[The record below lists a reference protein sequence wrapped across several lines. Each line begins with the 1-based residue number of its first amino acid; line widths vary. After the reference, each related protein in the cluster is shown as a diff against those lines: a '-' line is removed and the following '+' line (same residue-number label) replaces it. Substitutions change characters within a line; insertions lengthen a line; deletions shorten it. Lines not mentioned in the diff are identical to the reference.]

1 MRNALSKVTAWV
13 LTFMMLFTALPVNI
27 IAEGVQPQGIV
38 EERSVDVPAPQQNEE
53 EVSPA
58 SAPSEQESIKEQT
71 PVEPQSVIPDDAFY
85 RTYVFM
91 AEEQE
96 VARQIVKNGD
106 TLLQPAAPAKEGYR
120 FDGWY
125 AGESRFT
132 GFGVVTGITATETVT
147 LTAAFTDV
155 FYVFFKN
162 TNGAV
167 VATRSGRNG
176 ETISTS
182 GVSFPVAGDEAIT
195 GWLLNGTTVDSVTLD
210 GADVTLTAQ
219 VSKGFWIT
227 FDSKGGSYVA
237 PAFYAQGQTA
247 AAPAAPARPG
257 YVFNGWFT
265 EAGAAADFAAIA
277 ENTTLVAGWKAGNAS
292 YTVIHFL
299 ENADDNG
306 YSSKDIETRT
316 GATGSQ
322 TAAAAKSYTGFTAQ
336 TITQATIAGD
346 GSTIVKVY
354 YTRNVYEVKFYN
366 RQSNRWVENTSLRI
380 TAKHGANISDKWPTY
395 NGSSTWSTTGS
406 YSYGGGLSGPYQVN
420 IQTMPLGGASFYGPK
435 TGSGSETAYYY
446 VEVLPGESGGQTY
459 NGVSYKLHHKDVSP
473 GTGYTV
479 TDEDKYPITGFTYKE
494 GTRNGDRYN
503 NAKFY
508 YTRNSYQIKFIN
520 GGSVD
525 KTESRKFQQSIADAE
540 YTPAAPAGKEGYIFA
555 GWYDNEQGEGEQ
567 FAFAG
572 KTMPAQNITLYAKWV
587 APVHTVTFYQEDKVT
602 VVKAVVGI
610 PHGTAMENGDIPAY
624 TPAEGYA
631 FLGWVMEDGSPF
643 NPSMLITRDYHIYAR
658 VGSLNAYTVTYDAN
672 GGTGDVPV
680 DDGRYAEG
688 AAARVLS
695 GAGLTGPADKPQFLG
710 WALSAEAAAPD
721 YYPGSQLILGRENVT
736 LYAVW
741 GVKENTVSLTYHS
754 NFGTDATYTV
764 EALAV
769 NGRVEVLSYDT
780 TGLPARQGYNF
791 LGWSTS
797 ASGSVSFAP
806 GSSLRVNAGGSND
819 LYAVWEPASD
829 TPYRV
834 ETYYQQL
841 DGSYLDDPHHAEIR
855 KGTTGTTVS
864 VTENDKLPKST
875 AYVFD
880 EGYAGNVLSGVVAA
894 DGSLKL
900 KLYFK
905 LNTAP
910 YTIHHYLKGTTVQVA
925 ADQTGWLVIGSTLT
939 ANAASDLYAEYAAA
953 TVYVYDPGR
962 RITITAG
969 NNEIIVYYTLP
980 LTLTAGS
987 AEKVYDGAPLTQPA
1001 FTAEGLVN
1009 GDTAEKISLSM
1020 TAESTITNVG
1030 SVSNVIDRTTVQYDG
1045 GALPAYYT
1053 LTLQPG
1059 TLTVTQAEEAVVEVR
1074 GGTDTVVYNGSEQSV
1089 EGWEIESNP
1098 ADAIVTLKEGKRA
1111 RAAGTD
1117 VNTYYM
1123 GLTAEDFTAV
1133 SPNYKTVTVRYT
1145 DGWLKITPITDEVT
1159 VTITGNTDT
1168 VVYNGTEQS
1177 VTGYTTDVGEKT
1189 IDVTLNQSGK
1199 DTAKGTNA
1207 GKYMMGLTV
1216 ADFTVTSRNYSNIRV
1231 VVVDGWLEITP
1242 ITDEVEVKVYGNTNT
1257 VVYNGTEQKV
1267 EGYTVDAT
1275 LDPTITVS
1283 LAEGSKAEAK
1293 GTDVNKYMMGLT
1305 AADFVA
1311 ASANYTNLKVTV
1323 ADGWLEITPI
1333 TDEVEVKVYGNTST
1347 VVYNGTEQK
1356 VEGYT
1361 VDATLDP
1368 TITVSLAEGSKA
1380 EAKGTDVNKYMM
1392 GLTAADFV
1400 AASAN
1405 YTNLKIT
1412 VVDGWLEITPVTGEI
1427 TVTITGNTDTVV
1439 YNGTEQSV
1447 TGYTTD
1453 VGEKAIDVTLN
1464 QSGKDTAKGTNVGKY
1479 MMGLTVA
1486 DFTVTSGN
1494 YSNIRVV
1501 VVDGW
1506 LEITPASIE
1515 QYATLT
1521 PQNVSKY
1528 YDGTPLAAGTATAAD
1543 SNGGELLVEYSVD
1556 GETWVTD
1563 PASITAL
1570 NVSDS
1575 KTLQVRASGSNY
1587 AGYLTGT
1594 QKVTINR
1601 RPVTLTSATAE
1612 KVYDGTPLTDGTVTV
1627 SEMGFVQG
1635 EGADYSVTGS
1645 QLHKGFSTNAFT
1657 YTLHE
1662 NTLEENYLIK
1672 TVSGTLTV
1680 TARPLTITAGSA
1692 SKQYD
1697 GTPLTRNS
1705 YTSEGLAAGDAIQ
1718 TVTVTGTITYT
1729 GSVPN
1734 VPSDAVIHNGAG
1746 EDVTG
1751 DYEIT
1756 YNNGTLTIT
1765 VNEKILKVEANSNSW
1780 KYDGEKHRDGGYT
1793 VIYDGVSYTVAAG
1806 DSLTLPTG
1814 DKVTV
1819 TITAVVKNVSDTAAG
1834 NNAIVKLDL
1843 QHADQYKIK
1852 EEKDG
1857 TLTITARELTL
1868 TSGSD
1873 EKEYDGTP
1881 LTSKVVDIT
1890 GDGFVKGEGAQFDV
1904 TGSQTEA
1911 GESDNTFT
1919 YTLNRNTLAENYEI
1933 TPVLGS
1939 LTVTRRGAGEKK
1951 VKIIANSYTVEYDG
1965 RFHGANGY
1973 TTEYLAPGH
1982 KVKKLILAGGRTD
1995 AGEYPGEFVPY
2006 DAAIVD
2012 ANGNDVTHNYVITYV
2027 AGDLTITKR
2036 GLDPKN
2042 PVIVRADNS
2051 EVEYDGQPH
2060 GYVGHNASNLAE
2072 GHSVQSVESSF
2083 TATEAGYYEAMID
2096 VSDAVIVDAK
2106 GNDVTRNYAITYI
2119 FGNLRITKRGAGE
2132 RKVLIIAR
2140 DNTVEYDGQ
2149 PHGQNGFDT
2158 DYLAPG
2164 HRVADVTIDGEKI
2177 NAGRYAALLYPY
2189 DAVIVDAEGNDVT
2202 HNYKLTY
2209 VKGTLEITPYA
2220 GEVVVTITGNHDRV
2234 HYDGAEHTVSGYTV
2248 DIDTALYTEADFRF
2262 KGTASVTKVYPGTYA
2277 MGLQEKDFVNLNENL
2292 TNVKFVV
2299 TDGYLDIYT
2308 KKFMVAWMYDTNQM
2322 VNGSQPS
2329 EAFTAMTDYIHRKD
2343 VSLVLHTGNMVENA
2357 ADAGQWKVF
2366 NDAMQKLYDD
2376 AGKDVLM
2383 VAGEK
2388 EAAAGS
2394 LFLQQPVREGFDEK
2408 DLFEGGKGFVYRFRI
2423 GDKRMILVGL
2433 GEDAMTEEGLKWAK
2447 ERFDSDKKA
2456 VGILM
2461 VHTYLLADMTQ
2472 KQKIADSALKLE
2484 ENVVKPCSNV
2494 RLVLSS
2500 NAGYASH
2507 HYFYYGMRKTT
2518 AINVDIEAAAKEGYF
2533 TMLTFDKDFHYVAVN
2548 SLSPYRNDYIY
2559 NDEKAELERYHLGEL
2574 Y

>member
-265 EAGAAADFAAIA
+265 EAGAAADFAAIT

-299 ENADDNG
+299 ENADDDG

-406 YSYGGGLSGPYQVN
+406 YDYWNGLSGPYQVN

-435 TGSGSETAYYY
+435 TDSGSETAYYY

-459 NGVSYKLHHKDVSP
+459 NGVSYKLHHKDTSP

-479 TDEDKYPITGFTYKE
+479 TKEDKYPITGFTYKE
-494 GTRNGDRYN
+494 GTRNGSDYD
-503 NAKFY
+503 NARFY

-525 KTESRKFQQSIADAE
+525 KTESRKFQQSIADAD
-540 YTPAAPAGKEGYIFA
+540 YTPTAPAGKEGYIFA

-602 VVKAVVGI
+602 VVKAVAGI
-610 PHGTAMENGDIPAY
+610 PHGIAMENGDIPAY

-710 WALSAEAAAPD
+710 WALSAEASAPD

-819 LYAVWEPASD
+819 LYAVWEPAAD

-855 KGTTGTTVS
+855 KGTTGTPVS
-864 VTENDKLPKST
+864 VTEKDKLSRST

-925 ADQTGWLVIGSTLT
+925 ADQTGRLVIGSTLT
-939 ANAASDLYAEYAAA
+939 ANAAADLYAEYAAA
-953 TVYVYDPGR
+953 TVNVYDPGR

-1059 TLTVTQAEEAVVEVR
+1059 TLTVT
-1074 GGTDTVVYNGSEQSV
+1074 
-1089 EGWEIESNP
+1089 
-1098 ADAIVTLKEGKRA
+1098 
-1111 RAAGTD
+1111 
-1117 VNTYYM
+1117 
-1123 GLTAEDFTAV
+1123 
-1133 SPNYKTVTVRYT
+1133 
-1145 DGWLKITPITDEVT
+1145 
-1159 VTITGNTDT
+1159 
-1168 VVYNGTEQS
+1168 
-1177 VTGYTTDVGEKT
+1177 
-1189 IDVTLNQSGK
+1189 
-1199 DTAKGTNA
+1199 
-1207 GKYMMGLTV
+1207 
-1216 ADFTVTSRNYSNIRV
+1216 
-1231 VVVDGWLEITP
+1231 
-1242 ITDEVEVKVYGNTNT
+1242 
-1257 VVYNGTEQKV
+1257 
-1267 EGYTVDAT
+1267 
-1275 LDPTITVS
+1275 
-1283 LAEGSKAEAK
+1283 
-1293 GTDVNKYMMGLT
+1293 
-1305 AADFVA
+1305 
-1311 ASANYTNLKVTV
+1311 
-1323 ADGWLEITPI
+1323 
-1333 TDEVEVKVYGNTST
+1333 
-1347 VVYNGTEQK
+1347 
-1356 VEGYT
+1356 
-1361 VDATLDP
+1361 
-1368 TITVSLAEGSKA
+1368 
-1380 EAKGTDVNKYMM
+1380 
-1392 GLTAADFV
+1392 
-1400 AASAN
+1400 
-1405 YTNLKIT
+1405 
-1412 VVDGWLEITPVTGEI
+1412 
-1427 TVTITGNTDTVV
+1427 
-1439 YNGTEQSV
+1439 
-1447 TGYTTD
+1447 
-1453 VGEKAIDVTLN
+1453 
-1464 QSGKDTAKGTNVGKY
+1464 
-1479 MMGLTVA
+1479 
-1486 DFTVTSGN
+1486 
-1494 YSNIRVV
+1494 
-1501 VVDGW
+1501 
-1506 LEITPASIE
+1506 
-1515 QYATLT
+1515 
-1521 PQNVSKY
+1521 
-1528 YDGTPLAAGTATAAD
+1528 
-1543 SNGGELLVEYSVD
+1543 
-1556 GETWVTD
+1556 
-1563 PASITAL
+1563 
-1570 NVSDS
+1570 
-1575 KTLQVRASGSNY
+1575 
-1587 AGYLTGT
+1587 
-1594 QKVTINR
+1594 
-1601 RPVTLTSATAE
+1601 
-1612 KVYDGTPLTDGTVTV
+1612 
-1627 SEMGFVQG
+1627 
-1635 EGADYSVTGS
+1635 
-1645 QLHKGFSTNAFT
+1645 
-1657 YTLHE
+1657 
-1662 NTLEENYLIK
+1662 
-1672 TVSGTLTV
+1672 
-1680 TARPLTITAGSA
+1680 
-1692 SKQYD
+1692 
-1697 GTPLTRNS
+1697 
-1705 YTSEGLAAGDAIQ
+1705 
-1718 TVTVTGTITYT
+1718 
-1729 GSVPN
+1729 
-1734 VPSDAVIHNGAG
+1734 
-1746 EDVTG
+1746 
-1751 DYEIT
+1751 
-1756 YNNGTLTIT
+1756 
-1765 VNEKILKVEANSNSW
+1765 
-1780 KYDGEKHRDGGYT
+1780 
-1793 VIYDGVSYTVAAG
+1793 
-1806 DSLTLPTG
+1806 
-1814 DKVTV
+1814 
-1819 TITAVVKNVSDTAAG
+1819 
-1834 NNAIVKLDL
+1834 
-1843 QHADQYKIK
+1843 
-1852 EEKDG
+1852 
-1857 TLTITARELTL
+1857 
-1868 TSGSD
+1868 
-1873 EKEYDGTP
+1873 
-1881 LTSKVVDIT
+1881 
-1890 GDGFVKGEGAQFDV
+1890 
-1904 TGSQTEA
+1904 
-1911 GESDNTFT
+1911 
-1919 YTLNRNTLAENYEI
+1919 
-1933 TPVLGS
+1933 
-1939 LTVTRRGAGEKK
+1939 RRGAGEKK

-2012 ANGNDVTHNYVITYV
+2012 ANGNDVTHNYEITYV

-2060 GYVGHNASNLAE
+2060 GYVGHTASNLAE

-2083 TATEAGYYEAMID
+2083 TATEAGYYETMID

-2119 FGNLRITKRGAGE
+2119 YGNLRITKRGAGE

-2149 PHGQNGFDT
+2149 PHGQNGIDT

-2292 TNVKFVV
+2292 ANVKFVV
-2299 TDGYLDIYT
+2299 TDGYLEIYT

-2388 EAAAGS
+2388 EAAEGS

>member
-195 GWLLNGTTVDSVTLD
+195 GWLLNGIPVDSVTLD

-265 EAGAAADFAAIA
+265 EAGAAADFAAIT
-277 ENTTLVAGWKAGNAS
+277 ENTTLVAGWKAGTAS

-299 ENADDNG
+299 ENADDDG

-354 YTRNVYEVKFYN
+354 YTRNVYEVKFY
-366 RQSNRWVENTSLRI
+366 SNSGWISESQEYTSLRI
-380 TAKHGANISDKWPTY
+380 TAKYGANISDKWPTY
-395 NGSSTWSTTGS
+395 NGSNSWATSD
-406 YSYGGGLSGPYQVN
+406 GGNTYQVN
-420 IQTMPLGGASFYGPK
+420 IQTMPLGGTSFYGPK

-446 VEVLPGESGGQTY
+446 TEILPGESGDVTR
-459 NGVSYKLHHKDVSP
+459 NGVTYKLHHKDTSP

-479 TDEDKYPITGFTYKE
+479 TKEDKYPITGFTYKE
-494 GTRNGDRYN
+494 GTRNGSDYD
-503 NAKFY
+503 NARFY

-540 YTPAAPAGKEGYIFA
+540 YTPTAPAGKEGYIFA

-602 VVKAVVGI
+602 VVKAVAGI

-710 WALSAEAAAPD
+710 WALSAEASAPD

-819 LYAVWEPASD
+819 LYAVWEPAAD

-855 KGTTGTTVS
+855 KGTTGTPVS
-864 VTENDKLPKST
+864 VTEKDKLSRST

-925 ADQTGWLVIGSTLT
+925 ADQTGRLVIGSTLT
-939 ANAASDLYAEYAAA
+939 ANAAADLYAEYAAA
-953 TVYVYDPGR
+953 TVNAYDPGR

-1059 TLTVTQAEEAVVEVR
+1059 T
-1074 GGTDTVVYNGSEQSV
+1074 
-1089 EGWEIESNP
+1089 
-1098 ADAIVTLKEGKRA
+1098 
-1111 RAAGTD
+1111 
-1117 VNTYYM
+1117 
-1123 GLTAEDFTAV
+1123 
-1133 SPNYKTVTVRYT
+1133 
-1145 DGWLKITPITDEVT
+1145 
-1159 VTITGNTDT
+1159 
-1168 VVYNGTEQS
+1168 
-1177 VTGYTTDVGEKT
+1177 
-1189 IDVTLNQSGK
+1189 
-1199 DTAKGTNA
+1199 
-1207 GKYMMGLTV
+1207 
-1216 ADFTVTSRNYSNIRV
+1216 
-1231 VVVDGWLEITP
+1231 
-1242 ITDEVEVKVYGNTNT
+1242 
-1257 VVYNGTEQKV
+1257 
-1267 EGYTVDAT
+1267 
-1275 LDPTITVS
+1275 
-1283 LAEGSKAEAK
+1283 
-1293 GTDVNKYMMGLT
+1293 
-1305 AADFVA
+1305 
-1311 ASANYTNLKVTV
+1311 
-1323 ADGWLEITPI
+1323 
-1333 TDEVEVKVYGNTST
+1333 
-1347 VVYNGTEQK
+1347 
-1356 VEGYT
+1356 
-1361 VDATLDP
+1361 
-1368 TITVSLAEGSKA
+1368 
-1380 EAKGTDVNKYMM
+1380 
-1392 GLTAADFV
+1392 
-1400 AASAN
+1400 
-1405 YTNLKIT
+1405 
-1412 VVDGWLEITPVTGEI
+1412 
-1427 TVTITGNTDTVV
+1427 
-1439 YNGTEQSV
+1439 
-1447 TGYTTD
+1447 
-1453 VGEKAIDVTLN
+1453 
-1464 QSGKDTAKGTNVGKY
+1464 
-1479 MMGLTVA
+1479 
-1486 DFTVTSGN
+1486 
-1494 YSNIRVV
+1494 
-1501 VVDGW
+1501 
-1506 LEITPASIE
+1506 
-1515 QYATLT
+1515 
-1521 PQNVSKY
+1521 
-1528 YDGTPLAAGTATAAD
+1528 
-1543 SNGGELLVEYSVD
+1543 
-1556 GETWVTD
+1556 
-1563 PASITAL
+1563 
-1570 NVSDS
+1570 
-1575 KTLQVRASGSNY
+1575 
-1587 AGYLTGT
+1587 
-1594 QKVTINR
+1594 
-1601 RPVTLTSATAE
+1601 
-1612 KVYDGTPLTDGTVTV
+1612 
-1627 SEMGFVQG
+1627 
-1635 EGADYSVTGS
+1635 
-1645 QLHKGFSTNAFT
+1645 
-1657 YTLHE
+1657 
-1662 NTLEENYLIK
+1662 
-1672 TVSGTLTV
+1672 
-1680 TARPLTITAGSA
+1680 
-1692 SKQYD
+1692 
-1697 GTPLTRNS
+1697 
-1705 YTSEGLAAGDAIQ
+1705 
-1718 TVTVTGTITYT
+1718 
-1729 GSVPN
+1729 
-1734 VPSDAVIHNGAG
+1734 
-1746 EDVTG
+1746 
-1751 DYEIT
+1751 
-1756 YNNGTLTIT
+1756 
-1765 VNEKILKVEANSNSW
+1765 
-1780 KYDGEKHRDGGYT
+1780 
-1793 VIYDGVSYTVAAG
+1793 
-1806 DSLTLPTG
+1806 
-1814 DKVTV
+1814 
-1819 TITAVVKNVSDTAAG
+1819 
-1834 NNAIVKLDL
+1834 
-1843 QHADQYKIK
+1843 
-1852 EEKDG
+1852 
-1857 TLTITARELTL
+1857 
-1868 TSGSD
+1868 
-1873 EKEYDGTP
+1873 
-1881 LTSKVVDIT
+1881 
-1890 GDGFVKGEGAQFDV
+1890 
-1904 TGSQTEA
+1904 
-1911 GESDNTFT
+1911 
-1919 YTLNRNTLAENYEI
+1919 
-1933 TPVLGS
+1933 

-2060 GYVGHNASNLAE
+2060 GYVGHTASNLAE

-2096 VSDAVIVDAK
+2096 VSDAVIVDAN

-2177 NAGRYAALLYPY
+2177 NAGRYADLMYPH

-2209 VKGTLEITPYA
+2209 VKGTLEITLYA

-2248 DIDTALYTEADFRF
+2248 DINTALYTEADFRF

-2277 MGLQEKDFVNLNENL
+2277 MGLQEKDFVNLNENFA
-2292 TNVKFVV
+2292 NVKFVV

>member
-195 GWLLNGTTVDSVTLD
+195 GWLLNGIPVDSVTLD

-265 EAGAAADFAAIA
+265 EAGAAADFAAIT
-277 ENTTLVAGWKAGNAS
+277 ENTTLVAGWKAGTAS

-299 ENADDNG
+299 ENADDDG

-354 YTRNVYEVKFYN
+354 YTRNVYEVKFY
-366 RQSNRWVENTSLRI
+366 SNSGWISESQEYTSLRI
-380 TAKHGANISDKWPTY
+380 TAKYGANISDKWPTY
-395 NGSSTWSTTGS
+395 NGSNSWATSD
-406 YSYGGGLSGPYQVN
+406 GGNTYQVN
-420 IQTMPLGGASFYGPK
+420 IQTMPLGGTSFYGPK

-446 VEVLPGESGGQTY
+446 TEILPGESGDVTR
-459 NGVSYKLHHKDVSP
+459 NGVTYKLHHKDTSP

-479 TDEDKYPITGFTYKE
+479 TKEDKYPITGFTYKE
-494 GTRNGDRYN
+494 GTRNGSDYD
-503 NAKFY
+503 NARFY

-540 YTPAAPAGKEGYIFA
+540 YTPTAPAGKEGYIFA

-602 VVKAVVGI
+602 VVKAVAGI

-710 WALSAEAAAPD
+710 WALSAEASAPD

-791 LGWSTS
+791 LGWSNS

-819 LYAVWEPASD
+819 LYAVWEPAAD

-855 KGTTGTTVS
+855 KGTTGTPVS
-864 VTENDKLPKST
+864 VTEKDKLSSST
-875 AYVFD
+875 DYVFD

-925 ADQTGWLVIGSTLT
+925 ADQTGRLVIGSTLT
-939 ANAASDLYAEYAAA
+939 ANAAADLYAEYAAA
-953 TVYVYDPGR
+953 TVNVYDPGR

-1089 EGWEIESNP
+1089 EGWVIESNP

-1177 VTGYTTDVGEKT
+1177 VTGYTTDV
-1189 IDVTLNQSGK
+1189 D
-1199 DTAKGTNA
+1199 
-1207 GKYMMGLTV
+1207 
-1216 ADFTVTSRNYSNIRV
+1216 
-1231 VVVDGWLEITP
+1231 
-1242 ITDEVEVKVYGNTNT
+1242 
-1257 VVYNGTEQKV
+1257 
-1267 EGYTVDAT
+1267 
-1275 LDPTITVS
+1275 
-1283 LAEGSKAEAK
+1283 
-1293 GTDVNKYMMGLT
+1293 
-1305 AADFVA
+1305 
-1311 ASANYTNLKVTV
+1311 
-1323 ADGWLEITPI
+1323 
-1333 TDEVEVKVYGNTST
+1333 
-1347 VVYNGTEQK
+1347 
-1356 VEGYT
+1356 
-1361 VDATLDP
+1361 
-1368 TITVSLAEGSKA
+1368 
-1380 EAKGTDVNKYMM
+1380 
-1392 GLTAADFV
+1392 
-1400 AASAN
+1400 
-1405 YTNLKIT
+1405 
-1412 VVDGWLEITPVTGEI
+1412 
-1427 TVTITGNTDTVV
+1427 
-1439 YNGTEQSV
+1439 
-1447 TGYTTD
+1447 
-1453 VGEKAIDVTLN
+1453 EKAIDVTLN

-1521 PQNVSKY
+1521 PQDVSKY

-1563 PASITAL
+1563 PAGITAL

-1627 SEMGFVQG
+1627 SEMGFAQG

-1645 QLHKGFSTNAFT
+1645 QLHKGFSANAFT

-1672 TVSGTLTV
+1672 TVPGTLTV

-1697 GTPLTRNS
+1697 GTPLARNS

-1780 KYDGEKHRDGGYT
+1780 KYDGENHRDGGYT

-1857 TLTITARELTL
+1857 TLTITARKLTL

-1881 LTSKVVDIT
+1881 LTSKVVDVT

-2060 GYVGHNASNLAE
+2060 GYVGHTASNLAE

-2083 TATEAGYYEAMID
+2083 TATEAGYYETMID

-2149 PHGQNGFDT
+2149 PHGQNGIDT

-2234 HYDGAEHTVSGYTV
+2234 HYDGEEHTVSGYTV

-2277 MGLQEKDFVNLNENL
+2277 MGLQEKDFVNLNENFA
-2292 TNVKFVV
+2292 NVKFVV

>member
-38 EERSVDVPAPQQNEE
+38 EERSVDVPAPQQNEK

-162 TNGAV
+162 TSGAV

-195 GWLLNGTTVDSVTLD
+195 GWLLNGTPVDSVTLD

-406 YSYGGGLSGPYQVN
+406 YDYWNGLSGPYQVN

-459 NGVSYKLHHKDVSP
+459 NGVSYKLHHKDTSP

-479 TDEDKYPITGFTYKE
+479 TKEDKYPITGFTYKE
-494 GTRNGDRYN
+494 GTRNGSDYD
-503 NAKFY
+503 NARFY

-540 YTPAAPAGKEGYIFA
+540 YTPTAPAGKEGYIFA

-602 VVKAVVGI
+602 VVKAVAGI

-710 WALSAEAAAPD
+710 WALSAEASAPD

-819 LYAVWEPASD
+819 LYAVWEPAAD

-855 KGTTGTTVS
+855 KGTTGTPVS
-864 VTENDKLPKST
+864 VTEKDKLSRST

-925 ADQTGWLVIGSTLT
+925 ADQTGRLVIGSTLT
-939 ANAASDLYAEYAAA
+939 ANAAADLYAEYAAA
-953 TVYVYDPGR
+953 TVNVYDPGR

-1059 TLTVTQAEEAVVEVR
+1059 TLTVT
-1074 GGTDTVVYNGSEQSV
+1074 
-1089 EGWEIESNP
+1089 
-1098 ADAIVTLKEGKRA
+1098 
-1111 RAAGTD
+1111 
-1117 VNTYYM
+1117 
-1123 GLTAEDFTAV
+1123 
-1133 SPNYKTVTVRYT
+1133 
-1145 DGWLKITPITDEVT
+1145 
-1159 VTITGNTDT
+1159 
-1168 VVYNGTEQS
+1168 
-1177 VTGYTTDVGEKT
+1177 
-1189 IDVTLNQSGK
+1189 
-1199 DTAKGTNA
+1199 
-1207 GKYMMGLTV
+1207 
-1216 ADFTVTSRNYSNIRV
+1216 
-1231 VVVDGWLEITP
+1231 
-1242 ITDEVEVKVYGNTNT
+1242 
-1257 VVYNGTEQKV
+1257 
-1267 EGYTVDAT
+1267 
-1275 LDPTITVS
+1275 
-1283 LAEGSKAEAK
+1283 
-1293 GTDVNKYMMGLT
+1293 
-1305 AADFVA
+1305 
-1311 ASANYTNLKVTV
+1311 
-1323 ADGWLEITPI
+1323 
-1333 TDEVEVKVYGNTST
+1333 
-1347 VVYNGTEQK
+1347 
-1356 VEGYT
+1356 
-1361 VDATLDP
+1361 
-1368 TITVSLAEGSKA
+1368 
-1380 EAKGTDVNKYMM
+1380 
-1392 GLTAADFV
+1392 
-1400 AASAN
+1400 
-1405 YTNLKIT
+1405 
-1412 VVDGWLEITPVTGEI
+1412 
-1427 TVTITGNTDTVV
+1427 
-1439 YNGTEQSV
+1439 
-1447 TGYTTD
+1447 
-1453 VGEKAIDVTLN
+1453 
-1464 QSGKDTAKGTNVGKY
+1464 
-1479 MMGLTVA
+1479 
-1486 DFTVTSGN
+1486 
-1494 YSNIRVV
+1494 
-1501 VVDGW
+1501 
-1506 LEITPASIE
+1506 
-1515 QYATLT
+1515 
-1521 PQNVSKY
+1521 
-1528 YDGTPLAAGTATAAD
+1528 
-1543 SNGGELLVEYSVD
+1543 
-1556 GETWVTD
+1556 
-1563 PASITAL
+1563 
-1570 NVSDS
+1570 
-1575 KTLQVRASGSNY
+1575 
-1587 AGYLTGT
+1587 
-1594 QKVTINR
+1594 
-1601 RPVTLTSATAE
+1601 
-1612 KVYDGTPLTDGTVTV
+1612 
-1627 SEMGFVQG
+1627 
-1635 EGADYSVTGS
+1635 
-1645 QLHKGFSTNAFT
+1645 
-1657 YTLHE
+1657 
-1662 NTLEENYLIK
+1662 
-1672 TVSGTLTV
+1672 
-1680 TARPLTITAGSA
+1680 
-1692 SKQYD
+1692 
-1697 GTPLTRNS
+1697 
-1705 YTSEGLAAGDAIQ
+1705 
-1718 TVTVTGTITYT
+1718 
-1729 GSVPN
+1729 
-1734 VPSDAVIHNGAG
+1734 
-1746 EDVTG
+1746 
-1751 DYEIT
+1751 
-1756 YNNGTLTIT
+1756 
-1765 VNEKILKVEANSNSW
+1765 
-1780 KYDGEKHRDGGYT
+1780 
-1793 VIYDGVSYTVAAG
+1793 
-1806 DSLTLPTG
+1806 
-1814 DKVTV
+1814 
-1819 TITAVVKNVSDTAAG
+1819 
-1834 NNAIVKLDL
+1834 
-1843 QHADQYKIK
+1843 
-1852 EEKDG
+1852 
-1857 TLTITARELTL
+1857 
-1868 TSGSD
+1868 
-1873 EKEYDGTP
+1873 
-1881 LTSKVVDIT
+1881 
-1890 GDGFVKGEGAQFDV
+1890 
-1904 TGSQTEA
+1904 
-1911 GESDNTFT
+1911 
-1919 YTLNRNTLAENYEI
+1919 
-1933 TPVLGS
+1933 
-1939 LTVTRRGAGEKK
+1939 RRGAGEKK

-1965 RFHGANGY
+1965 RFHGANGF

-2060 GYVGHNASNLAE
+2060 GYVGHTASNLAE

-2083 TATEAGYYEAMID
+2083 TATEAGYHETMID

-2119 FGNLRITKRGAGE
+2119 FGDLRITKRGAGE

-2149 PHGQNGFDT
+2149 PHGQNGIDT

-2234 HYDGAEHTVSGYTV
+2234 HYDGEEHTVSGYTV

-2292 TNVKFVV
+2292 ANVKFVV
-2299 TDGYLDIYT
+2299 TDGYLEIYT

-2366 NDAMQKLYDD
+2366 NDAMQKLYGD

-2518 AINVDIEAAAKEGYF
+2518 AINMDIEAAAKEGYF

>member
-162 TNGAV
+162 TSGAV

-195 GWLLNGTTVDSVTLD
+195 GWLLNGIPVDSVTLD

-277 ENTTLVAGWKAGNAS
+277 ENTTLVAGWKAGTAS

-299 ENADDNG
+299 ENADDDG

-406 YSYGGGLSGPYQVN
+406 YDYWNGLSGPYQVN

-435 TGSGSETAYYY
+435 TDSGSETAYYY

-459 NGVSYKLHHKDVSP
+459 NGVSYKLHHKDTSP

-494 GTRNGDRYN
+494 GTRNGNGYN
-503 NAKFY
+503 NARFY

-525 KTESRKFQQSIADAE
+525 KTESRKFQQSIADAD
-540 YTPAAPAGKEGYIFA
+540 YTPTAPAGKEGYIFA

-602 VVKAVVGI
+602 VVKAVAGI

-624 TPAEGYA
+624 TPAEGYT

-741 GVKENTVSLTYHS
+741 GVKENTVSLIYHS

-819 LYAVWEPASD
+819 LYAVWEPAAD

-864 VTENDKLPKST
+864 VTEKDKLSRST

-925 ADQTGWLVIGSTLT
+925 ADQTGRLVIGSTLT
-939 ANAASDLYAEYAAA
+939 ANAAADLYAEYAAA

-1045 GALPAYYT
+1045 GALPAYYI

-1089 EGWEIESNP
+1089 EGWVIESNS

-1168 VVYNGTEQS
+1168 VVYNGS
-1177 VTGYTTDVGEKT
+1177 
-1189 IDVTLNQSGK
+1189 
-1199 DTAKGTNA
+1199 
-1207 GKYMMGLTV
+1207 
-1216 ADFTVTSRNYSNIRV
+1216 
-1231 VVVDGWLEITP
+1231 
-1242 ITDEVEVKVYGNTNT
+1242 
-1257 VVYNGTEQKV
+1257 
-1267 EGYTVDAT
+1267 
-1275 LDPTITVS
+1275 
-1283 LAEGSKAEAK
+1283 
-1293 GTDVNKYMMGLT
+1293 
-1305 AADFVA
+1305 
-1311 ASANYTNLKVTV
+1311 
-1323 ADGWLEITPI
+1323 
-1333 TDEVEVKVYGNTST
+1333 
-1347 VVYNGTEQK
+1347 
-1356 VEGYT
+1356 
-1361 VDATLDP
+1361 
-1368 TITVSLAEGSKA
+1368 
-1380 EAKGTDVNKYMM
+1380 
-1392 GLTAADFV
+1392 
-1400 AASAN
+1400 
-1405 YTNLKIT
+1405 
-1412 VVDGWLEITPVTGEI
+1412 
-1427 TVTITGNTDTVV
+1427 
-1439 YNGTEQSV
+1439 EQSV

-1563 PASITAL
+1563 PAGITAL

-1627 SEMGFVQG
+1627 SEMGFAQG

-1780 KYDGEKHRDGGYT
+1780 KYDGENHRDGGYT

-1939 LTVTRRGAGEKK
+1939 LTVTRRGAGE
-1951 VKIIANSYTVEYDG
+1951 
-1965 RFHGANGY
+1965 
-1973 TTEYLAPGH
+1973 
-1982 KVKKLILAGGRTD
+1982 
-1995 AGEYPGEFVPY
+1995 
-2006 DAAIVD
+2006 
-2012 ANGNDVTHNYVITYV
+2012 
-2027 AGDLTITKR
+2027 
-2036 GLDPKN
+2036 
-2042 PVIVRADNS
+2042 
-2051 EVEYDGQPH
+2051 
-2060 GYVGHNASNLAE
+2060 
-2072 GHSVQSVESSF
+2072 
-2083 TATEAGYYEAMID
+2083 
-2096 VSDAVIVDAK
+2096 
-2106 GNDVTRNYAITYI
+2106 
-2119 FGNLRITKRGAGE
+2119 

-2234 HYDGAEHTVSGYTV
+2234 HYDGEEHTVSGYTV

-2292 TNVKFVV
+2292 ANVKFVV
-2299 TDGYLDIYT
+2299 TDGYLEIYT

>member
-195 GWLLNGTTVDSVTLD
+195 GWLLNGIPVDSVTLD

-265 EAGAAADFAAIA
+265 EAGAAADFAAIT
-277 ENTTLVAGWKAGNAS
+277 ENTTLVAGWKAGTAS

-299 ENADDNG
+299 ENADDDG

-354 YTRNVYEVKFYN
+354 YTRNVYEVKFY
-366 RQSNRWVENTSLRI
+366 SNSGWISESQEYTSLRI
-380 TAKHGANISDKWPTY
+380 TAKYGANISDKWPTY
-395 NGSSTWSTTGS
+395 NGSNSWATSD
-406 YSYGGGLSGPYQVN
+406 GGNTYQVN
-420 IQTMPLGGASFYGPK
+420 IQTMPLGGTSFYGPK

-446 VEVLPGESGGQTY
+446 TEILPGESGDVTR
-459 NGVSYKLHHKDVSP
+459 NGVTYKLHHKDTSP

-479 TDEDKYPITGFTYKE
+479 TKEDKYPITGFTYKE
-494 GTRNGDRYN
+494 GTRNGSDYD
-503 NAKFY
+503 NARFY

-540 YTPAAPAGKEGYIFA
+540 YTPTAPAGKEGYIFA

-602 VVKAVVGI
+602 VVKAVAGI

-710 WALSAEAAAPD
+710 WALSAEASAPD

-819 LYAVWEPASD
+819 LYAVWEPAAD

-855 KGTTGTTVS
+855 KGTTGTPVS
-864 VTENDKLPKST
+864 VTEKDKLSRST

-925 ADQTGWLVIGSTLT
+925 ADQTGRLVIGSTLT
-939 ANAASDLYAEYAAA
+939 ANAAADLYAEYAAA
-953 TVYVYDPGR
+953 TVNVYDPGR

-1059 TLTVTQAEEAVVEVR
+1059 TLTVT
-1074 GGTDTVVYNGSEQSV
+1074 
-1089 EGWEIESNP
+1089 
-1098 ADAIVTLKEGKRA
+1098 
-1111 RAAGTD
+1111 
-1117 VNTYYM
+1117 
-1123 GLTAEDFTAV
+1123 
-1133 SPNYKTVTVRYT
+1133 
-1145 DGWLKITPITDEVT
+1145 
-1159 VTITGNTDT
+1159 
-1168 VVYNGTEQS
+1168 
-1177 VTGYTTDVGEKT
+1177 
-1189 IDVTLNQSGK
+1189 
-1199 DTAKGTNA
+1199 
-1207 GKYMMGLTV
+1207 
-1216 ADFTVTSRNYSNIRV
+1216 
-1231 VVVDGWLEITP
+1231 
-1242 ITDEVEVKVYGNTNT
+1242 
-1257 VVYNGTEQKV
+1257 
-1267 EGYTVDAT
+1267 
-1275 LDPTITVS
+1275 
-1283 LAEGSKAEAK
+1283 
-1293 GTDVNKYMMGLT
+1293 
-1305 AADFVA
+1305 
-1311 ASANYTNLKVTV
+1311 
-1323 ADGWLEITPI
+1323 
-1333 TDEVEVKVYGNTST
+1333 
-1347 VVYNGTEQK
+1347 
-1356 VEGYT
+1356 
-1361 VDATLDP
+1361 
-1368 TITVSLAEGSKA
+1368 
-1380 EAKGTDVNKYMM
+1380 
-1392 GLTAADFV
+1392 
-1400 AASAN
+1400 
-1405 YTNLKIT
+1405 
-1412 VVDGWLEITPVTGEI
+1412 
-1427 TVTITGNTDTVV
+1427 
-1439 YNGTEQSV
+1439 
-1447 TGYTTD
+1447 
-1453 VGEKAIDVTLN
+1453 
-1464 QSGKDTAKGTNVGKY
+1464 
-1479 MMGLTVA
+1479 
-1486 DFTVTSGN
+1486 
-1494 YSNIRVV
+1494 
-1501 VVDGW
+1501 
-1506 LEITPASIE
+1506 
-1515 QYATLT
+1515 
-1521 PQNVSKY
+1521 
-1528 YDGTPLAAGTATAAD
+1528 
-1543 SNGGELLVEYSVD
+1543 
-1556 GETWVTD
+1556 
-1563 PASITAL
+1563 
-1570 NVSDS
+1570 
-1575 KTLQVRASGSNY
+1575 
-1587 AGYLTGT
+1587 
-1594 QKVTINR
+1594 
-1601 RPVTLTSATAE
+1601 
-1612 KVYDGTPLTDGTVTV
+1612 
-1627 SEMGFVQG
+1627 
-1635 EGADYSVTGS
+1635 
-1645 QLHKGFSTNAFT
+1645 
-1657 YTLHE
+1657 
-1662 NTLEENYLIK
+1662 
-1672 TVSGTLTV
+1672 
-1680 TARPLTITAGSA
+1680 
-1692 SKQYD
+1692 
-1697 GTPLTRNS
+1697 
-1705 YTSEGLAAGDAIQ
+1705 
-1718 TVTVTGTITYT
+1718 
-1729 GSVPN
+1729 
-1734 VPSDAVIHNGAG
+1734 
-1746 EDVTG
+1746 
-1751 DYEIT
+1751 
-1756 YNNGTLTIT
+1756 
-1765 VNEKILKVEANSNSW
+1765 
-1780 KYDGEKHRDGGYT
+1780 
-1793 VIYDGVSYTVAAG
+1793 
-1806 DSLTLPTG
+1806 
-1814 DKVTV
+1814 
-1819 TITAVVKNVSDTAAG
+1819 
-1834 NNAIVKLDL
+1834 
-1843 QHADQYKIK
+1843 
-1852 EEKDG
+1852 
-1857 TLTITARELTL
+1857 
-1868 TSGSD
+1868 
-1873 EKEYDGTP
+1873 
-1881 LTSKVVDIT
+1881 
-1890 GDGFVKGEGAQFDV
+1890 
-1904 TGSQTEA
+1904 
-1911 GESDNTFT
+1911 
-1919 YTLNRNTLAENYEI
+1919 
-1933 TPVLGS
+1933 
-1939 LTVTRRGAGEKK
+1939 RRGAGEKK

-2012 ANGNDVTHNYVITYV
+2012 ANGNDVTHNYEITYV

-2060 GYVGHNASNLAE
+2060 GYVGHTASNLAE

-2083 TATEAGYYEAMID
+2083 TATEAGYYETMID

-2149 PHGQNGFDT
+2149 PHGQNGIDT

-2292 TNVKFVV
+2292 ANVKFVV
-2299 TDGYLDIYT
+2299 TDGYLEIYT

>member
-195 GWLLNGTTVDSVTLD
+195 GWLLNGIPVDSVTLD

-265 EAGAAADFAAIA
+265 EAGAAADFAAIT
-277 ENTTLVAGWKAGNAS
+277 ENTTLVAGWKAGTAS

-299 ENADDNG
+299 ENADDDG

-354 YTRNVYEVKFYN
+354 YTRNVYEVKFY
-366 RQSNRWVENTSLRI
+366 SNSGWISESQEYTSLRI
-380 TAKHGANISDKWPTY
+380 TAKYGANISDKWPTY
-395 NGSSTWSTTGS
+395 NGSNSWATSD
-406 YSYGGGLSGPYQVN
+406 GGNTYQVN
-420 IQTMPLGGASFYGPK
+420 IQTMPLGGTSFYGPK

-446 VEVLPGESGGQTY
+446 TEILPGESGDVTR
-459 NGVSYKLHHKDVSP
+459 NGVTYKLHHKDTSP

-479 TDEDKYPITGFTYKE
+479 TKEDKYPITGFTYKE
-494 GTRNGDRYN
+494 GTRNGSDYD
-503 NAKFY
+503 NARFY

-540 YTPAAPAGKEGYIFA
+540 YTPTAPAGKEGYIFA

-602 VVKAVVGI
+602 VVKAVAGI

-710 WALSAEAAAPD
+710 WALSAEASAPD

-819 LYAVWEPASD
+819 LYAVWEPAAD

-855 KGTTGTTVS
+855 KGTTGTPVS
-864 VTENDKLPKST
+864 VTEKDKLSSST
-875 AYVFD
+875 DYVFD

-925 ADQTGWLVIGSTLT
+925 ADQTGRLVIGSTLT
-939 ANAASDLYAEYAAA
+939 ANAAADLYAEYAAA
-953 TVYVYDPGR
+953 TVNVYDPGR

-1089 EGWEIESNP
+1089 EGWVIESNP

-1145 DGWLKITPITDEVT
+1145 DGWLKITPITDEV
-1159 VTITGNTDT
+1159 
-1168 VVYNGTEQS
+1168 
-1177 VTGYTTDVGEKT
+1177 
-1189 IDVTLNQSGK
+1189 
-1199 DTAKGTNA
+1199 
-1207 GKYMMGLTV
+1207 
-1216 ADFTVTSRNYSNIRV
+1216 
-1231 VVVDGWLEITP
+1231 
-1242 ITDEVEVKVYGNTNT
+1242 
-1257 VVYNGTEQKV
+1257 
-1267 EGYTVDAT
+1267 
-1275 LDPTITVS
+1275 
-1283 LAEGSKAEAK
+1283 
-1293 GTDVNKYMMGLT
+1293 
-1305 AADFVA
+1305 
-1311 ASANYTNLKVTV
+1311 
-1323 ADGWLEITPI
+1323 
-1333 TDEVEVKVYGNTST
+1333 
-1347 VVYNGTEQK
+1347 
-1356 VEGYT
+1356 
-1361 VDATLDP
+1361 
-1368 TITVSLAEGSKA
+1368 
-1380 EAKGTDVNKYMM
+1380 
-1392 GLTAADFV
+1392 
-1400 AASAN
+1400 
-1405 YTNLKIT
+1405 
-1412 VVDGWLEITPVTGEI
+1412 

-1521 PQNVSKY
+1521 PQDVSKY

-1563 PASITAL
+1563 PAGITAL

-1627 SEMGFVQG
+1627 SEMGFAQG

-1645 QLHKGFSTNAFT
+1645 QLHKGFSANAFT

-1672 TVSGTLTV
+1672 TVPGTLTV

-1697 GTPLTRNS
+1697 GTPLARNS

-1780 KYDGEKHRDGGYT
+1780 KYDGENHRDGGYT

-1857 TLTITARELTL
+1857 TLTITARKLTL

-1881 LTSKVVDIT
+1881 LTSKVVDVT

-2060 GYVGHNASNLAE
+2060 GYVGHTASNLAE

-2083 TATEAGYYEAMID
+2083 TATEAGYYETMID

-2149 PHGQNGFDT
+2149 PHGQNGIDT

-2189 DAVIVDAEGNDVT
+2189 DAVIVYAEGNDVT

-2234 HYDGAEHTVSGYTV
+2234 HYDGEEHTVSGYTV

-2277 MGLQEKDFVNLNENL
+2277 MGLQEKDFVNLNENFA
-2292 TNVKFVV
+2292 NVKFVV

>member
-195 GWLLNGTTVDSVTLD
+195 GWLLNGIPVDSVTLD

-265 EAGAAADFAAIA
+265 EAGAAADFAAIT
-277 ENTTLVAGWKAGNAS
+277 ENTTLVAGWKAGTAS

-299 ENADDNG
+299 ENADDDG

-354 YTRNVYEVKFYN
+354 YTRNVYEVKFY
-366 RQSNRWVENTSLRI
+366 SNSGWISESQEYTSLRI
-380 TAKHGANISDKWPTY
+380 TAKYGANISDKWPTY
-395 NGSSTWSTTGS
+395 NGSNSWATSD
-406 YSYGGGLSGPYQVN
+406 GGNTYQVN
-420 IQTMPLGGASFYGPK
+420 IQTMPLGGTSFYGPK

-446 VEVLPGESGGQTY
+446 TEILPGESGDVTR
-459 NGVSYKLHHKDVSP
+459 NGVTYKLHHKDTSP

-479 TDEDKYPITGFTYKE
+479 TKEDKYPITGFTYKE
-494 GTRNGDRYN
+494 GTRNGSDYD
-503 NAKFY
+503 NARFY

-540 YTPAAPAGKEGYIFA
+540 YTPTAPAGKEGYIFA

-602 VVKAVVGI
+602 VVKAVAGI

-710 WALSAEAAAPD
+710 WALSAEASAPD

-819 LYAVWEPASD
+819 LYAVWEPAAD

-855 KGTTGTTVS
+855 KGTTGTPVS
-864 VTENDKLPKST
+864 VTEKDKLSSST
-875 AYVFD
+875 DYVFD

-925 ADQTGWLVIGSTLT
+925 ADQTGRLVIGSTLT
-939 ANAASDLYAEYAAA
+939 ANAAADLYAEYAAA
-953 TVYVYDPGR
+953 TVNVYDPGR

-1089 EGWEIESNP
+1089 EGWVIESNP

-1145 DGWLKITPITDEVT
+1145 DGWLKITPITDEV
-1159 VTITGNTDT
+1159 
-1168 VVYNGTEQS
+1168 
-1177 VTGYTTDVGEKT
+1177 
-1189 IDVTLNQSGK
+1189 
-1199 DTAKGTNA
+1199 
-1207 GKYMMGLTV
+1207 
-1216 ADFTVTSRNYSNIRV
+1216 
-1231 VVVDGWLEITP
+1231 
-1242 ITDEVEVKVYGNTNT
+1242 
-1257 VVYNGTEQKV
+1257 
-1267 EGYTVDAT
+1267 
-1275 LDPTITVS
+1275 
-1283 LAEGSKAEAK
+1283 
-1293 GTDVNKYMMGLT
+1293 
-1305 AADFVA
+1305 
-1311 ASANYTNLKVTV
+1311 
-1323 ADGWLEITPI
+1323 
-1333 TDEVEVKVYGNTST
+1333 
-1347 VVYNGTEQK
+1347 
-1356 VEGYT
+1356 
-1361 VDATLDP
+1361 
-1368 TITVSLAEGSKA
+1368 
-1380 EAKGTDVNKYMM
+1380 
-1392 GLTAADFV
+1392 
-1400 AASAN
+1400 
-1405 YTNLKIT
+1405 
-1412 VVDGWLEITPVTGEI
+1412 

-1521 PQNVSKY
+1521 PQDVSKY

-1563 PASITAL
+1563 PAGITAL

-1627 SEMGFVQG
+1627 SEMGFAQG

-1645 QLHKGFSTNAFT
+1645 QLHKGFSANAFT

-1672 TVSGTLTV
+1672 TVPGTLTV

-1697 GTPLTRNS
+1697 GTPLARNS

-1780 KYDGEKHRDGGYT
+1780 KYDGENHRDGGYT

-1857 TLTITARELTL
+1857 TLTITARKLTL

-1881 LTSKVVDIT
+1881 LTSKVVDVT

-2060 GYVGHNASNLAE
+2060 GYVGHTASNLAE

-2096 VSDAVIVDAK
+2096 VSDAVIVDA
-2106 GNDVTRNYAITYI
+2106 N
-2119 FGNLRITKRGAGE
+2119 
-2132 RKVLIIAR
+2132 
-2140 DNTVEYDGQ
+2140 
-2149 PHGQNGFDT
+2149 
-2158 DYLAPG
+2158 
-2164 HRVADVTIDGEKI
+2164 
-2177 NAGRYAALLYPY
+2177 
-2189 DAVIVDAEGNDVT
+2189 GNDVT

-2209 VKGTLEITPYA
+2209 VKGTLEITLYA

-2234 HYDGAEHTVSGYTV
+2234 HYDGEEHTVSGYTV

-2292 TNVKFVV
+2292 ANVKFVV
-2299 TDGYLDIYT
+2299 TDGYLEIYT

>member
-1 MRNALSKVTAWV
+1 M
-13 LTFMMLFTALPVNI
+13 
-27 IAEGVQPQGIV
+27 
-38 EERSVDVPAPQQNEE
+38 
-53 EVSPA
+53 
-58 SAPSEQESIKEQT
+58 
-71 PVEPQSVIPDDAFY
+71 
-85 RTYVFM
+85 
-91 AEEQE
+91 
-96 VARQIVKNGD
+96 
-106 TLLQPAAPAKEGYR
+106 
-120 FDGWY
+120 
-125 AGESRFT
+125 
-132 GFGVVTGITATETVT
+132 
-147 LTAAFTDV
+147 
-155 FYVFFKN
+155 
-162 TNGAV
+162 
-167 VATRSGRNG
+167 
-176 ETISTS
+176 
-182 GVSFPVAGDEAIT
+182 
-195 GWLLNGTTVDSVTLD
+195 
-210 GADVTLTAQ
+210 
-219 VSKGFWIT
+219 
-227 FDSKGGSYVA
+227 
-237 PAFYAQGQTA
+237 
-247 AAPAAPARPG
+247 
-257 YVFNGWFT
+257 
-265 EAGAAADFAAIA
+265 
-277 ENTTLVAGWKAGNAS
+277 
-292 YTVIHFL
+292 IHFL
-299 ENADDNG
+299 ENADDDG

-354 YTRNVYEVKFYN
+354 YTRNVYEVKFY
-366 RQSNRWVENTSLRI
+366 SNSGWISESQEYTSLRI
-380 TAKHGANISDKWPTY
+380 TAKYGANISDKWPTY
-395 NGSSTWSTTGS
+395 NGSNSWATSD
-406 YSYGGGLSGPYQVN
+406 GGNTYQVN
-420 IQTMPLGGASFYGPK
+420 IQTMPLGGTSFYGPK

-446 VEVLPGESGGQTY
+446 TEILPGESGDVTR
-459 NGVSYKLHHKDVSP
+459 NGVTYKLHHKDTSP

-479 TDEDKYPITGFTYKE
+479 TKEDKYPITGFTYKE
-494 GTRNGDRYN
+494 GTRNGSDYD
-503 NAKFY
+503 NARFY

-540 YTPAAPAGKEGYIFA
+540 YTPTAPAGKEGYIFA

-602 VVKAVVGI
+602 VVKAVAGI

-710 WALSAEAAAPD
+710 WALSAEASAPD

-819 LYAVWEPASD
+819 LYAVWEPAAD

-855 KGTTGTTVS
+855 KGTTGTPVS
-864 VTENDKLPKST
+864 VTEKDKLSRST

-925 ADQTGWLVIGSTLT
+925 ADQTGRLVIGSTLT
-939 ANAASDLYAEYAAA
+939 ANAAADLYAEYAAA
-953 TVYVYDPGR
+953 TVNVYDPGR

-1059 TLTVTQAEEAVVEVR
+1059 T
-1074 GGTDTVVYNGSEQSV
+1074 
-1089 EGWEIESNP
+1089 
-1098 ADAIVTLKEGKRA
+1098 
-1111 RAAGTD
+1111 
-1117 VNTYYM
+1117 
-1123 GLTAEDFTAV
+1123 
-1133 SPNYKTVTVRYT
+1133 
-1145 DGWLKITPITDEVT
+1145 
-1159 VTITGNTDT
+1159 
-1168 VVYNGTEQS
+1168 
-1177 VTGYTTDVGEKT
+1177 
-1189 IDVTLNQSGK
+1189 
-1199 DTAKGTNA
+1199 
-1207 GKYMMGLTV
+1207 
-1216 ADFTVTSRNYSNIRV
+1216 
-1231 VVVDGWLEITP
+1231 
-1242 ITDEVEVKVYGNTNT
+1242 
-1257 VVYNGTEQKV
+1257 
-1267 EGYTVDAT
+1267 
-1275 LDPTITVS
+1275 
-1283 LAEGSKAEAK
+1283 
-1293 GTDVNKYMMGLT
+1293 
-1305 AADFVA
+1305 
-1311 ASANYTNLKVTV
+1311 
-1323 ADGWLEITPI
+1323 
-1333 TDEVEVKVYGNTST
+1333 
-1347 VVYNGTEQK
+1347 
-1356 VEGYT
+1356 
-1361 VDATLDP
+1361 
-1368 TITVSLAEGSKA
+1368 
-1380 EAKGTDVNKYMM
+1380 
-1392 GLTAADFV
+1392 
-1400 AASAN
+1400 
-1405 YTNLKIT
+1405 
-1412 VVDGWLEITPVTGEI
+1412 
-1427 TVTITGNTDTVV
+1427 
-1439 YNGTEQSV
+1439 
-1447 TGYTTD
+1447 
-1453 VGEKAIDVTLN
+1453 
-1464 QSGKDTAKGTNVGKY
+1464 
-1479 MMGLTVA
+1479 
-1486 DFTVTSGN
+1486 
-1494 YSNIRVV
+1494 
-1501 VVDGW
+1501 
-1506 LEITPASIE
+1506 
-1515 QYATLT
+1515 
-1521 PQNVSKY
+1521 
-1528 YDGTPLAAGTATAAD
+1528 
-1543 SNGGELLVEYSVD
+1543 
-1556 GETWVTD
+1556 
-1563 PASITAL
+1563 
-1570 NVSDS
+1570 
-1575 KTLQVRASGSNY
+1575 
-1587 AGYLTGT
+1587 
-1594 QKVTINR
+1594 
-1601 RPVTLTSATAE
+1601 
-1612 KVYDGTPLTDGTVTV
+1612 
-1627 SEMGFVQG
+1627 
-1635 EGADYSVTGS
+1635 
-1645 QLHKGFSTNAFT
+1645 
-1657 YTLHE
+1657 
-1662 NTLEENYLIK
+1662 
-1672 TVSGTLTV
+1672 
-1680 TARPLTITAGSA
+1680 
-1692 SKQYD
+1692 
-1697 GTPLTRNS
+1697 
-1705 YTSEGLAAGDAIQ
+1705 
-1718 TVTVTGTITYT
+1718 
-1729 GSVPN
+1729 
-1734 VPSDAVIHNGAG
+1734 
-1746 EDVTG
+1746 
-1751 DYEIT
+1751 
-1756 YNNGTLTIT
+1756 
-1765 VNEKILKVEANSNSW
+1765 
-1780 KYDGEKHRDGGYT
+1780 
-1793 VIYDGVSYTVAAG
+1793 
-1806 DSLTLPTG
+1806 
-1814 DKVTV
+1814 
-1819 TITAVVKNVSDTAAG
+1819 
-1834 NNAIVKLDL
+1834 
-1843 QHADQYKIK
+1843 
-1852 EEKDG
+1852 
-1857 TLTITARELTL
+1857 
-1868 TSGSD
+1868 
-1873 EKEYDGTP
+1873 
-1881 LTSKVVDIT
+1881 
-1890 GDGFVKGEGAQFDV
+1890 
-1904 TGSQTEA
+1904 
-1911 GESDNTFT
+1911 
-1919 YTLNRNTLAENYEI
+1919 
-1933 TPVLGS
+1933 

-2060 GYVGHNASNLAE
+2060 GYVGHTASNLAE

-2096 VSDAVIVDAK
+2096 VSDAVIVDAN

-2177 NAGRYAALLYPY
+2177 NAGRYADLMYPH

-2209 VKGTLEITPYA
+2209 VKGTLEITLYA

-2248 DIDTALYTEADFRF
+2248 DINTALYTEADFRF

-2277 MGLQEKDFVNLNENL
+2277 MGLQEKDFVNLNENFA
-2292 TNVKFVV
+2292 NVKFVV

>member
-195 GWLLNGTTVDSVTLD
+195 GWLLNGTPVDSVTLD

-247 AAPAAPARPG
+247 AAPAAPACPG

-265 EAGAAADFAAIA
+265 EAGVAADFAAIT

-406 YSYGGGLSGPYQVN
+406 YDYWNGLSGPYQVN

-459 NGVSYKLHHKDVSP
+459 NGVSYKLHHKDTSP

-479 TDEDKYPITGFTYKE
+479 TKEDKYPITGFTYKE
-494 GTRNGDRYN
+494 GTRNGSDYD
-503 NAKFY
+503 NARFY

-540 YTPAAPAGKEGYIFA
+540 YTPTAPAGKEGYIFA

-602 VVKAVVGI
+602 VVKAVAGI

-710 WALSAEAAAPD
+710 WALSAEASAPD

-819 LYAVWEPASD
+819 LYAVWEPAAD

-855 KGTTGTTVS
+855 KGTTGTPVS
-864 VTENDKLPKST
+864 VTEKDKLSRST

-925 ADQTGWLVIGSTLT
+925 ADQTGRLVIGSTLT
-939 ANAASDLYAEYAAA
+939 ANAAADLYAEYAAA
-953 TVYVYDPGR
+953 TVNVYDPGR

-1059 TLTVTQAEEAVVEVR
+1059 T
-1074 GGTDTVVYNGSEQSV
+1074 
-1089 EGWEIESNP
+1089 
-1098 ADAIVTLKEGKRA
+1098 
-1111 RAAGTD
+1111 
-1117 VNTYYM
+1117 
-1123 GLTAEDFTAV
+1123 
-1133 SPNYKTVTVRYT
+1133 
-1145 DGWLKITPITDEVT
+1145 
-1159 VTITGNTDT
+1159 
-1168 VVYNGTEQS
+1168 
-1177 VTGYTTDVGEKT
+1177 
-1189 IDVTLNQSGK
+1189 
-1199 DTAKGTNA
+1199 
-1207 GKYMMGLTV
+1207 
-1216 ADFTVTSRNYSNIRV
+1216 
-1231 VVVDGWLEITP
+1231 
-1242 ITDEVEVKVYGNTNT
+1242 
-1257 VVYNGTEQKV
+1257 
-1267 EGYTVDAT
+1267 
-1275 LDPTITVS
+1275 
-1283 LAEGSKAEAK
+1283 
-1293 GTDVNKYMMGLT
+1293 
-1305 AADFVA
+1305 
-1311 ASANYTNLKVTV
+1311 
-1323 ADGWLEITPI
+1323 
-1333 TDEVEVKVYGNTST
+1333 
-1347 VVYNGTEQK
+1347 
-1356 VEGYT
+1356 
-1361 VDATLDP
+1361 
-1368 TITVSLAEGSKA
+1368 
-1380 EAKGTDVNKYMM
+1380 
-1392 GLTAADFV
+1392 
-1400 AASAN
+1400 
-1405 YTNLKIT
+1405 
-1412 VVDGWLEITPVTGEI
+1412 
-1427 TVTITGNTDTVV
+1427 
-1439 YNGTEQSV
+1439 
-1447 TGYTTD
+1447 
-1453 VGEKAIDVTLN
+1453 
-1464 QSGKDTAKGTNVGKY
+1464 
-1479 MMGLTVA
+1479 
-1486 DFTVTSGN
+1486 
-1494 YSNIRVV
+1494 
-1501 VVDGW
+1501 
-1506 LEITPASIE
+1506 
-1515 QYATLT
+1515 
-1521 PQNVSKY
+1521 
-1528 YDGTPLAAGTATAAD
+1528 
-1543 SNGGELLVEYSVD
+1543 
-1556 GETWVTD
+1556 
-1563 PASITAL
+1563 
-1570 NVSDS
+1570 
-1575 KTLQVRASGSNY
+1575 
-1587 AGYLTGT
+1587 
-1594 QKVTINR
+1594 
-1601 RPVTLTSATAE
+1601 
-1612 KVYDGTPLTDGTVTV
+1612 
-1627 SEMGFVQG
+1627 
-1635 EGADYSVTGS
+1635 
-1645 QLHKGFSTNAFT
+1645 
-1657 YTLHE
+1657 
-1662 NTLEENYLIK
+1662 
-1672 TVSGTLTV
+1672 
-1680 TARPLTITAGSA
+1680 
-1692 SKQYD
+1692 
-1697 GTPLTRNS
+1697 
-1705 YTSEGLAAGDAIQ
+1705 
-1718 TVTVTGTITYT
+1718 
-1729 GSVPN
+1729 
-1734 VPSDAVIHNGAG
+1734 
-1746 EDVTG
+1746 
-1751 DYEIT
+1751 
-1756 YNNGTLTIT
+1756 
-1765 VNEKILKVEANSNSW
+1765 
-1780 KYDGEKHRDGGYT
+1780 
-1793 VIYDGVSYTVAAG
+1793 
-1806 DSLTLPTG
+1806 
-1814 DKVTV
+1814 
-1819 TITAVVKNVSDTAAG
+1819 
-1834 NNAIVKLDL
+1834 
-1843 QHADQYKIK
+1843 
-1852 EEKDG
+1852 
-1857 TLTITARELTL
+1857 
-1868 TSGSD
+1868 
-1873 EKEYDGTP
+1873 
-1881 LTSKVVDIT
+1881 
-1890 GDGFVKGEGAQFDV
+1890 
-1904 TGSQTEA
+1904 
-1911 GESDNTFT
+1911 
-1919 YTLNRNTLAENYEI
+1919 
-1933 TPVLGS
+1933 

-2060 GYVGHNASNLAE
+2060 GYVGHTASNLAE

-2083 TATEAGYYEAMID
+2083 TATEAGYHETMID

-2119 FGNLRITKRGAGE
+2119 FGDLRITKRGAGE

-2149 PHGQNGFDT
+2149 PHGQNGIDT

-2234 HYDGAEHTVSGYTV
+2234 HYDGEEHTVSGYTV

-2292 TNVKFVV
+2292 ANVKFVV
-2299 TDGYLDIYT
+2299 TDGYLEIYT

-2518 AINVDIEAAAKEGYF
+2518 AINMDIEAAAKEGYF

>member
-1 MRNALSKVTAWV
+1 MQHGKKKKEEQTMRNALSKVTAWV

-38 EERSVDVPAPQQNEE
+38 EERSVDVPAPQQNEK

-162 TNGAV
+162 TSGAV

-195 GWLLNGTTVDSVTLD
+195 GWLLNGTPVDSVTLD

-406 YSYGGGLSGPYQVN
+406 YDYWNGLSGPYQVN

-459 NGVSYKLHHKDVSP
+459 NGVSYKLHHKDTSP

-479 TDEDKYPITGFTYKE
+479 TKEDKYPITGFTYKE
-494 GTRNGDRYN
+494 GTRNGSDYD
-503 NAKFY
+503 NARFY

-540 YTPAAPAGKEGYIFA
+540 YTPTAPAGKEGYIFA

-602 VVKAVVGI
+602 VVKAVAGI

-710 WALSAEAAAPD
+710 WALSAEASAPD

-819 LYAVWEPASD
+819 LYAVWEPAAD

-855 KGTTGTTVS
+855 KGTTGTPVS
-864 VTENDKLPKST
+864 VTEKDKLSRST

-925 ADQTGWLVIGSTLT
+925 ADQTGRLVIGSTLT
-939 ANAASDLYAEYAAA
+939 ANAAADLYAEYAAA
-953 TVYVYDPGR
+953 TVNVYDPGR

-1059 TLTVTQAEEAVVEVR
+1059 T
-1074 GGTDTVVYNGSEQSV
+1074 
-1089 EGWEIESNP
+1089 
-1098 ADAIVTLKEGKRA
+1098 
-1111 RAAGTD
+1111 
-1117 VNTYYM
+1117 
-1123 GLTAEDFTAV
+1123 
-1133 SPNYKTVTVRYT
+1133 
-1145 DGWLKITPITDEVT
+1145 
-1159 VTITGNTDT
+1159 
-1168 VVYNGTEQS
+1168 
-1177 VTGYTTDVGEKT
+1177 
-1189 IDVTLNQSGK
+1189 
-1199 DTAKGTNA
+1199 
-1207 GKYMMGLTV
+1207 
-1216 ADFTVTSRNYSNIRV
+1216 
-1231 VVVDGWLEITP
+1231 
-1242 ITDEVEVKVYGNTNT
+1242 
-1257 VVYNGTEQKV
+1257 
-1267 EGYTVDAT
+1267 
-1275 LDPTITVS
+1275 
-1283 LAEGSKAEAK
+1283 
-1293 GTDVNKYMMGLT
+1293 
-1305 AADFVA
+1305 
-1311 ASANYTNLKVTV
+1311 
-1323 ADGWLEITPI
+1323 
-1333 TDEVEVKVYGNTST
+1333 
-1347 VVYNGTEQK
+1347 
-1356 VEGYT
+1356 
-1361 VDATLDP
+1361 
-1368 TITVSLAEGSKA
+1368 
-1380 EAKGTDVNKYMM
+1380 
-1392 GLTAADFV
+1392 
-1400 AASAN
+1400 
-1405 YTNLKIT
+1405 
-1412 VVDGWLEITPVTGEI
+1412 
-1427 TVTITGNTDTVV
+1427 
-1439 YNGTEQSV
+1439 
-1447 TGYTTD
+1447 
-1453 VGEKAIDVTLN
+1453 
-1464 QSGKDTAKGTNVGKY
+1464 
-1479 MMGLTVA
+1479 
-1486 DFTVTSGN
+1486 
-1494 YSNIRVV
+1494 
-1501 VVDGW
+1501 
-1506 LEITPASIE
+1506 
-1515 QYATLT
+1515 
-1521 PQNVSKY
+1521 
-1528 YDGTPLAAGTATAAD
+1528 
-1543 SNGGELLVEYSVD
+1543 
-1556 GETWVTD
+1556 
-1563 PASITAL
+1563 
-1570 NVSDS
+1570 
-1575 KTLQVRASGSNY
+1575 
-1587 AGYLTGT
+1587 
-1594 QKVTINR
+1594 
-1601 RPVTLTSATAE
+1601 
-1612 KVYDGTPLTDGTVTV
+1612 
-1627 SEMGFVQG
+1627 
-1635 EGADYSVTGS
+1635 
-1645 QLHKGFSTNAFT
+1645 
-1657 YTLHE
+1657 
-1662 NTLEENYLIK
+1662 
-1672 TVSGTLTV
+1672 
-1680 TARPLTITAGSA
+1680 
-1692 SKQYD
+1692 
-1697 GTPLTRNS
+1697 
-1705 YTSEGLAAGDAIQ
+1705 
-1718 TVTVTGTITYT
+1718 
-1729 GSVPN
+1729 
-1734 VPSDAVIHNGAG
+1734 
-1746 EDVTG
+1746 
-1751 DYEIT
+1751 
-1756 YNNGTLTIT
+1756 
-1765 VNEKILKVEANSNSW
+1765 
-1780 KYDGEKHRDGGYT
+1780 
-1793 VIYDGVSYTVAAG
+1793 
-1806 DSLTLPTG
+1806 
-1814 DKVTV
+1814 
-1819 TITAVVKNVSDTAAG
+1819 
-1834 NNAIVKLDL
+1834 
-1843 QHADQYKIK
+1843 
-1852 EEKDG
+1852 
-1857 TLTITARELTL
+1857 
-1868 TSGSD
+1868 
-1873 EKEYDGTP
+1873 
-1881 LTSKVVDIT
+1881 
-1890 GDGFVKGEGAQFDV
+1890 
-1904 TGSQTEA
+1904 
-1911 GESDNTFT
+1911 
-1919 YTLNRNTLAENYEI
+1919 
-1933 TPVLGS
+1933 

-2060 GYVGHNASNLAE
+2060 GYVGHTASNLAE

-2083 TATEAGYYEAMID
+2083 TATEVGYYETMID
-2096 VSDAVIVDAK
+2096 VSDTVIVDAK

-2149 PHGQNGFDT
+2149 PHGQNGIDT

-2234 HYDGAEHTVSGYTV
+2234 HYDGEEHTVSGYTV

-2299 TDGYLDIYT
+2299 TDGYLEIYT

>member
-1 MRNALSKVTAWV
+1 
-13 LTFMMLFTALPVNI
+13 MMLFTALPVNI

-38 EERSVDVPAPQQNEE
+38 EERSVDVPAPQQNEK

-162 TNGAV
+162 TSGAV

-195 GWLLNGTTVDSVTLD
+195 GWLLNGTTVDSVTLN

-406 YSYGGGLSGPYQVN
+406 YDYWNGLSGPYQVN

-459 NGVSYKLHHKDVSP
+459 NGVSYKLHHKDTSP

-479 TDEDKYPITGFTYKE
+479 TKEDKYPITGFTYKE
-494 GTRNGDRYN
+494 GTRNGSDYD
-503 NAKFY
+503 NARFY

-540 YTPAAPAGKEGYIFA
+540 YTPTAPAGKEGYIFA

-602 VVKAVVGI
+602 VVKAVAGI

-710 WALSAEAAAPD
+710 WALSAEASAPD

-819 LYAVWEPASD
+819 LYAVWEPAAD

-855 KGTTGTTVS
+855 KGTTGTPVS
-864 VTENDKLPKST
+864 VTEKDKLSRST

-925 ADQTGWLVIGSTLT
+925 ADQTGRLVIGSTLT
-939 ANAASDLYAEYAAA
+939 ANAAADLYAEYAAA
-953 TVYVYDPGR
+953 TVNVYDPGR

-1053 LTLQPG
+1053 LTLQP
-1059 TLTVTQAEEAVVEVR
+1059 
-1074 GGTDTVVYNGSEQSV
+1074 
-1089 EGWEIESNP
+1089 
-1098 ADAIVTLKEGKRA
+1098 
-1111 RAAGTD
+1111 
-1117 VNTYYM
+1117 
-1123 GLTAEDFTAV
+1123 
-1133 SPNYKTVTVRYT
+1133 
-1145 DGWLKITPITDEVT
+1145 
-1159 VTITGNTDT
+1159 
-1168 VVYNGTEQS
+1168 
-1177 VTGYTTDVGEKT
+1177 
-1189 IDVTLNQSGK
+1189 
-1199 DTAKGTNA
+1199 
-1207 GKYMMGLTV
+1207 
-1216 ADFTVTSRNYSNIRV
+1216 
-1231 VVVDGWLEITP
+1231 
-1242 ITDEVEVKVYGNTNT
+1242 
-1257 VVYNGTEQKV
+1257 
-1267 EGYTVDAT
+1267 
-1275 LDPTITVS
+1275 
-1283 LAEGSKAEAK
+1283 
-1293 GTDVNKYMMGLT
+1293 
-1305 AADFVA
+1305 
-1311 ASANYTNLKVTV
+1311 
-1323 ADGWLEITPI
+1323 
-1333 TDEVEVKVYGNTST
+1333 
-1347 VVYNGTEQK
+1347 
-1356 VEGYT
+1356 
-1361 VDATLDP
+1361 
-1368 TITVSLAEGSKA
+1368 
-1380 EAKGTDVNKYMM
+1380 
-1392 GLTAADFV
+1392 
-1400 AASAN
+1400 
-1405 YTNLKIT
+1405 
-1412 VVDGWLEITPVTGEI
+1412 
-1427 TVTITGNTDTVV
+1427 
-1439 YNGTEQSV
+1439 
-1447 TGYTTD
+1447 
-1453 VGEKAIDVTLN
+1453 
-1464 QSGKDTAKGTNVGKY
+1464 
-1479 MMGLTVA
+1479 
-1486 DFTVTSGN
+1486 
-1494 YSNIRVV
+1494 
-1501 VVDGW
+1501 
-1506 LEITPASIE
+1506 
-1515 QYATLT
+1515 
-1521 PQNVSKY
+1521 
-1528 YDGTPLAAGTATAAD
+1528 
-1543 SNGGELLVEYSVD
+1543 
-1556 GETWVTD
+1556 
-1563 PASITAL
+1563 
-1570 NVSDS
+1570 
-1575 KTLQVRASGSNY
+1575 
-1587 AGYLTGT
+1587 
-1594 QKVTINR
+1594 
-1601 RPVTLTSATAE
+1601 
-1612 KVYDGTPLTDGTVTV
+1612 
-1627 SEMGFVQG
+1627 
-1635 EGADYSVTGS
+1635 
-1645 QLHKGFSTNAFT
+1645 
-1657 YTLHE
+1657 
-1662 NTLEENYLIK
+1662 
-1672 TVSGTLTV
+1672 
-1680 TARPLTITAGSA
+1680 
-1692 SKQYD
+1692 
-1697 GTPLTRNS
+1697 
-1705 YTSEGLAAGDAIQ
+1705 
-1718 TVTVTGTITYT
+1718 
-1729 GSVPN
+1729 
-1734 VPSDAVIHNGAG
+1734 
-1746 EDVTG
+1746 
-1751 DYEIT
+1751 
-1756 YNNGTLTIT
+1756 
-1765 VNEKILKVEANSNSW
+1765 
-1780 KYDGEKHRDGGYT
+1780 
-1793 VIYDGVSYTVAAG
+1793 
-1806 DSLTLPTG
+1806 
-1814 DKVTV
+1814 
-1819 TITAVVKNVSDTAAG
+1819 
-1834 NNAIVKLDL
+1834 
-1843 QHADQYKIK
+1843 
-1852 EEKDG
+1852 
-1857 TLTITARELTL
+1857 
-1868 TSGSD
+1868 
-1873 EKEYDGTP
+1873 
-1881 LTSKVVDIT
+1881 
-1890 GDGFVKGEGAQFDV
+1890 
-1904 TGSQTEA
+1904 
-1911 GESDNTFT
+1911 
-1919 YTLNRNTLAENYEI
+1919 
-1933 TPVLGS
+1933 GS

-2060 GYVGHNASNLAE
+2060 GYVGHTASNLAE

-2177 NAGRYAALLYPY
+2177 NAGRYADLMYPH

-2209 VKGTLEITPYA
+2209 VKGTLEITLYA

-2248 DIDTALYTEADFRF
+2248 DINTALYTEADFRF

-2277 MGLQEKDFVNLNENL
+2277 MGLQEKDFVNLNENFA
-2292 TNVKFVV
+2292 NVKFVV
-2299 TDGYLDIYT
+2299 TDGYLEIYT

-2322 VNGSQPS
+2322 INGSQPS

-2559 NDEKAELERYHLGEL
+2559 NNEKAELERYHLGEL

>member
-195 GWLLNGTTVDSVTLD
+195 GWLLNGIPVDSVTLD

-265 EAGAAADFAAIA
+265 EAGAAADFAAIT
-277 ENTTLVAGWKAGNAS
+277 ENTTLVAGWKAGTAS

-299 ENADDNG
+299 ENADDDG

-354 YTRNVYEVKFYN
+354 YTRNVYEVKFY
-366 RQSNRWVENTSLRI
+366 SNSGWISESQEYTSLRI
-380 TAKHGANISDKWPTY
+380 TAKYGANISDKWPTY
-395 NGSSTWSTTGS
+395 NGSNSWATSD
-406 YSYGGGLSGPYQVN
+406 GGNTYQVN
-420 IQTMPLGGASFYGPK
+420 IQTMPLGGTSFYGPK

-446 VEVLPGESGGQTY
+446 TEILPGESGDVTR
-459 NGVSYKLHHKDVSP
+459 NGVTYKLHHKDTSP

-479 TDEDKYPITGFTYKE
+479 TKEDKYPITGFTYKE
-494 GTRNGDRYN
+494 GTRNGSDYD
-503 NAKFY
+503 NARFY

-540 YTPAAPAGKEGYIFA
+540 YTPTAPAGKEGYIFA

-602 VVKAVVGI
+602 VVKAVAGI

-710 WALSAEAAAPD
+710 WALSAEASAPD

-819 LYAVWEPASD
+819 LYAVWEPAAD

-855 KGTTGTTVS
+855 KGTTGTPVS
-864 VTENDKLPKST
+864 VTEKDKLSSST
-875 AYVFD
+875 DYVFD

-925 ADQTGWLVIGSTLT
+925 ADQTGRLVIGSTLT
-939 ANAASDLYAEYAAA
+939 ANAAADLYAEYAAA
-953 TVYVYDPGR
+953 TVNVYDPGR

-1089 EGWEIESNP
+1089 EGWVIESNP

-1145 DGWLKITPITDEVT
+1145 DGWLKITPITDEV
-1159 VTITGNTDT
+1159 
-1168 VVYNGTEQS
+1168 
-1177 VTGYTTDVGEKT
+1177 
-1189 IDVTLNQSGK
+1189 
-1199 DTAKGTNA
+1199 
-1207 GKYMMGLTV
+1207 
-1216 ADFTVTSRNYSNIRV
+1216 
-1231 VVVDGWLEITP
+1231 
-1242 ITDEVEVKVYGNTNT
+1242 
-1257 VVYNGTEQKV
+1257 
-1267 EGYTVDAT
+1267 
-1275 LDPTITVS
+1275 
-1283 LAEGSKAEAK
+1283 
-1293 GTDVNKYMMGLT
+1293 
-1305 AADFVA
+1305 
-1311 ASANYTNLKVTV
+1311 
-1323 ADGWLEITPI
+1323 
-1333 TDEVEVKVYGNTST
+1333 
-1347 VVYNGTEQK
+1347 
-1356 VEGYT
+1356 
-1361 VDATLDP
+1361 
-1368 TITVSLAEGSKA
+1368 
-1380 EAKGTDVNKYMM
+1380 
-1392 GLTAADFV
+1392 
-1400 AASAN
+1400 
-1405 YTNLKIT
+1405 
-1412 VVDGWLEITPVTGEI
+1412 

-1521 PQNVSKY
+1521 PQDVSKY

-1563 PASITAL
+1563 PAGITAL

-1627 SEMGFVQG
+1627 SEMGFAQG

-1645 QLHKGFSTNAFT
+1645 QLHKGFSANAFT

-1672 TVSGTLTV
+1672 TVPGTLTV

-1697 GTPLTRNS
+1697 GTPLARNS

-1780 KYDGEKHRDGGYT
+1780 KYDGENHRDGGYT

-1857 TLTITARELTL
+1857 TLTITARKLTL

-1881 LTSKVVDIT
+1881 LTSKVVDVT

-1933 TPVLGS
+1933 TLVLGS

-1995 AGEYPGEFVPY
+1995 AGEHPGEFVPY

-2060 GYVGHNASNLAE
+2060 GYVGHTASNLAE

-2083 TATEAGYYEAMID
+2083 TATEAGYYETMID

-2149 PHGQNGFDT
+2149 PHGQNGIDT

-2234 HYDGAEHTVSGYTV
+2234 HYDGEEHTVSGYTV

-2277 MGLQEKDFVNLNENL
+2277 MGLQEKDFVNLNENFA
-2292 TNVKFVV
+2292 NVKFVV

>member
-71 PVEPQSVIPDDAFY
+71 PVEPLSVIPDDAFY

-162 TNGAV
+162 TSGAV

-265 EAGAAADFAAIA
+265 EAGAAADFAAIT

-299 ENADDNG
+299 ENADDDG

-406 YSYGGGLSGPYQVN
+406 YDYWNGLSGPYQVN

-435 TGSGSETAYYY
+435 TDSGSETAYYY

-459 NGVSYKLHHKDVSP
+459 NGVSYKLHHKDTSP

-494 GTRNGDRYN
+494 GTRNGNGYN
-503 NAKFY
+503 NARFY

-525 KTESRKFQQSIADAE
+525 KTESRKFQQPIANAD
-540 YTPAAPAGKEGYIFA
+540 YTPTAPAGKEGYIFA

-602 VVKAVVGI
+602 VVKAVAGI

-780 TGLPARQGYNF
+780 TGLPAWQGYNF

-819 LYAVWEPASD
+819 LYAVWEPAAD

-864 VTENDKLPKST
+864 VTKNDKLSRST
-875 AYVFD
+875 DYVFD

-925 ADQTGWLVIGSTLT
+925 ADQTGRLVIGSTLT
-939 ANAASDLYAEYAAA
+939 ANAAADLYAEYAAA
-953 TVYVYDPGR
+953 TVNVYDPGR

-1089 EGWEIESNP
+1089 EGWVIESNP

-1177 VTGYTTDVGEKT
+1177 VTGYTTDVGEK
-1189 IDVTLNQSGK
+1189 
-1199 DTAKGTNA
+1199 
-1207 GKYMMGLTV
+1207 
-1216 ADFTVTSRNYSNIRV
+1216 
-1231 VVVDGWLEITP
+1231 
-1242 ITDEVEVKVYGNTNT
+1242 
-1257 VVYNGTEQKV
+1257 
-1267 EGYTVDAT
+1267 
-1275 LDPTITVS
+1275 
-1283 LAEGSKAEAK
+1283 
-1293 GTDVNKYMMGLT
+1293 
-1305 AADFVA
+1305 
-1311 ASANYTNLKVTV
+1311 
-1323 ADGWLEITPI
+1323 
-1333 TDEVEVKVYGNTST
+1333 
-1347 VVYNGTEQK
+1347 
-1356 VEGYT
+1356 
-1361 VDATLDP
+1361 
-1368 TITVSLAEGSKA
+1368 
-1380 EAKGTDVNKYMM
+1380 
-1392 GLTAADFV
+1392 
-1400 AASAN
+1400 
-1405 YTNLKIT
+1405 
-1412 VVDGWLEITPVTGEI
+1412 
-1427 TVTITGNTDTVV
+1427 
-1439 YNGTEQSV
+1439 
-1447 TGYTTD
+1447 
-1453 VGEKAIDVTLN
+1453 AIGVTLN

-1521 PQNVSKY
+1521 PQDVGKY

-1563 PASITAL
+1563 PAGITAL

-1627 SEMGFVQG
+1627 SEMGFAHG

-1645 QLHKGFSTNAFT
+1645 QLHKGFSANAFT

-1780 KYDGEKHRDGGYT
+1780 KYDGENHRDGGYT

-1857 TLTITARELTL
+1857 TPTITARKLTL

-1881 LTSKVVDIT
+1881 LTSKVVDVT

-2060 GYVGHNASNLAE
+2060 GYVGHTASNLAE

-2083 TATEAGYYEAMID
+2083 TATEAGYHETMID

-2119 FGNLRITKRGAGE
+2119 FGDLRITKRGAGE

-2140 DNTVEYDGQ
+2140 DNTVEYDGK
-2149 PHGQNGFDT
+2149 PHGQNGIDT

-2234 HYDGAEHTVSGYTV
+2234 HYDGEEHTVSGYTV

-2292 TNVKFVV
+2292 ANVKFVV
-2299 TDGYLDIYT
+2299 TDGYLEIYT

>member
-162 TNGAV
+162 TSGAV

-265 EAGAAADFAAIA
+265 EAGAAADFAAIT

-299 ENADDNG
+299 ENADDDG

-336 TITQATIAGD
+336 AITQATIAGD

-354 YTRNVYEVKFYN
+354 YTRNVYEVKFY
-366 RQSNRWVENTSLRI
+366 SNSGWIIESQEYTSLRI
-380 TAKHGANISDKWPTY
+380 TAKYGANISDKWPTY
-395 NGSSTWSTTGS
+395 NGSNSWATSD
-406 YSYGGGLSGPYQVN
+406 GGNTYQVN

-446 VEVLPGESGGQTY
+446 VEVLPGETGDVIR
-459 NGVSYKLHHKDVSP
+459 NGVAYKLHHKDVSP
-473 GTGYTV
+473 GTGFAV

-494 GTRNGDRYN
+494 GTRNGSDYD
-503 NAKFY
+503 NARFY

-540 YTPAAPAGKEGYIFA
+540 YTPTAPAGKEGYIFA
-555 GWYDNEQGEGEQ
+555 GWYDNERGEGEQ

-602 VVKAVVGI
+602 VVKAVAGI
-610 PHGTAMENGDIPAY
+610 PHGTAMENSDIPAY
-624 TPAEGYA
+624 TPAEGYT

-819 LYAVWEPASD
+819 LYAVWEPAAD

-864 VTENDKLPKST
+864 VTKNDKLSRST
-875 AYVFD
+875 DYVFD

-925 ADQTGWLVIGSTLT
+925 ADQTGRLVIGSTLT
-939 ANAASDLYAEYAAA
+939 ANAAADLYAEYAAA

-1045 GALPAYYT
+1045 GALPAYYI

-1089 EGWEIESNP
+1089 EGWVIESNP

-1145 DGWLKITPITDEVT
+1145 DGWLKINPITDEV
-1159 VTITGNTDT
+1159 
-1168 VVYNGTEQS
+1168 
-1177 VTGYTTDVGEKT
+1177 
-1189 IDVTLNQSGK
+1189 
-1199 DTAKGTNA
+1199 
-1207 GKYMMGLTV
+1207 
-1216 ADFTVTSRNYSNIRV
+1216 
-1231 VVVDGWLEITP
+1231 
-1242 ITDEVEVKVYGNTNT
+1242 
-1257 VVYNGTEQKV
+1257 
-1267 EGYTVDAT
+1267 
-1275 LDPTITVS
+1275 
-1283 LAEGSKAEAK
+1283 
-1293 GTDVNKYMMGLT
+1293 
-1305 AADFVA
+1305 
-1311 ASANYTNLKVTV
+1311 
-1323 ADGWLEITPI
+1323 
-1333 TDEVEVKVYGNTST
+1333 
-1347 VVYNGTEQK
+1347 
-1356 VEGYT
+1356 
-1361 VDATLDP
+1361 
-1368 TITVSLAEGSKA
+1368 
-1380 EAKGTDVNKYMM
+1380 
-1392 GLTAADFV
+1392 
-1400 AASAN
+1400 
-1405 YTNLKIT
+1405 
-1412 VVDGWLEITPVTGEI
+1412 

-1521 PQNVSKY
+1521 PQDVSKY

-1563 PASITAL
+1563 PAGITAL

-1575 KTLQVRASGSNY
+1575 MTLQVRASGSNY

-1627 SEMGFVQG
+1627 SEMGFAQG

-1680 TARPLTITAGSA
+1680 TARTLTITAGSA

-1780 KYDGEKHRDGGYT
+1780 KYDGENHRDGGYT
-1793 VIYDGVSYTVAAG
+1793 VIYDGVRYTVAAG

-1857 TLTITARELTL
+1857 TLTITARKLTL

-1881 LTSKVVDIT
+1881 LTSKVVDVS

-2060 GYVGHNASNLAE
+2060 GYVGHTASNLAE

-2083 TATEAGYYEAMID
+2083 TATEAGYHETMID

-2119 FGNLRITKRGAGE
+2119 FGDLRITKRGAGE

-2140 DNTVEYDGQ
+2140 DNTVEYDGK
-2149 PHGQNGFDT
+2149 PHGQNGIDT

-2177 NAGRYAALLYPY
+2177 NAGRYAALLYPH

-2234 HYDGAEHTVSGYTV
+2234 HYDGEEHTVSGYTV

-2292 TNVKFVV
+2292 ANVKFVV
-2299 TDGYLDIYT
+2299 TDGYLEIYT

>member
-71 PVEPQSVIPDDAFY
+71 PVEPLSVIPDDAFY

-162 TNGAV
+162 TSGAV

-195 GWLLNGTTVDSVTLD
+195 GWLLNGIPVDSVTLD

-265 EAGAAADFAAIA
+265 EAGAAADFAAIT

-299 ENADDNG
+299 ENADDDG

-406 YSYGGGLSGPYQVN
+406 YDYWNGLSGPYQVN

-435 TGSGSETAYYY
+435 TDSGSETAYYY

-459 NGVSYKLHHKDVSP
+459 NGVSYKLHHKDTSP

-494 GTRNGDRYN
+494 GTRNGNGYN
-503 NAKFY
+503 NARFY

-540 YTPAAPAGKEGYIFA
+540 YTPTAPAGKEGYIFA
-555 GWYDNEQGEGEQ
+555 GWYDNEKGEGEQ

-572 KTMPAQNITLYAKWV
+572 KTMPAQNIILYAKWV

-602 VVKAVVGI
+602 VVKAVAGI

-631 FLGWVMEDGSPF
+631 FLGWAMEDGSPF

-819 LYAVWEPASD
+819 LYAVWEPAAD

-864 VTENDKLPKST
+864 VTEKDKLSRST

-925 ADQTGWLVIGSTLT
+925 ADQTGRLVIGSTLT
-939 ANAASDLYAEYAAA
+939 ANAAADLYAEYAAA

-1089 EGWEIESNP
+1089 EGWVIESNP

-1145 DGWLKITPITDEVT
+1145 DGWLKITPITDEV
-1159 VTITGNTDT
+1159 
-1168 VVYNGTEQS
+1168 
-1177 VTGYTTDVGEKT
+1177 
-1189 IDVTLNQSGK
+1189 
-1199 DTAKGTNA
+1199 
-1207 GKYMMGLTV
+1207 
-1216 ADFTVTSRNYSNIRV
+1216 
-1231 VVVDGWLEITP
+1231 
-1242 ITDEVEVKVYGNTNT
+1242 
-1257 VVYNGTEQKV
+1257 
-1267 EGYTVDAT
+1267 
-1275 LDPTITVS
+1275 
-1283 LAEGSKAEAK
+1283 
-1293 GTDVNKYMMGLT
+1293 
-1305 AADFVA
+1305 
-1311 ASANYTNLKVTV
+1311 
-1323 ADGWLEITPI
+1323 
-1333 TDEVEVKVYGNTST
+1333 
-1347 VVYNGTEQK
+1347 
-1356 VEGYT
+1356 
-1361 VDATLDP
+1361 
-1368 TITVSLAEGSKA
+1368 
-1380 EAKGTDVNKYMM
+1380 
-1392 GLTAADFV
+1392 
-1400 AASAN
+1400 
-1405 YTNLKIT
+1405 
-1412 VVDGWLEITPVTGEI
+1412 

-1521 PQNVSKY
+1521 PQDVSKY
-1528 YDGTPLAAGTATAAD
+1528 YDGTPLAAGTATAAG

-1563 PASITAL
+1563 PAGITAL

-1627 SEMGFVQG
+1627 SEMGFAQG

-1645 QLHKGFSTNAFT
+1645 QLHKGFSANAFT

-1765 VNEKILKVEANSNSW
+1765 VNEKILKVEANSNRW
-1780 KYDGEKHRDGGYT
+1780 KYDGENHRDGGYT

-1857 TLTITARELTL
+1857 TLTITARKLTL

-1881 LTSKVVDIT
+1881 LTSKVVDVT

-1939 LTVTRRGAGEKK
+1939 LTVTRRGAGEKR
-1951 VKIIANSYTVEYDG
+1951 VKIIANSYTVEYNG

-2060 GYVGHNASNLAE
+2060 GYVGHTASNLAE

-2083 TATEAGYYEAMID
+2083 TATEAGYYETMID

-2149 PHGQNGFDT
+2149 PHGQNGIDT

-2234 HYDGAEHTVSGYTV
+2234 HYDGVEHTVSGYTV

-2299 TDGYLDIYT
+2299 TDGYLEIYT

>member
-1 MRNALSKVTAWV
+1 MQHGKKKKEEQTMRNALSKVTAWV

-38 EERSVDVPAPQQNEE
+38 EERSVDVPAPQQNEK

-162 TNGAV
+162 TSGAV

-195 GWLLNGTTVDSVTLD
+195 GWLLNGTPVDSVTLD

-406 YSYGGGLSGPYQVN
+406 YDYWNGLSGPYQVN

-459 NGVSYKLHHKDVSP
+459 NGVSYKLHHKDTSP

-479 TDEDKYPITGFTYKE
+479 TKEDKYPITGFTYKE
-494 GTRNGDRYN
+494 GTRNGSDYD
-503 NAKFY
+503 NARFY

-540 YTPAAPAGKEGYIFA
+540 YTPTAPAGKEGYIFA

-602 VVKAVVGI
+602 VVKAVAGI

-710 WALSAEAAAPD
+710 WALSAEASAPD

-819 LYAVWEPASD
+819 LYAVWEPAAD

-855 KGTTGTTVS
+855 KGTTGTPVS
-864 VTENDKLPKST
+864 VTEKDKLSRST

-925 ADQTGWLVIGSTLT
+925 ADQTGRLVIGSTLT
-939 ANAASDLYAEYAAA
+939 ANAAADLYAEYAAA
-953 TVYVYDPGR
+953 TVNVYDPGR

-1059 TLTVTQAEEAVVEVR
+1059 T
-1074 GGTDTVVYNGSEQSV
+1074 
-1089 EGWEIESNP
+1089 
-1098 ADAIVTLKEGKRA
+1098 
-1111 RAAGTD
+1111 
-1117 VNTYYM
+1117 
-1123 GLTAEDFTAV
+1123 
-1133 SPNYKTVTVRYT
+1133 
-1145 DGWLKITPITDEVT
+1145 
-1159 VTITGNTDT
+1159 
-1168 VVYNGTEQS
+1168 
-1177 VTGYTTDVGEKT
+1177 
-1189 IDVTLNQSGK
+1189 
-1199 DTAKGTNA
+1199 
-1207 GKYMMGLTV
+1207 
-1216 ADFTVTSRNYSNIRV
+1216 
-1231 VVVDGWLEITP
+1231 
-1242 ITDEVEVKVYGNTNT
+1242 
-1257 VVYNGTEQKV
+1257 
-1267 EGYTVDAT
+1267 
-1275 LDPTITVS
+1275 
-1283 LAEGSKAEAK
+1283 
-1293 GTDVNKYMMGLT
+1293 
-1305 AADFVA
+1305 
-1311 ASANYTNLKVTV
+1311 
-1323 ADGWLEITPI
+1323 
-1333 TDEVEVKVYGNTST
+1333 
-1347 VVYNGTEQK
+1347 
-1356 VEGYT
+1356 
-1361 VDATLDP
+1361 
-1368 TITVSLAEGSKA
+1368 
-1380 EAKGTDVNKYMM
+1380 
-1392 GLTAADFV
+1392 
-1400 AASAN
+1400 
-1405 YTNLKIT
+1405 
-1412 VVDGWLEITPVTGEI
+1412 
-1427 TVTITGNTDTVV
+1427 
-1439 YNGTEQSV
+1439 
-1447 TGYTTD
+1447 
-1453 VGEKAIDVTLN
+1453 
-1464 QSGKDTAKGTNVGKY
+1464 
-1479 MMGLTVA
+1479 
-1486 DFTVTSGN
+1486 
-1494 YSNIRVV
+1494 
-1501 VVDGW
+1501 
-1506 LEITPASIE
+1506 
-1515 QYATLT
+1515 
-1521 PQNVSKY
+1521 
-1528 YDGTPLAAGTATAAD
+1528 
-1543 SNGGELLVEYSVD
+1543 
-1556 GETWVTD
+1556 
-1563 PASITAL
+1563 
-1570 NVSDS
+1570 
-1575 KTLQVRASGSNY
+1575 
-1587 AGYLTGT
+1587 
-1594 QKVTINR
+1594 
-1601 RPVTLTSATAE
+1601 
-1612 KVYDGTPLTDGTVTV
+1612 
-1627 SEMGFVQG
+1627 
-1635 EGADYSVTGS
+1635 
-1645 QLHKGFSTNAFT
+1645 
-1657 YTLHE
+1657 
-1662 NTLEENYLIK
+1662 
-1672 TVSGTLTV
+1672 
-1680 TARPLTITAGSA
+1680 
-1692 SKQYD
+1692 
-1697 GTPLTRNS
+1697 
-1705 YTSEGLAAGDAIQ
+1705 
-1718 TVTVTGTITYT
+1718 
-1729 GSVPN
+1729 
-1734 VPSDAVIHNGAG
+1734 
-1746 EDVTG
+1746 
-1751 DYEIT
+1751 
-1756 YNNGTLTIT
+1756 
-1765 VNEKILKVEANSNSW
+1765 
-1780 KYDGEKHRDGGYT
+1780 
-1793 VIYDGVSYTVAAG
+1793 
-1806 DSLTLPTG
+1806 
-1814 DKVTV
+1814 
-1819 TITAVVKNVSDTAAG
+1819 
-1834 NNAIVKLDL
+1834 
-1843 QHADQYKIK
+1843 
-1852 EEKDG
+1852 
-1857 TLTITARELTL
+1857 
-1868 TSGSD
+1868 
-1873 EKEYDGTP
+1873 
-1881 LTSKVVDIT
+1881 
-1890 GDGFVKGEGAQFDV
+1890 
-1904 TGSQTEA
+1904 
-1911 GESDNTFT
+1911 
-1919 YTLNRNTLAENYEI
+1919 
-1933 TPVLGS
+1933 

-2060 GYVGHNASNLAE
+2060 GYVGHTASNLAE

-2083 TATEAGYYEAMID
+2083 TATEVGYYETMID

-2149 PHGQNGFDT
+2149 PHGQNGIDT

-2234 HYDGAEHTVSGYTV
+2234 HYDGEEHTVSGYTV

-2299 TDGYLDIYT
+2299 TDGYLEIYT
-2308 KKFMVAWMYDTNQM
+2308 KKFMMAWMYDTNQM

>member
-1 MRNALSKVTAWV
+1 MQHGKKKKEEQTMRNALSKVTAWV

-195 GWLLNGTTVDSVTLD
+195 GWLLNGIPVDSVTLD

-265 EAGAAADFAAIA
+265 EAGAAADFAAIT
-277 ENTTLVAGWKAGNAS
+277 ENTTLVAGWKAGTAS

-299 ENADDNG
+299 ENADDDG

-354 YTRNVYEVKFYN
+354 YTRNVYEVKFY
-366 RQSNRWVENTSLRI
+366 SNSGWISESQEYTSLRI
-380 TAKHGANISDKWPTY
+380 TAKYGANISDKWPTY
-395 NGSSTWSTTGS
+395 NGSNSWATSD
-406 YSYGGGLSGPYQVN
+406 GGNTYQVN
-420 IQTMPLGGASFYGPK
+420 IQTMPLGGTSFYGPK

-446 VEVLPGESGGQTY
+446 TEILPGESGDVTR
-459 NGVSYKLHHKDVSP
+459 NGVTYKLHHKDTSP

-479 TDEDKYPITGFTYKE
+479 TKEDKYPITGFTYKE
-494 GTRNGDRYN
+494 GTRNGSDYD
-503 NAKFY
+503 NARFY

-540 YTPAAPAGKEGYIFA
+540 YTPTAPAGKEGYIFA

-602 VVKAVVGI
+602 VVKAVAGI

-710 WALSAEAAAPD
+710 WALSAEASAPD

-819 LYAVWEPASD
+819 LYAVWEPAAD

-855 KGTTGTTVS
+855 KGTTGTPVS
-864 VTENDKLPKST
+864 VTEKDKLSSST
-875 AYVFD
+875 DYVFD

-925 ADQTGWLVIGSTLT
+925 ADQTGRLVIGSTLT
-939 ANAASDLYAEYAAA
+939 ANAAADLYAEYAAA
-953 TVYVYDPGR
+953 TVNVYDPGR

-1089 EGWEIESNP
+1089 EGWVIESNP

-1145 DGWLKITPITDEVT
+1145 DGWLKITPITDEV
-1159 VTITGNTDT
+1159 
-1168 VVYNGTEQS
+1168 
-1177 VTGYTTDVGEKT
+1177 
-1189 IDVTLNQSGK
+1189 
-1199 DTAKGTNA
+1199 
-1207 GKYMMGLTV
+1207 
-1216 ADFTVTSRNYSNIRV
+1216 
-1231 VVVDGWLEITP
+1231 
-1242 ITDEVEVKVYGNTNT
+1242 
-1257 VVYNGTEQKV
+1257 
-1267 EGYTVDAT
+1267 
-1275 LDPTITVS
+1275 
-1283 LAEGSKAEAK
+1283 
-1293 GTDVNKYMMGLT
+1293 
-1305 AADFVA
+1305 
-1311 ASANYTNLKVTV
+1311 
-1323 ADGWLEITPI
+1323 
-1333 TDEVEVKVYGNTST
+1333 
-1347 VVYNGTEQK
+1347 
-1356 VEGYT
+1356 
-1361 VDATLDP
+1361 
-1368 TITVSLAEGSKA
+1368 
-1380 EAKGTDVNKYMM
+1380 
-1392 GLTAADFV
+1392 
-1400 AASAN
+1400 
-1405 YTNLKIT
+1405 
-1412 VVDGWLEITPVTGEI
+1412 

-1521 PQNVSKY
+1521 PQDVSKY

-1563 PASITAL
+1563 PAGITAL

-1627 SEMGFVQG
+1627 SEMGFAQG

-1645 QLHKGFSTNAFT
+1645 QLHKGFSANAFT

-1672 TVSGTLTV
+1672 TVPGTLTV

-1697 GTPLTRNS
+1697 GTPLARNS

-1780 KYDGEKHRDGGYT
+1780 KYDGENHRDGGYT

-1857 TLTITARELTL
+1857 TLTITARKLTL

-1881 LTSKVVDIT
+1881 LTSKVVDVT

-2060 GYVGHNASNLAE
+2060 GYVGHTASNLAE

-2083 TATEAGYYEAMID
+2083 TATEAGYYETMID

-2149 PHGQNGFDT
+2149 PHGQNGIDT

-2234 HYDGAEHTVSGYTV
+2234 HYDGEEHTVSGYTV

-2292 TNVKFVV
+2292 ANVKFVV
-2299 TDGYLDIYT
+2299 TDGYLEIYT

-2447 ERFDSDKKA
+2447 ERFESDKKA

>member
-71 PVEPQSVIPDDAFY
+71 PVEPLSVIPDDAFY

-265 EAGAAADFAAIA
+265 EAGAAADFAAIT

-299 ENADDNG
+299 ENADDDG

-366 RQSNRWVENTSLRI
+366 RKSNRWVENTSLRI

-406 YSYGGGLSGPYQVN
+406 YDYWNGLSGPYQVN
-420 IQTMPLGGASFYGPK
+420 IQTMPLGGASFYDPK
-435 TGSGSETAYYY
+435 TDSGSETAYYY

-459 NGVSYKLHHKDVSP
+459 NGVSYKLHHKDTSP

-494 GTRNGDRYN
+494 GTRNGNGYN
-503 NAKFY
+503 NARFY

-540 YTPAAPAGKEGYIFA
+540 YTPTAPAGKEGYIFA

-602 VVKAVVGI
+602 VVKAVAGI
-610 PHGTAMENGDIPAY
+610 PHGTAMENSDIPAY
-624 TPAEGYA
+624 TPAEGYT

-672 GGTGDVPV
+672 SGTGDVPV

-819 LYAVWEPASD
+819 LYAVWEPAAD

-864 VTENDKLPKST
+864 VTEKDKLSRST
-875 AYVFD
+875 DYVFD

-900 KLYFK
+900 KLHFK

-925 ADQTGWLVIGSTLT
+925 ADQTGRLVIGSTLT
-939 ANAASDLYAEYAAA
+939 ANAAADLYAEYAAA
-953 TVYVYDPGR
+953 TVNVYDPAR

-1089 EGWEIESNP
+1089 EGWVIESNP

-1145 DGWLKITPITDEVT
+1145 DGWLKITPITDEV
-1159 VTITGNTDT
+1159 
-1168 VVYNGTEQS
+1168 
-1177 VTGYTTDVGEKT
+1177 
-1189 IDVTLNQSGK
+1189 
-1199 DTAKGTNA
+1199 
-1207 GKYMMGLTV
+1207 
-1216 ADFTVTSRNYSNIRV
+1216 
-1231 VVVDGWLEITP
+1231 
-1242 ITDEVEVKVYGNTNT
+1242 
-1257 VVYNGTEQKV
+1257 
-1267 EGYTVDAT
+1267 
-1275 LDPTITVS
+1275 
-1283 LAEGSKAEAK
+1283 
-1293 GTDVNKYMMGLT
+1293 
-1305 AADFVA
+1305 
-1311 ASANYTNLKVTV
+1311 
-1323 ADGWLEITPI
+1323 
-1333 TDEVEVKVYGNTST
+1333 
-1347 VVYNGTEQK
+1347 
-1356 VEGYT
+1356 
-1361 VDATLDP
+1361 
-1368 TITVSLAEGSKA
+1368 
-1380 EAKGTDVNKYMM
+1380 
-1392 GLTAADFV
+1392 
-1400 AASAN
+1400 
-1405 YTNLKIT
+1405 
-1412 VVDGWLEITPVTGEI
+1412 

-1521 PQNVSKY
+1521 PQDVSKY

-1563 PASITAL
+1563 PAGITAL

-1627 SEMGFVQG
+1627 SEMGFAQG

-1645 QLHKGFSTNAFT
+1645 QLHKGFSANAFT

-1780 KYDGEKHRDGGYT
+1780 KYDGENHRDGGYT

-1881 LTSKVVDIT
+1881 LTSKVVDVT

-2060 GYVGHNASNLAE
+2060 GYVGHTASNLAE

-2083 TATEAGYYEAMID
+2083 TATEAGYYETMID

-2149 PHGQNGFDT
+2149 PHGQNGIDT

-2234 HYDGAEHTVSGYTV
+2234 HYDGEEHTVSGYTV

-2292 TNVKFVV
+2292 ANVKFVV
-2299 TDGYLDIYT
+2299 TDGYLEIYT

>member
-38 EERSVDVPAPQQNEE
+38 EERSVDVPAPQQNEK

-162 TNGAV
+162 TSGAV

-195 GWLLNGTTVDSVTLD
+195 GWLLNGTPVDSVTLD

-354 YTRNVYEVKFYN
+354 YTRNVYEVKFY
-366 RQSNRWVENTSLRI
+366 SNSGWISESQEYTSLRI
-380 TAKHGANISDKWPTY
+380 TAKYGANISDKWPTY
-395 NGSSTWSTTGS
+395 NGSNSWATSD
-406 YSYGGGLSGPYQVN
+406 GGNTYQVN
-420 IQTMPLGGASFYGPK
+420 IQTMPLGGTSFYGPK

-446 VEVLPGESGGQTY
+446 TEILPGESGDVTR
-459 NGVSYKLHHKDVSP
+459 NGVTYKLHHKDTSP

-479 TDEDKYPITGFTYKE
+479 TKEDKYPITGFTYKE
-494 GTRNGDRYN
+494 GTRNGSDYD
-503 NAKFY
+503 NARFY

-540 YTPAAPAGKEGYIFA
+540 YTPTAPAGKEGYIFA

-572 KTMPAQNITLYAKWV
+572 KTMLAQNITLYAKWV

-602 VVKAVVGI
+602 VVKAVAGI

-710 WALSAEAAAPD
+710 WALSAEASAPD

-819 LYAVWEPASD
+819 LYAVWEPAAD

-855 KGTTGTTVS
+855 KGTTGTPVS
-864 VTENDKLPKST
+864 VTEKDKLSSST
-875 AYVFD
+875 DYVFD

-925 ADQTGWLVIGSTLT
+925 ADQTGRLVIGSTLT
-939 ANAASDLYAEYAAA
+939 ANAAADLYAEYAAA
-953 TVYVYDPGR
+953 TVNVYDPGR

-1089 EGWEIESNP
+1089 EGWVIESNP

-1145 DGWLKITPITDEVT
+1145 DGWLKITPITDEV
-1159 VTITGNTDT
+1159 
-1168 VVYNGTEQS
+1168 
-1177 VTGYTTDVGEKT
+1177 
-1189 IDVTLNQSGK
+1189 
-1199 DTAKGTNA
+1199 
-1207 GKYMMGLTV
+1207 
-1216 ADFTVTSRNYSNIRV
+1216 
-1231 VVVDGWLEITP
+1231 
-1242 ITDEVEVKVYGNTNT
+1242 
-1257 VVYNGTEQKV
+1257 
-1267 EGYTVDAT
+1267 
-1275 LDPTITVS
+1275 
-1283 LAEGSKAEAK
+1283 
-1293 GTDVNKYMMGLT
+1293 
-1305 AADFVA
+1305 
-1311 ASANYTNLKVTV
+1311 
-1323 ADGWLEITPI
+1323 
-1333 TDEVEVKVYGNTST
+1333 
-1347 VVYNGTEQK
+1347 
-1356 VEGYT
+1356 
-1361 VDATLDP
+1361 
-1368 TITVSLAEGSKA
+1368 
-1380 EAKGTDVNKYMM
+1380 
-1392 GLTAADFV
+1392 
-1400 AASAN
+1400 
-1405 YTNLKIT
+1405 
-1412 VVDGWLEITPVTGEI
+1412 

-1521 PQNVSKY
+1521 PQDVSKY

-1563 PASITAL
+1563 PAGITAL

-1627 SEMGFVQG
+1627 SEMGFAQG

-1645 QLHKGFSTNAFT
+1645 QLHKGFSANAFT

-1672 TVSGTLTV
+1672 TVPGTLTV

-1697 GTPLTRNS
+1697 GTPLARNS

-1780 KYDGEKHRDGGYT
+1780 KYDGENHRDGGYT

-1857 TLTITARELTL
+1857 TLTITARKLTL

-1881 LTSKVVDIT
+1881 LTSKVVDVT

-2060 GYVGHNASNLAE
+2060 GYVGHTASNLAE

-2083 TATEAGYYEAMID
+2083 TATEAGYYETMID

-2149 PHGQNGFDT
+2149 PHGQNGIDT

-2234 HYDGAEHTVSGYTV
+2234 HYDGEEHTVSGYTV

-2299 TDGYLDIYT
+2299 TDGYLEIYT

>member
-38 EERSVDVPAPQQNEE
+38 EERSVDVPAPQQNEK

-162 TNGAV
+162 TSGAV

-195 GWLLNGTTVDSVTLD
+195 GWLLNGTPVDSVTLD

-406 YSYGGGLSGPYQVN
+406 YDYWNGLSGPYQVN

-459 NGVSYKLHHKDVSP
+459 NGVSYKLHHKDTSP

-479 TDEDKYPITGFTYKE
+479 TKEDKYPITGFTYKE
-494 GTRNGDRYN
+494 GTRNGSDYD
-503 NAKFY
+503 NARFY

-540 YTPAAPAGKEGYIFA
+540 YTPTAPAGKEGYIFA

-602 VVKAVVGI
+602 VVKAVAGI

-710 WALSAEAAAPD
+710 WALSAEASAPD

-819 LYAVWEPASD
+819 LYAVWEPAAD

-855 KGTTGTTVS
+855 KGTTGTPVS
-864 VTENDKLPKST
+864 VTEKDKLSRST

-925 ADQTGWLVIGSTLT
+925 ADQTGRLVIGSTLT
-939 ANAASDLYAEYAAA
+939 ANAAADLYAEYAAA
-953 TVYVYDPGR
+953 TVNVYDPGR

-1059 TLTVTQAEEAVVEVR
+1059 T
-1074 GGTDTVVYNGSEQSV
+1074 
-1089 EGWEIESNP
+1089 
-1098 ADAIVTLKEGKRA
+1098 
-1111 RAAGTD
+1111 
-1117 VNTYYM
+1117 
-1123 GLTAEDFTAV
+1123 
-1133 SPNYKTVTVRYT
+1133 
-1145 DGWLKITPITDEVT
+1145 
-1159 VTITGNTDT
+1159 
-1168 VVYNGTEQS
+1168 
-1177 VTGYTTDVGEKT
+1177 
-1189 IDVTLNQSGK
+1189 
-1199 DTAKGTNA
+1199 
-1207 GKYMMGLTV
+1207 
-1216 ADFTVTSRNYSNIRV
+1216 
-1231 VVVDGWLEITP
+1231 
-1242 ITDEVEVKVYGNTNT
+1242 
-1257 VVYNGTEQKV
+1257 
-1267 EGYTVDAT
+1267 
-1275 LDPTITVS
+1275 
-1283 LAEGSKAEAK
+1283 
-1293 GTDVNKYMMGLT
+1293 
-1305 AADFVA
+1305 
-1311 ASANYTNLKVTV
+1311 
-1323 ADGWLEITPI
+1323 
-1333 TDEVEVKVYGNTST
+1333 
-1347 VVYNGTEQK
+1347 
-1356 VEGYT
+1356 
-1361 VDATLDP
+1361 
-1368 TITVSLAEGSKA
+1368 
-1380 EAKGTDVNKYMM
+1380 
-1392 GLTAADFV
+1392 
-1400 AASAN
+1400 
-1405 YTNLKIT
+1405 
-1412 VVDGWLEITPVTGEI
+1412 
-1427 TVTITGNTDTVV
+1427 
-1439 YNGTEQSV
+1439 
-1447 TGYTTD
+1447 
-1453 VGEKAIDVTLN
+1453 
-1464 QSGKDTAKGTNVGKY
+1464 
-1479 MMGLTVA
+1479 
-1486 DFTVTSGN
+1486 
-1494 YSNIRVV
+1494 
-1501 VVDGW
+1501 
-1506 LEITPASIE
+1506 
-1515 QYATLT
+1515 
-1521 PQNVSKY
+1521 
-1528 YDGTPLAAGTATAAD
+1528 
-1543 SNGGELLVEYSVD
+1543 
-1556 GETWVTD
+1556 
-1563 PASITAL
+1563 
-1570 NVSDS
+1570 
-1575 KTLQVRASGSNY
+1575 
-1587 AGYLTGT
+1587 
-1594 QKVTINR
+1594 
-1601 RPVTLTSATAE
+1601 
-1612 KVYDGTPLTDGTVTV
+1612 
-1627 SEMGFVQG
+1627 
-1635 EGADYSVTGS
+1635 
-1645 QLHKGFSTNAFT
+1645 
-1657 YTLHE
+1657 
-1662 NTLEENYLIK
+1662 
-1672 TVSGTLTV
+1672 
-1680 TARPLTITAGSA
+1680 
-1692 SKQYD
+1692 
-1697 GTPLTRNS
+1697 
-1705 YTSEGLAAGDAIQ
+1705 
-1718 TVTVTGTITYT
+1718 
-1729 GSVPN
+1729 
-1734 VPSDAVIHNGAG
+1734 
-1746 EDVTG
+1746 
-1751 DYEIT
+1751 
-1756 YNNGTLTIT
+1756 
-1765 VNEKILKVEANSNSW
+1765 
-1780 KYDGEKHRDGGYT
+1780 
-1793 VIYDGVSYTVAAG
+1793 
-1806 DSLTLPTG
+1806 
-1814 DKVTV
+1814 
-1819 TITAVVKNVSDTAAG
+1819 
-1834 NNAIVKLDL
+1834 
-1843 QHADQYKIK
+1843 
-1852 EEKDG
+1852 
-1857 TLTITARELTL
+1857 
-1868 TSGSD
+1868 
-1873 EKEYDGTP
+1873 
-1881 LTSKVVDIT
+1881 
-1890 GDGFVKGEGAQFDV
+1890 
-1904 TGSQTEA
+1904 
-1911 GESDNTFT
+1911 
-1919 YTLNRNTLAENYEI
+1919 
-1933 TPVLGS
+1933 

-2060 GYVGHNASNLAE
+2060 GYVGHTASNLAE

-2083 TATEAGYYEAMID
+2083 TATEAGYHETMID

-2119 FGNLRITKRGAGE
+2119 FGDLRITKRGAGE

-2149 PHGQNGFDT
+2149 PHGQNGIDT

-2234 HYDGAEHTVSGYTV
+2234 HYDGEEHTVSGYTV

-2292 TNVKFVV
+2292 ANVKFVV
-2299 TDGYLDIYT
+2299 TDGYLEIYT

-2366 NDAMQKLYDD
+2366 NDAMQKLYGD

-2518 AINVDIEAAAKEGYF
+2518 AINMDIEAAAKEGYF

>member
-1 MRNALSKVTAWV
+1 M
-13 LTFMMLFTALPVNI
+13 
-27 IAEGVQPQGIV
+27 
-38 EERSVDVPAPQQNEE
+38 
-53 EVSPA
+53 
-58 SAPSEQESIKEQT
+58 
-71 PVEPQSVIPDDAFY
+71 EPLSVIPDDAFY

-162 TNGAV
+162 TSGAV

-195 GWLLNGTTVDSVTLD
+195 GWLLNGIPVDSVTLD

-265 EAGAAADFAAIA
+265 EAGAAADFAAIT
-277 ENTTLVAGWKAGNAS
+277 ENTTLVAGWKAGTAS

-299 ENADDNG
+299 ENADDDG

-406 YSYGGGLSGPYQVN
+406 YDYWNGLSGPYQVN

-435 TGSGSETAYYY
+435 TDSGSETAYYY

-459 NGVSYKLHHKDVSP
+459 NGVSYKLHHKDTSP

-494 GTRNGDRYN
+494 GTRNGNGYN
-503 NAKFY
+503 NARFY

-525 KTESRKFQQSIADAE
+525 KTESRKFQQSIANAE
-540 YTPAAPAGKEGYIFA
+540 YTPTAPAGKEGYIFA

-602 VVKAVVGI
+602 VVKAVAGI

-710 WALSAEAAAPD
+710 WALSAEASAPD

-819 LYAVWEPASD
+819 LYAVWEPAAD

-864 VTENDKLPKST
+864 VTKNDKLSRST
-875 AYVFD
+875 DYVFD

-910 YTIHHYLKGTTVQVA
+910 YTIHHYLKDTTVQVA
-925 ADQTGWLVIGSTLT
+925 ADQTGRLVIGSTLT
-939 ANAASDLYAEYAAA
+939 ANAAADLYAEYAAA

-1074 GGTDTVVYNGSEQSV
+1074 GGTDTVAYNGSEQSV
-1089 EGWEIESNP
+1089 EGWVIESNP

-1145 DGWLKITPITDEVT
+1145 DGWLKITPITDEV
-1159 VTITGNTDT
+1159 
-1168 VVYNGTEQS
+1168 
-1177 VTGYTTDVGEKT
+1177 
-1189 IDVTLNQSGK
+1189 
-1199 DTAKGTNA
+1199 
-1207 GKYMMGLTV
+1207 
-1216 ADFTVTSRNYSNIRV
+1216 
-1231 VVVDGWLEITP
+1231 
-1242 ITDEVEVKVYGNTNT
+1242 
-1257 VVYNGTEQKV
+1257 
-1267 EGYTVDAT
+1267 
-1275 LDPTITVS
+1275 
-1283 LAEGSKAEAK
+1283 
-1293 GTDVNKYMMGLT
+1293 
-1305 AADFVA
+1305 
-1311 ASANYTNLKVTV
+1311 
-1323 ADGWLEITPI
+1323 
-1333 TDEVEVKVYGNTST
+1333 
-1347 VVYNGTEQK
+1347 
-1356 VEGYT
+1356 
-1361 VDATLDP
+1361 
-1368 TITVSLAEGSKA
+1368 
-1380 EAKGTDVNKYMM
+1380 
-1392 GLTAADFV
+1392 
-1400 AASAN
+1400 
-1405 YTNLKIT
+1405 
-1412 VVDGWLEITPVTGEI
+1412 

-1521 PQNVSKY
+1521 PQDVSKY
-1528 YDGTPLAAGTATAAD
+1528 YDGTPLAAGTATAAG

-1563 PASITAL
+1563 PAGITAL

-1627 SEMGFVQG
+1627 SEMGFAQG

-1645 QLHKGFSTNAFT
+1645 QLHKGFNTNAFT

-1672 TVSGTLTV
+1672 TVPGTLTV

-1780 KYDGEKHRDGGYT
+1780 KYDGENHRDGGYT

-1857 TLTITARELTL
+1857 TLTITARKLTL

-1881 LTSKVVDIT
+1881 LTSKVVDVT

-2060 GYVGHNASNLAE
+2060 GYVGHTASNLAE

-2083 TATEAGYYEAMID
+2083 TATEAGYYETMID

-2149 PHGQNGFDT
+2149 PHGQNGIDT

-2234 HYDGAEHTVSGYTV
+2234 HYDGEEHTVSGYTV

-2292 TNVKFVV
+2292 ANVKFVV
-2299 TDGYLDIYT
+2299 TDGYLEIYT

>member
-1 MRNALSKVTAWV
+1 MQHGKKKKEEQTMRNALSKVTAWV

-195 GWLLNGTTVDSVTLD
+195 GWLLNGIPVDSVTLD

-265 EAGAAADFAAIA
+265 EAGAAADFAAIT
-277 ENTTLVAGWKAGNAS
+277 ENTTLVAGWKAGTAS

-299 ENADDNG
+299 ENADDDG

-354 YTRNVYEVKFYN
+354 YTRNVYEVKFY
-366 RQSNRWVENTSLRI
+366 SNSGWISESQEYTSLRI
-380 TAKHGANISDKWPTY
+380 TAKYGANISDKWPTY
-395 NGSSTWSTTGS
+395 NGSNSWATSD
-406 YSYGGGLSGPYQVN
+406 GGNTYQVN
-420 IQTMPLGGASFYGPK
+420 IQTMPLGGTSFYGPK

-446 VEVLPGESGGQTY
+446 TEILPGESGDVTR
-459 NGVSYKLHHKDVSP
+459 NGVTYKLHHKDTSP

-479 TDEDKYPITGFTYKE
+479 TKEDKYPITGFTYKE
-494 GTRNGDRYN
+494 GTRNGSDYD
-503 NAKFY
+503 NARFY

-540 YTPAAPAGKEGYIFA
+540 YTPTAPAGKEGYIFA

-602 VVKAVVGI
+602 VVKAVAGI

-710 WALSAEAAAPD
+710 WALSAEASAPD

-819 LYAVWEPASD
+819 LYAVWEPAAD

-855 KGTTGTTVS
+855 KGTTGTPVS
-864 VTENDKLPKST
+864 VTEKDKLSSST
-875 AYVFD
+875 DYVFD

-925 ADQTGWLVIGSTLT
+925 ADQTGRLVIGSTLT
-939 ANAASDLYAEYAAA
+939 ANAAADLYAEYAAA
-953 TVYVYDPGR
+953 TVNVYDPGR

-1089 EGWEIESNP
+1089 EGWVIESNP

-1145 DGWLKITPITDEVT
+1145 DGWLKITPITDEV
-1159 VTITGNTDT
+1159 
-1168 VVYNGTEQS
+1168 
-1177 VTGYTTDVGEKT
+1177 
-1189 IDVTLNQSGK
+1189 
-1199 DTAKGTNA
+1199 
-1207 GKYMMGLTV
+1207 
-1216 ADFTVTSRNYSNIRV
+1216 
-1231 VVVDGWLEITP
+1231 
-1242 ITDEVEVKVYGNTNT
+1242 
-1257 VVYNGTEQKV
+1257 
-1267 EGYTVDAT
+1267 
-1275 LDPTITVS
+1275 
-1283 LAEGSKAEAK
+1283 
-1293 GTDVNKYMMGLT
+1293 
-1305 AADFVA
+1305 
-1311 ASANYTNLKVTV
+1311 
-1323 ADGWLEITPI
+1323 
-1333 TDEVEVKVYGNTST
+1333 
-1347 VVYNGTEQK
+1347 
-1356 VEGYT
+1356 
-1361 VDATLDP
+1361 
-1368 TITVSLAEGSKA
+1368 
-1380 EAKGTDVNKYMM
+1380 
-1392 GLTAADFV
+1392 
-1400 AASAN
+1400 
-1405 YTNLKIT
+1405 
-1412 VVDGWLEITPVTGEI
+1412 

-1563 PASITAL
+1563 PAGITAL

-1627 SEMGFVQG
+1627 SEMGFAQG

-1645 QLHKGFSTNAFT
+1645 QLHKGFSANAFT

-1672 TVSGTLTV
+1672 TVPGTLTV

-1697 GTPLTRNS
+1697 GTPLARNS

-1780 KYDGEKHRDGGYT
+1780 KYDGENHRDGGYT

-1857 TLTITARELTL
+1857 TLTITARKLTL

-1881 LTSKVVDIT
+1881 LTSKVVDVT

-2060 GYVGHNASNLAE
+2060 GYVGHTASNLAE

-2083 TATEAGYYEAMID
+2083 TATEAGYYETMID

-2149 PHGQNGFDT
+2149 PHGQNGIDT

-2234 HYDGAEHTVSGYTV
+2234 HYDGEEHTVSGYTV

-2292 TNVKFVV
+2292 ANVKFVV
-2299 TDGYLDIYT
+2299 TDGYLEIYT

>member
-71 PVEPQSVIPDDAFY
+71 PVEPLSVIPDDAFY

-162 TNGAV
+162 TSGAV

-195 GWLLNGTTVDSVTLD
+195 GWLLNGIPVDSVTLD

-299 ENADDNG
+299 ENADDDG

-395 NGSSTWSTTGS
+395 TGSSTWSTTGS
-406 YSYGGGLSGPYQVN
+406 YDYWNGLSGPYQVN

-435 TGSGSETAYYY
+435 TDSGSETAYYY

-459 NGVSYKLHHKDVSP
+459 NGVSYKLHHKDTSP

-494 GTRNGDRYN
+494 GTRNGNGYN
-503 NAKFY
+503 NARFY

-520 GGSVD
+520 GGNVD
-525 KTESRKFQQSIADAE
+525 KTESRKFQQSIVNAD

-555 GWYDNEQGEGEQ
+555 DWYDNEQGEGEQ

-602 VVKAVVGI
+602 VVKAVAGI
-610 PHGTAMENGDIPAY
+610 PHGTAMENSDIPAY

-780 TGLPARQGYNF
+780 TGLPTRQGYNF

-819 LYAVWEPASD
+819 LYAVWEPAAD

-864 VTENDKLPKST
+864 VTKNDKLSRST
-875 AYVFD
+875 DYVFD

-925 ADQTGWLVIGSTLT
+925 ADQTGRLVIGSTLT
-939 ANAASDLYAEYAAA
+939 ANAAADLYAEYAAA
-953 TVYVYDPGR
+953 TVNVYDPAR

-969 NNEIIVYYTLP
+969 NNEISVYYTLP

-1089 EGWEIESNP
+1089 EGWVIENNP

-1111 RAAGTD
+1111 RAAGTN

-1177 VTGYTTDVGEKT
+1177 VTGYTTDVGEK
-1189 IDVTLNQSGK
+1189 
-1199 DTAKGTNA
+1199 
-1207 GKYMMGLTV
+1207 
-1216 ADFTVTSRNYSNIRV
+1216 
-1231 VVVDGWLEITP
+1231 
-1242 ITDEVEVKVYGNTNT
+1242 
-1257 VVYNGTEQKV
+1257 
-1267 EGYTVDAT
+1267 
-1275 LDPTITVS
+1275 
-1283 LAEGSKAEAK
+1283 
-1293 GTDVNKYMMGLT
+1293 
-1305 AADFVA
+1305 
-1311 ASANYTNLKVTV
+1311 
-1323 ADGWLEITPI
+1323 
-1333 TDEVEVKVYGNTST
+1333 
-1347 VVYNGTEQK
+1347 
-1356 VEGYT
+1356 
-1361 VDATLDP
+1361 
-1368 TITVSLAEGSKA
+1368 
-1380 EAKGTDVNKYMM
+1380 
-1392 GLTAADFV
+1392 
-1400 AASAN
+1400 
-1405 YTNLKIT
+1405 
-1412 VVDGWLEITPVTGEI
+1412 
-1427 TVTITGNTDTVV
+1427 
-1439 YNGTEQSV
+1439 
-1447 TGYTTD
+1447 
-1453 VGEKAIDVTLN
+1453 AIDVTLN
-1464 QSGKDTAKGTNVGKY
+1464 QSGKDTAKGTNVGRY

-1521 PQNVSKY
+1521 PQDVSKY

-1563 PASITAL
+1563 PAGITAL

-1627 SEMGFVQG
+1627 SEMGFAQG

-1645 QLHKGFSTNAFT
+1645 QLHKGFSANAFT

-1780 KYDGEKHRDGGYT
+1780 KYDGENHRDGGYT

-1857 TLTITARELTL
+1857 TLTITARKLTL

-1881 LTSKVVDIT
+1881 LTSKVVDVT

-2060 GYVGHNASNLAE
+2060 GYVGHTASNLAE

-2083 TATEAGYYEAMID
+2083 TATEAGYYETMID

-2149 PHGQNGFDT
+2149 PHGQNGIDT

-2234 HYDGAEHTVSGYTV
+2234 HYDGEEHTVSGYTV

-2299 TDGYLDIYT
+2299 TDGYLEIYT

-2447 ERFDSDKKA
+2447 ERFDSDKNA

>member
-1 MRNALSKVTAWV
+1 MQHGKKKKEEQTMRNALSKVTAWV

-58 SAPSEQESIKEQT
+58 SAPSEQESIKEET

-237 PAFYAQGQTA
+237 SAFYAQGQTA

-354 YTRNVYEVKFYN
+354 YTRNVYEVKFY
-366 RQSNRWVENTSLRI
+366 SNSNWTSGPQEYTSLRI
-380 TAKHGANISDKWPTY
+380 TAKYGANISDKWPTY
-395 NGSSTWSTTGS
+395 NGSNSWATSD
-406 YSYGGGLSGPYQVN
+406 GGNTYQVN
-420 IQTMPLGGASFYGPK
+420 IQTMPLGGTSFYGPK

-459 NGVSYKLHHKDVSP
+459 NGVSYKLHHKDTSP
-473 GTGYTV
+473 GTGFTV
-479 TDEDKYPITGFTYKE
+479 TEEDKYPITGFTYKE
-494 GTRNGDRYN
+494 GTRNGGRYN

-540 YTPAAPAGKEGYIFA
+540 YTPTAPAGKEGYIFA
-555 GWYDNEQGEGEQ
+555 GWYDNEKGEGEQ

-572 KTMPAQNITLYAKWV
+572 KTMPAQTITLYAKWV

-602 VVKAVVGI
+602 VVKAVAGI

-764 EALAV
+764 KALAV

-791 LGWSTS
+791 QGWSTS

-819 LYAVWEPASD
+819 LYAVWEPAAD

-841 DGSYLDDPHHAEIR
+841 DGSYLDDPYHAEIR

-864 VTENDKLPKST
+864 VTKNDKLSGST
-875 AYVFD
+875 DYVFD

-939 ANAASDLYAEYAAA
+939 ANAAADLYAEYAAA
-953 TVYVYDPGR
+953 TVNVYDPGR

-1168 VVYNGTEQS
+1168 VVYNGSEQS

-1189 IDVTLNQSGK
+1189 
-1199 DTAKGTNA
+1199 
-1207 GKYMMGLTV
+1207 
-1216 ADFTVTSRNYSNIRV
+1216 
-1231 VVVDGWLEITP
+1231 
-1242 ITDEVEVKVYGNTNT
+1242 
-1257 VVYNGTEQKV
+1257 
-1267 EGYTVDAT
+1267 
-1275 LDPTITVS
+1275 
-1283 LAEGSKAEAK
+1283 
-1293 GTDVNKYMMGLT
+1293 
-1305 AADFVA
+1305 
-1311 ASANYTNLKVTV
+1311 
-1323 ADGWLEITPI
+1323 
-1333 TDEVEVKVYGNTST
+1333 
-1347 VVYNGTEQK
+1347 
-1356 VEGYT
+1356 
-1361 VDATLDP
+1361 
-1368 TITVSLAEGSKA
+1368 
-1380 EAKGTDVNKYMM
+1380 
-1392 GLTAADFV
+1392 
-1400 AASAN
+1400 
-1405 YTNLKIT
+1405 
-1412 VVDGWLEITPVTGEI
+1412 
-1427 TVTITGNTDTVV
+1427 
-1439 YNGTEQSV
+1439 
-1447 TGYTTD
+1447 
-1453 VGEKAIDVTLN
+1453 IDVTLN

-1627 SEMGFVQG
+1627 SEMGFAQG

-1645 QLHKGFSTNAFT
+1645 QLHKGFSANAFT

-1780 KYDGEKHRDGGYT
+1780 KYDGENHRDGGYT

-2060 GYVGHNASNLAE
+2060 GYVGHTASNLAE

-2083 TATEAGYYEAMID
+2083 TATEAGYYETMID

-2149 PHGQNGFDT
+2149 PHGQNGIDT

-2234 HYDGAEHTVSGYTV
+2234 HYDGEEHTVSGYTV

-2292 TNVKFVV
+2292 ANVKFVV
-2299 TDGYLDIYT
+2299 TDGYLEIYT

>member
-195 GWLLNGTTVDSVTLD
+195 GWLLNGIPVDSVTLD

-265 EAGAAADFAAIA
+265 EAGAAADFAAIT
-277 ENTTLVAGWKAGNAS
+277 ENTTLVAGWKAGTAS

-299 ENADDNG
+299 ENADDDG

-354 YTRNVYEVKFYN
+354 YTRNVYEVKFY
-366 RQSNRWVENTSLRI
+366 SNSGWISESQEYTSLRI
-380 TAKHGANISDKWPTY
+380 TAKYGANISDKWPTY
-395 NGSSTWSTTGS
+395 NGSNSWATSD
-406 YSYGGGLSGPYQVN
+406 GGNTYQVN
-420 IQTMPLGGASFYGPK
+420 IQTMPLGGTSFYGPK

-446 VEVLPGESGGQTY
+446 TEILPGESGDVTR
-459 NGVSYKLHHKDVSP
+459 NGVTYKLHHKDTSP

-479 TDEDKYPITGFTYKE
+479 TKEDKYPITGFTYKE
-494 GTRNGDRYN
+494 GTRNGSDYD
-503 NAKFY
+503 NARFY

-540 YTPAAPAGKEGYIFA
+540 YTPTAPAGKEGYIFA

-602 VVKAVVGI
+602 VVKAVAGI

-710 WALSAEAAAPD
+710 WALSAEASAPD

-819 LYAVWEPASD
+819 LYAVWEPAAD

-855 KGTTGTTVS
+855 KGTTGTPVS
-864 VTENDKLPKST
+864 VTEKDKLSSST
-875 AYVFD
+875 DYVFD

-925 ADQTGWLVIGSTLT
+925 ADQTGRLVIGSTLT
-939 ANAASDLYAEYAAA
+939 ANAAADLYAEYAAA
-953 TVYVYDPGR
+953 TVNVYDPGR

-1089 EGWEIESNP
+1089 EGWVIESNP

-1145 DGWLKITPITDEVT
+1145 DGWLKITPITDEV
-1159 VTITGNTDT
+1159 
-1168 VVYNGTEQS
+1168 
-1177 VTGYTTDVGEKT
+1177 
-1189 IDVTLNQSGK
+1189 
-1199 DTAKGTNA
+1199 
-1207 GKYMMGLTV
+1207 
-1216 ADFTVTSRNYSNIRV
+1216 
-1231 VVVDGWLEITP
+1231 
-1242 ITDEVEVKVYGNTNT
+1242 
-1257 VVYNGTEQKV
+1257 
-1267 EGYTVDAT
+1267 
-1275 LDPTITVS
+1275 
-1283 LAEGSKAEAK
+1283 
-1293 GTDVNKYMMGLT
+1293 
-1305 AADFVA
+1305 
-1311 ASANYTNLKVTV
+1311 
-1323 ADGWLEITPI
+1323 
-1333 TDEVEVKVYGNTST
+1333 
-1347 VVYNGTEQK
+1347 
-1356 VEGYT
+1356 
-1361 VDATLDP
+1361 
-1368 TITVSLAEGSKA
+1368 
-1380 EAKGTDVNKYMM
+1380 
-1392 GLTAADFV
+1392 
-1400 AASAN
+1400 
-1405 YTNLKIT
+1405 
-1412 VVDGWLEITPVTGEI
+1412 

-1521 PQNVSKY
+1521 PQDVSKY

-1563 PASITAL
+1563 PAGITAL

-1627 SEMGFVQG
+1627 SEMGFAQG

-1645 QLHKGFSTNAFT
+1645 QLHKGFSANAFT

-1672 TVSGTLTV
+1672 TVPGTLTV

-1697 GTPLTRNS
+1697 GTPLARNS

-1780 KYDGEKHRDGGYT
+1780 KYDGENHRDGGYT

-1857 TLTITARELTL
+1857 TLTITARKLTL

-1881 LTSKVVDIT
+1881 LTSKVVDVT

-1933 TPVLGS
+1933 TLVLGS

-2060 GYVGHNASNLAE
+2060 GYVGHTASNLAE

-2083 TATEAGYYEAMID
+2083 TATEAGYYETMID

-2149 PHGQNGFDT
+2149 PHGQNGIDT

-2234 HYDGAEHTVSGYTV
+2234 HYDGEEHTVSGYTV

-2277 MGLQEKDFVNLNENL
+2277 MGLQEKDFVNLNENFA
-2292 TNVKFVV
+2292 NVKFVV

>member
-71 PVEPQSVIPDDAFY
+71 PVEPLSVIPDDAFY

-265 EAGAAADFAAIA
+265 EAGAAADFAAIT

-299 ENADDNG
+299 ENADDDG

-366 RQSNRWVENTSLRI
+366 RKSNRWVENTSLRI

-406 YSYGGGLSGPYQVN
+406 YDYWNGLSGPYQVN

-435 TGSGSETAYYY
+435 TDSGSETAYYY

-459 NGVSYKLHHKDVSP
+459 NGVSYKLHHKDTSP

-494 GTRNGDRYN
+494 GTRNGNGYN
-503 NAKFY
+503 NARFY

-540 YTPAAPAGKEGYIFA
+540 YTPTAPAGKEGYIFA

-602 VVKAVVGI
+602 VVKAVAGI
-610 PHGTAMENGDIPAY
+610 PHGTAMENSDIPAY
-624 TPAEGYA
+624 TPAEGYT

-672 GGTGDVPV
+672 SGTGDVPV

-819 LYAVWEPASD
+819 LYAVWEPAAD

-864 VTENDKLPKST
+864 VTEKDKLSRST
-875 AYVFD
+875 DYVFD

-900 KLYFK
+900 KLHFK

-925 ADQTGWLVIGSTLT
+925 ADQTGRLVIGSTLT
-939 ANAASDLYAEYAAA
+939 ANAAADLYAEYAAA
-953 TVYVYDPGR
+953 TVNVYDPAR

-1089 EGWEIESNP
+1089 EGWVIESNP

-1145 DGWLKITPITDEVT
+1145 DGWLKITPITDEV
-1159 VTITGNTDT
+1159 
-1168 VVYNGTEQS
+1168 
-1177 VTGYTTDVGEKT
+1177 
-1189 IDVTLNQSGK
+1189 
-1199 DTAKGTNA
+1199 
-1207 GKYMMGLTV
+1207 
-1216 ADFTVTSRNYSNIRV
+1216 
-1231 VVVDGWLEITP
+1231 
-1242 ITDEVEVKVYGNTNT
+1242 
-1257 VVYNGTEQKV
+1257 
-1267 EGYTVDAT
+1267 
-1275 LDPTITVS
+1275 
-1283 LAEGSKAEAK
+1283 
-1293 GTDVNKYMMGLT
+1293 
-1305 AADFVA
+1305 
-1311 ASANYTNLKVTV
+1311 
-1323 ADGWLEITPI
+1323 
-1333 TDEVEVKVYGNTST
+1333 
-1347 VVYNGTEQK
+1347 
-1356 VEGYT
+1356 
-1361 VDATLDP
+1361 
-1368 TITVSLAEGSKA
+1368 
-1380 EAKGTDVNKYMM
+1380 
-1392 GLTAADFV
+1392 
-1400 AASAN
+1400 
-1405 YTNLKIT
+1405 
-1412 VVDGWLEITPVTGEI
+1412 

-1521 PQNVSKY
+1521 PQDVSKY

-1563 PASITAL
+1563 PAGITAL

-1627 SEMGFVQG
+1627 SEMGFAQG

-1645 QLHKGFSTNAFT
+1645 QLHKGFSANAFT

-1780 KYDGEKHRDGGYT
+1780 KYDGENHRDGGYT

-1881 LTSKVVDIT
+1881 LTSKVVDVT

-2060 GYVGHNASNLAE
+2060 GYVGHTASNLAE

-2083 TATEAGYYEAMID
+2083 TATEAGYYETMID

-2149 PHGQNGFDT
+2149 PHGQNGIDT

-2234 HYDGAEHTVSGYTV
+2234 HYDGEEHTVSGYTV

-2292 TNVKFVV
+2292 ANVKFVV
-2299 TDGYLDIYT
+2299 TDGYLEIYT

>member
-38 EERSVDVPAPQQNEE
+38 EERSVDVPAPQQNEK

-162 TNGAV
+162 TSGAV

-195 GWLLNGTTVDSVTLD
+195 GWLLNGTPVDSVTLD

-354 YTRNVYEVKFYN
+354 YTRNVYEVKFY
-366 RQSNRWVENTSLRI
+366 SNSGWISESQEYTSLRI
-380 TAKHGANISDKWPTY
+380 TAKYGANISDKWPTY
-395 NGSSTWSTTGS
+395 NGSNSWATSD
-406 YSYGGGLSGPYQVN
+406 GGNTYQVN
-420 IQTMPLGGASFYGPK
+420 IQTMPLGGTSFYGPK

-446 VEVLPGESGGQTY
+446 TEILPGESGDVTR
-459 NGVSYKLHHKDVSP
+459 NGVTYKLHHKDTSP

-479 TDEDKYPITGFTYKE
+479 TKEDKYPITGFTYKE
-494 GTRNGDRYN
+494 GTRNGSDYD
-503 NAKFY
+503 NARFY

-540 YTPAAPAGKEGYIFA
+540 YTPTAPAGKEGYIFA

-572 KTMPAQNITLYAKWV
+572 KTMLAQNITLYAKWV

-602 VVKAVVGI
+602 VVKAVAGI

-710 WALSAEAAAPD
+710 WALSAEASAPD

-819 LYAVWEPASD
+819 LYAVWEPAAD

-855 KGTTGTTVS
+855 KGTTGTPVS
-864 VTENDKLPKST
+864 VTEKDKLSSST
-875 AYVFD
+875 DYVFD

-925 ADQTGWLVIGSTLT
+925 ADQTGRLVIGSTLT
-939 ANAASDLYAEYAAA
+939 ANAAADLYAEYAAA
-953 TVYVYDPGR
+953 TVNVYDPGR

-1089 EGWEIESNP
+1089 EGWVIESNP

-1145 DGWLKITPITDEVT
+1145 DGWLKITPITDEV
-1159 VTITGNTDT
+1159 
-1168 VVYNGTEQS
+1168 
-1177 VTGYTTDVGEKT
+1177 
-1189 IDVTLNQSGK
+1189 
-1199 DTAKGTNA
+1199 
-1207 GKYMMGLTV
+1207 
-1216 ADFTVTSRNYSNIRV
+1216 
-1231 VVVDGWLEITP
+1231 
-1242 ITDEVEVKVYGNTNT
+1242 
-1257 VVYNGTEQKV
+1257 
-1267 EGYTVDAT
+1267 
-1275 LDPTITVS
+1275 
-1283 LAEGSKAEAK
+1283 
-1293 GTDVNKYMMGLT
+1293 
-1305 AADFVA
+1305 
-1311 ASANYTNLKVTV
+1311 
-1323 ADGWLEITPI
+1323 
-1333 TDEVEVKVYGNTST
+1333 
-1347 VVYNGTEQK
+1347 
-1356 VEGYT
+1356 
-1361 VDATLDP
+1361 
-1368 TITVSLAEGSKA
+1368 
-1380 EAKGTDVNKYMM
+1380 
-1392 GLTAADFV
+1392 
-1400 AASAN
+1400 
-1405 YTNLKIT
+1405 
-1412 VVDGWLEITPVTGEI
+1412 

-1521 PQNVSKY
+1521 PQDVSKY

-1563 PASITAL
+1563 PAGITAL

-1627 SEMGFVQG
+1627 SEMGFAQG

-1645 QLHKGFSTNAFT
+1645 QLHKGFSANAFT

-1672 TVSGTLTV
+1672 TVPGTLTV

-1697 GTPLTRNS
+1697 GTPLARNS

-1780 KYDGEKHRDGGYT
+1780 KYDGENHRDGGYT

-1857 TLTITARELTL
+1857 TLTITARKLTL

-1881 LTSKVVDIT
+1881 LTSKVVDVT

-2060 GYVGHNASNLAE
+2060 GYVGHTASNLAE

-2083 TATEAGYYEAMID
+2083 TATEAGYYETMID

-2149 PHGQNGFDT
+2149 PHGQNGIDT

-2234 HYDGAEHTVSGYTV
+2234 HYDGEEHTVSGYTV

-2299 TDGYLDIYT
+2299 TDGYLEIYT

-2322 VNGSQPS
+2322 ANGSQPS

>member
-1 MRNALSKVTAWV
+1 M
-13 LTFMMLFTALPVNI
+13 
-27 IAEGVQPQGIV
+27 
-38 EERSVDVPAPQQNEE
+38 
-53 EVSPA
+53 
-58 SAPSEQESIKEQT
+58 
-71 PVEPQSVIPDDAFY
+71 
-85 RTYVFM
+85 
-91 AEEQE
+91 
-96 VARQIVKNGD
+96 
-106 TLLQPAAPAKEGYR
+106 
-120 FDGWY
+120 
-125 AGESRFT
+125 
-132 GFGVVTGITATETVT
+132 
-147 LTAAFTDV
+147 
-155 FYVFFKN
+155 
-162 TNGAV
+162 
-167 VATRSGRNG
+167 
-176 ETISTS
+176 
-182 GVSFPVAGDEAIT
+182 
-195 GWLLNGTTVDSVTLD
+195 
-210 GADVTLTAQ
+210 TLTAQ

-265 EAGAAADFAAIA
+265 EAGAAADFAAIT

-299 ENADDNG
+299 ENADDDG

-406 YSYGGGLSGPYQVN
+406 YDYWNGLSGPYQVN

-435 TGSGSETAYYY
+435 TDSGSETAYYY

-459 NGVSYKLHHKDVSP
+459 NGVSYKLHHKDTSP

-479 TDEDKYPITGFTYKE
+479 TKEDKYPITGFTYKE
-494 GTRNGDRYN
+494 GTRNGSDYD
-503 NAKFY
+503 NARFY

-525 KTESRKFQQSIADAE
+525 KTESRKFQQSIADAD
-540 YTPAAPAGKEGYIFA
+540 YTPTAPAGKEGYIFA

-602 VVKAVVGI
+602 VVKAVAGI
-610 PHGTAMENGDIPAY
+610 PHGIAMENGDIPAY

-710 WALSAEAAAPD
+710 WALSAEASAPD

-819 LYAVWEPASD
+819 LYAVWEPAAD

-855 KGTTGTTVS
+855 KGTTGTPVS
-864 VTENDKLPKST
+864 VTEKDKLSRST

-925 ADQTGWLVIGSTLT
+925 ADQTGRLVIGSTLT
-939 ANAASDLYAEYAAA
+939 ANAAADLYAEYAAA
-953 TVYVYDPGR
+953 TVNVYDPGR

-1059 TLTVTQAEEAVVEVR
+1059 TLTVT
-1074 GGTDTVVYNGSEQSV
+1074 
-1089 EGWEIESNP
+1089 
-1098 ADAIVTLKEGKRA
+1098 
-1111 RAAGTD
+1111 
-1117 VNTYYM
+1117 
-1123 GLTAEDFTAV
+1123 
-1133 SPNYKTVTVRYT
+1133 
-1145 DGWLKITPITDEVT
+1145 
-1159 VTITGNTDT
+1159 
-1168 VVYNGTEQS
+1168 
-1177 VTGYTTDVGEKT
+1177 
-1189 IDVTLNQSGK
+1189 
-1199 DTAKGTNA
+1199 
-1207 GKYMMGLTV
+1207 
-1216 ADFTVTSRNYSNIRV
+1216 
-1231 VVVDGWLEITP
+1231 
-1242 ITDEVEVKVYGNTNT
+1242 
-1257 VVYNGTEQKV
+1257 
-1267 EGYTVDAT
+1267 
-1275 LDPTITVS
+1275 
-1283 LAEGSKAEAK
+1283 
-1293 GTDVNKYMMGLT
+1293 
-1305 AADFVA
+1305 
-1311 ASANYTNLKVTV
+1311 
-1323 ADGWLEITPI
+1323 
-1333 TDEVEVKVYGNTST
+1333 
-1347 VVYNGTEQK
+1347 
-1356 VEGYT
+1356 
-1361 VDATLDP
+1361 
-1368 TITVSLAEGSKA
+1368 
-1380 EAKGTDVNKYMM
+1380 
-1392 GLTAADFV
+1392 
-1400 AASAN
+1400 
-1405 YTNLKIT
+1405 
-1412 VVDGWLEITPVTGEI
+1412 
-1427 TVTITGNTDTVV
+1427 
-1439 YNGTEQSV
+1439 
-1447 TGYTTD
+1447 
-1453 VGEKAIDVTLN
+1453 
-1464 QSGKDTAKGTNVGKY
+1464 
-1479 MMGLTVA
+1479 
-1486 DFTVTSGN
+1486 
-1494 YSNIRVV
+1494 
-1501 VVDGW
+1501 
-1506 LEITPASIE
+1506 
-1515 QYATLT
+1515 
-1521 PQNVSKY
+1521 
-1528 YDGTPLAAGTATAAD
+1528 
-1543 SNGGELLVEYSVD
+1543 
-1556 GETWVTD
+1556 
-1563 PASITAL
+1563 
-1570 NVSDS
+1570 
-1575 KTLQVRASGSNY
+1575 
-1587 AGYLTGT
+1587 
-1594 QKVTINR
+1594 
-1601 RPVTLTSATAE
+1601 
-1612 KVYDGTPLTDGTVTV
+1612 
-1627 SEMGFVQG
+1627 
-1635 EGADYSVTGS
+1635 
-1645 QLHKGFSTNAFT
+1645 
-1657 YTLHE
+1657 
-1662 NTLEENYLIK
+1662 
-1672 TVSGTLTV
+1672 
-1680 TARPLTITAGSA
+1680 
-1692 SKQYD
+1692 
-1697 GTPLTRNS
+1697 
-1705 YTSEGLAAGDAIQ
+1705 
-1718 TVTVTGTITYT
+1718 
-1729 GSVPN
+1729 
-1734 VPSDAVIHNGAG
+1734 
-1746 EDVTG
+1746 
-1751 DYEIT
+1751 
-1756 YNNGTLTIT
+1756 
-1765 VNEKILKVEANSNSW
+1765 
-1780 KYDGEKHRDGGYT
+1780 
-1793 VIYDGVSYTVAAG
+1793 
-1806 DSLTLPTG
+1806 
-1814 DKVTV
+1814 
-1819 TITAVVKNVSDTAAG
+1819 
-1834 NNAIVKLDL
+1834 
-1843 QHADQYKIK
+1843 
-1852 EEKDG
+1852 
-1857 TLTITARELTL
+1857 
-1868 TSGSD
+1868 
-1873 EKEYDGTP
+1873 
-1881 LTSKVVDIT
+1881 
-1890 GDGFVKGEGAQFDV
+1890 
-1904 TGSQTEA
+1904 
-1911 GESDNTFT
+1911 
-1919 YTLNRNTLAENYEI
+1919 
-1933 TPVLGS
+1933 
-1939 LTVTRRGAGEKK
+1939 RRGAGEKK

-2012 ANGNDVTHNYVITYV
+2012 ANGNDVTHNYEITYV

-2060 GYVGHNASNLAE
+2060 GYVGHTASNLAE

-2083 TATEAGYYEAMID
+2083 TATEAGYYETMID

-2149 PHGQNGFDT
+2149 PHGQNGIDT

-2292 TNVKFVV
+2292 ANVKFVV
-2299 TDGYLDIYT
+2299 TDGYLEIYT

>member
-58 SAPSEQESIKEQT
+58 SAPLEQESIKEQT

-195 GWLLNGTTVDSVTLD
+195 GWLLNGTPVDSVTLN

-277 ENTTLVAGWKAGNAS
+277 ENTTLVAGWKAGTAS

-435 TGSGSETAYYY
+435 TDSGSETAYYY

-459 NGVSYKLHHKDVSP
+459 NGVSYKLHHKDTSP

-494 GTRNGDRYN
+494 GTNNGGRYN

-540 YTPAAPAGKEGYIFA
+540 YTPTAPAGKEGYIFA
-555 GWYDNEQGEGEQ
+555 GWYDNEKGEGEQ

-602 VVKAVVGI
+602 VVKAVAGI

-658 VGSLNAYTVTYDAN
+658 VGSLNAYTVTYNAN

-780 TGLPARQGYNF
+780 TGLPAWQGYNF

-819 LYAVWEPASD
+819 LYAVWEPAAD

-864 VTENDKLPKST
+864 VTEKDKLSRST

-925 ADQTGWLVIGSTLT
+925 ADQTGRLVIGSTLT
-939 ANAASDLYAEYAAA
+939 ANAAADLYAEYAAA

-1074 GGTDTVVYNGSEQSV
+1074 GGTDTVAYNGSEQSV
-1089 EGWEIESNP
+1089 EGWVIESNP

-1177 VTGYTTDVGEKT
+1177 VTGYTTDVGEK
-1189 IDVTLNQSGK
+1189 
-1199 DTAKGTNA
+1199 
-1207 GKYMMGLTV
+1207 
-1216 ADFTVTSRNYSNIRV
+1216 
-1231 VVVDGWLEITP
+1231 
-1242 ITDEVEVKVYGNTNT
+1242 
-1257 VVYNGTEQKV
+1257 
-1267 EGYTVDAT
+1267 
-1275 LDPTITVS
+1275 
-1283 LAEGSKAEAK
+1283 
-1293 GTDVNKYMMGLT
+1293 
-1305 AADFVA
+1305 
-1311 ASANYTNLKVTV
+1311 
-1323 ADGWLEITPI
+1323 
-1333 TDEVEVKVYGNTST
+1333 
-1347 VVYNGTEQK
+1347 
-1356 VEGYT
+1356 
-1361 VDATLDP
+1361 
-1368 TITVSLAEGSKA
+1368 
-1380 EAKGTDVNKYMM
+1380 
-1392 GLTAADFV
+1392 
-1400 AASAN
+1400 
-1405 YTNLKIT
+1405 
-1412 VVDGWLEITPVTGEI
+1412 
-1427 TVTITGNTDTVV
+1427 
-1439 YNGTEQSV
+1439 
-1447 TGYTTD
+1447 
-1453 VGEKAIDVTLN
+1453 AIDVTLN

-1506 LEITPASIE
+1506 LEITPASVE

-1521 PQNVSKY
+1521 PQDVSKY

-1563 PASITAL
+1563 PAGITAL

-1627 SEMGFVQG
+1627 SEMGFAQG

-1645 QLHKGFSTNAFT
+1645 QFHKGFSANAFT

-1672 TVSGTLTV
+1672 TVPGTLTV

-1705 YTSEGLAAGDAIQ
+1705 YTSEALAAGDAIQ

-1780 KYDGEKHRDGGYT
+1780 KYDGENHRDGGYT

-1857 TLTITARELTL
+1857 TLTITARKLTL

-1881 LTSKVVDIT
+1881 LTSKVVDVT

-1951 VKIIANSYTVEYDG
+1951 VKIIANSYTVEYDD

-2060 GYVGHNASNLAE
+2060 GYVGHTASNLAE

-2083 TATEAGYYEAMID
+2083 TATEAGYYETMID

-2149 PHGQNGFDT
+2149 PHGQNGIDT

-2234 HYDGAEHTVSGYTV
+2234 HYDGEEHTVSGYTV
-2248 DIDTALYTEADFRF
+2248 DINTALYTEADFRF

-2277 MGLQEKDFVNLNENL
+2277 MGLQEKDFVNLNENFA
-2292 TNVKFVV
+2292 NVKFVV

>member
-195 GWLLNGTTVDSVTLD
+195 GWLLNGIPVDSVTLD

-265 EAGAAADFAAIA
+265 EAGAAADFAAIT
-277 ENTTLVAGWKAGNAS
+277 ENTTLVAGWKAGTAS

-299 ENADDNG
+299 ENADDDG

-354 YTRNVYEVKFYN
+354 YTRNVYEVKFY
-366 RQSNRWVENTSLRI
+366 SNSGWISESQEYTSLRI
-380 TAKHGANISDKWPTY
+380 TAKYGANISDKWPTY
-395 NGSSTWSTTGS
+395 NGSNSWATSD
-406 YSYGGGLSGPYQVN
+406 GGNTYQVN
-420 IQTMPLGGASFYGPK
+420 IQTMPLGGTSFYGPK

-446 VEVLPGESGGQTY
+446 TEILPGESGDVTR
-459 NGVSYKLHHKDVSP
+459 NGVTYKLHHKDTSP

-479 TDEDKYPITGFTYKE
+479 TKEDKYPITGFTYKE
-494 GTRNGDRYN
+494 GTRNGSDYD
-503 NAKFY
+503 NARFY

-540 YTPAAPAGKEGYIFA
+540 YTPTAPAGKEGYIFA

-602 VVKAVVGI
+602 VVKAVAGI

-710 WALSAEAAAPD
+710 WALSAEASAPD

-819 LYAVWEPASD
+819 LYAVWEPAAD

-855 KGTTGTTVS
+855 KGTTGTPVS
-864 VTENDKLPKST
+864 VTEKDKLSSST
-875 AYVFD
+875 DYVFD

-925 ADQTGWLVIGSTLT
+925 ADQTGRLVIGSTLT
-939 ANAASDLYAEYAAA
+939 ANAAADLYAEYAAA
-953 TVYVYDPGR
+953 TVNVYDPGR

-1089 EGWEIESNP
+1089 EGWVIESNP

-1145 DGWLKITPITDEVT
+1145 DGWLKITPITDEV
-1159 VTITGNTDT
+1159 
-1168 VVYNGTEQS
+1168 
-1177 VTGYTTDVGEKT
+1177 
-1189 IDVTLNQSGK
+1189 
-1199 DTAKGTNA
+1199 
-1207 GKYMMGLTV
+1207 
-1216 ADFTVTSRNYSNIRV
+1216 
-1231 VVVDGWLEITP
+1231 
-1242 ITDEVEVKVYGNTNT
+1242 
-1257 VVYNGTEQKV
+1257 
-1267 EGYTVDAT
+1267 
-1275 LDPTITVS
+1275 
-1283 LAEGSKAEAK
+1283 
-1293 GTDVNKYMMGLT
+1293 
-1305 AADFVA
+1305 
-1311 ASANYTNLKVTV
+1311 
-1323 ADGWLEITPI
+1323 
-1333 TDEVEVKVYGNTST
+1333 
-1347 VVYNGTEQK
+1347 
-1356 VEGYT
+1356 
-1361 VDATLDP
+1361 
-1368 TITVSLAEGSKA
+1368 
-1380 EAKGTDVNKYMM
+1380 
-1392 GLTAADFV
+1392 
-1400 AASAN
+1400 
-1405 YTNLKIT
+1405 
-1412 VVDGWLEITPVTGEI
+1412 

-1521 PQNVSKY
+1521 PQDVSKY

-1563 PASITAL
+1563 PAGITAL

-1627 SEMGFVQG
+1627 SEMGFAQG

-1645 QLHKGFSTNAFT
+1645 QLHKGFSANAFT

-1672 TVSGTLTV
+1672 TVPGTLTV

-1697 GTPLTRNS
+1697 GTPLARNS

-1780 KYDGEKHRDGGYT
+1780 KYDGENHRDGGYT

-1857 TLTITARELTL
+1857 TLTITARKLTL

-1873 EKEYDGTP
+1873 EKEYDDTP
-1881 LTSKVVDIT
+1881 LTSKVVDVT

-2060 GYVGHNASNLAE
+2060 GYVGHTASNLAE

-2083 TATEAGYYEAMID
+2083 TATEAGYYETMID

-2149 PHGQNGFDT
+2149 PHGQNGIDT

-2234 HYDGAEHTVSGYTV
+2234 HYDGEEHTVSGYTV

-2277 MGLQEKDFVNLNENL
+2277 MGLQEKDFVNLNENFA
-2292 TNVKFVV
+2292 NVKFVV

>member
-1 MRNALSKVTAWV
+1 M
-13 LTFMMLFTALPVNI
+13 
-27 IAEGVQPQGIV
+27 
-38 EERSVDVPAPQQNEE
+38 
-53 EVSPA
+53 
-58 SAPSEQESIKEQT
+58 
-71 PVEPQSVIPDDAFY
+71 
-85 RTYVFM
+85 
-91 AEEQE
+91 
-96 VARQIVKNGD
+96 
-106 TLLQPAAPAKEGYR
+106 
-120 FDGWY
+120 
-125 AGESRFT
+125 
-132 GFGVVTGITATETVT
+132 
-147 LTAAFTDV
+147 
-155 FYVFFKN
+155 
-162 TNGAV
+162 
-167 VATRSGRNG
+167 
-176 ETISTS
+176 
-182 GVSFPVAGDEAIT
+182 
-195 GWLLNGTTVDSVTLD
+195 
-210 GADVTLTAQ
+210 
-219 VSKGFWIT
+219 
-227 FDSKGGSYVA
+227 
-237 PAFYAQGQTA
+237 
-247 AAPAAPARPG
+247 
-257 YVFNGWFT
+257 
-265 EAGAAADFAAIA
+265 
-277 ENTTLVAGWKAGNAS
+277 
-292 YTVIHFL
+292 IHFL

-406 YSYGGGLSGPYQVN
+406 YDYWNGLSGPYQVN

-459 NGVSYKLHHKDVSP
+459 NGVSYKLHHKDTSP

-479 TDEDKYPITGFTYKE
+479 TKEDKYPITGFTYKE
-494 GTRNGDRYN
+494 GTRNGSDYD
-503 NAKFY
+503 NARFY

-540 YTPAAPAGKEGYIFA
+540 YTPTAPAGKEGYIFA

-602 VVKAVVGI
+602 VVKAVAGI

-710 WALSAEAAAPD
+710 WALSAEASAPD

-819 LYAVWEPASD
+819 LYAVWEPAAD

-855 KGTTGTTVS
+855 KGTTGTPVS
-864 VTENDKLPKST
+864 VTEKDKLSRST

-925 ADQTGWLVIGSTLT
+925 ADQTGRLVIGSTLT
-939 ANAASDLYAEYAAA
+939 ANAAADLYAEYAAA
-953 TVYVYDPGR
+953 TVNVYDPGR

-1059 TLTVTQAEEAVVEVR
+1059 T
-1074 GGTDTVVYNGSEQSV
+1074 
-1089 EGWEIESNP
+1089 
-1098 ADAIVTLKEGKRA
+1098 
-1111 RAAGTD
+1111 
-1117 VNTYYM
+1117 
-1123 GLTAEDFTAV
+1123 
-1133 SPNYKTVTVRYT
+1133 
-1145 DGWLKITPITDEVT
+1145 
-1159 VTITGNTDT
+1159 
-1168 VVYNGTEQS
+1168 
-1177 VTGYTTDVGEKT
+1177 
-1189 IDVTLNQSGK
+1189 
-1199 DTAKGTNA
+1199 
-1207 GKYMMGLTV
+1207 
-1216 ADFTVTSRNYSNIRV
+1216 
-1231 VVVDGWLEITP
+1231 
-1242 ITDEVEVKVYGNTNT
+1242 
-1257 VVYNGTEQKV
+1257 
-1267 EGYTVDAT
+1267 
-1275 LDPTITVS
+1275 
-1283 LAEGSKAEAK
+1283 
-1293 GTDVNKYMMGLT
+1293 
-1305 AADFVA
+1305 
-1311 ASANYTNLKVTV
+1311 
-1323 ADGWLEITPI
+1323 
-1333 TDEVEVKVYGNTST
+1333 
-1347 VVYNGTEQK
+1347 
-1356 VEGYT
+1356 
-1361 VDATLDP
+1361 
-1368 TITVSLAEGSKA
+1368 
-1380 EAKGTDVNKYMM
+1380 
-1392 GLTAADFV
+1392 
-1400 AASAN
+1400 
-1405 YTNLKIT
+1405 
-1412 VVDGWLEITPVTGEI
+1412 
-1427 TVTITGNTDTVV
+1427 
-1439 YNGTEQSV
+1439 
-1447 TGYTTD
+1447 
-1453 VGEKAIDVTLN
+1453 
-1464 QSGKDTAKGTNVGKY
+1464 
-1479 MMGLTVA
+1479 
-1486 DFTVTSGN
+1486 
-1494 YSNIRVV
+1494 
-1501 VVDGW
+1501 
-1506 LEITPASIE
+1506 
-1515 QYATLT
+1515 
-1521 PQNVSKY
+1521 
-1528 YDGTPLAAGTATAAD
+1528 
-1543 SNGGELLVEYSVD
+1543 
-1556 GETWVTD
+1556 
-1563 PASITAL
+1563 
-1570 NVSDS
+1570 
-1575 KTLQVRASGSNY
+1575 
-1587 AGYLTGT
+1587 
-1594 QKVTINR
+1594 
-1601 RPVTLTSATAE
+1601 
-1612 KVYDGTPLTDGTVTV
+1612 
-1627 SEMGFVQG
+1627 
-1635 EGADYSVTGS
+1635 
-1645 QLHKGFSTNAFT
+1645 
-1657 YTLHE
+1657 
-1662 NTLEENYLIK
+1662 
-1672 TVSGTLTV
+1672 
-1680 TARPLTITAGSA
+1680 
-1692 SKQYD
+1692 
-1697 GTPLTRNS
+1697 
-1705 YTSEGLAAGDAIQ
+1705 
-1718 TVTVTGTITYT
+1718 
-1729 GSVPN
+1729 
-1734 VPSDAVIHNGAG
+1734 
-1746 EDVTG
+1746 
-1751 DYEIT
+1751 
-1756 YNNGTLTIT
+1756 
-1765 VNEKILKVEANSNSW
+1765 
-1780 KYDGEKHRDGGYT
+1780 
-1793 VIYDGVSYTVAAG
+1793 
-1806 DSLTLPTG
+1806 
-1814 DKVTV
+1814 
-1819 TITAVVKNVSDTAAG
+1819 
-1834 NNAIVKLDL
+1834 
-1843 QHADQYKIK
+1843 
-1852 EEKDG
+1852 
-1857 TLTITARELTL
+1857 
-1868 TSGSD
+1868 
-1873 EKEYDGTP
+1873 
-1881 LTSKVVDIT
+1881 
-1890 GDGFVKGEGAQFDV
+1890 
-1904 TGSQTEA
+1904 
-1911 GESDNTFT
+1911 
-1919 YTLNRNTLAENYEI
+1919 
-1933 TPVLGS
+1933 

-2060 GYVGHNASNLAE
+2060 GYVGHTASNLAE

-2083 TATEAGYYEAMID
+2083 TATEVGYYETMID

-2149 PHGQNGFDT
+2149 PHGQNGIDT

-2234 HYDGAEHTVSGYTV
+2234 HYDGEEHTVSGYTV

-2299 TDGYLDIYT
+2299 TDGYLEIYT

>member
-71 PVEPQSVIPDDAFY
+71 PVEPLSVIPDDAFY

-299 ENADDNG
+299 ENADDDG

-366 RQSNRWVENTSLRI
+366 RQGNRWVENTSLRI

-435 TGSGSETAYYY
+435 TDSGSETAYYY

-459 NGVSYKLHHKDVSP
+459 NGVSYKLHHKDTSP

-494 GTRNGDRYN
+494 GTRNGNGYN
-503 NAKFY
+503 NARFY

-525 KTESRKFQQSIADAE
+525 KTESRKFQQSIADAD
-540 YTPAAPAGKEGYIFA
+540 YTPTAPAGKEGYIFA
-555 GWYDNEQGEGEQ
+555 GWYDNEKGEGEQ

-819 LYAVWEPASD
+819 LYAVWEPAAD

-864 VTENDKLPKST
+864 VTKNDKLSRST
-875 AYVFD
+875 DYVFD

-925 ADQTGWLVIGSTLT
+925 ADQTGRLVIGSTLT
-939 ANAASDLYAEYAAA
+939 ANAAADLYAEYAAA
-953 TVYVYDPGR
+953 TVNVYDPGR

-1089 EGWEIESNP
+1089 EGWVIESNP

-1177 VTGYTTDVGEKT
+1177 VTGYTTDVGEK
-1189 IDVTLNQSGK
+1189 
-1199 DTAKGTNA
+1199 
-1207 GKYMMGLTV
+1207 
-1216 ADFTVTSRNYSNIRV
+1216 
-1231 VVVDGWLEITP
+1231 
-1242 ITDEVEVKVYGNTNT
+1242 
-1257 VVYNGTEQKV
+1257 
-1267 EGYTVDAT
+1267 
-1275 LDPTITVS
+1275 
-1283 LAEGSKAEAK
+1283 
-1293 GTDVNKYMMGLT
+1293 
-1305 AADFVA
+1305 
-1311 ASANYTNLKVTV
+1311 
-1323 ADGWLEITPI
+1323 
-1333 TDEVEVKVYGNTST
+1333 
-1347 VVYNGTEQK
+1347 
-1356 VEGYT
+1356 
-1361 VDATLDP
+1361 
-1368 TITVSLAEGSKA
+1368 
-1380 EAKGTDVNKYMM
+1380 
-1392 GLTAADFV
+1392 
-1400 AASAN
+1400 
-1405 YTNLKIT
+1405 
-1412 VVDGWLEITPVTGEI
+1412 
-1427 TVTITGNTDTVV
+1427 
-1439 YNGTEQSV
+1439 
-1447 TGYTTD
+1447 
-1453 VGEKAIDVTLN
+1453 AIDVTLN

-1506 LEITPASIE
+1506 LEITPASVE

-1521 PQNVSKY
+1521 PQDVSKY

-1563 PASITAL
+1563 PAGITAL

-1627 SEMGFVQG
+1627 SEMGFAQG

-1645 QLHKGFSTNAFT
+1645 QLHKGFSANAFT

-1672 TVSGTLTV
+1672 TVPGTLTV

-1705 YTSEGLAAGDAIQ
+1705 YTSEGLAAGDAMQ

-1780 KYDGEKHRDGGYT
+1780 KYDGENHRDGGYT

-1857 TLTITARELTL
+1857 TLTITARKLTL

-1881 LTSKVVDIT
+1881 LTSKVVDVT

-2012 ANGNDVTHNYVITYV
+2012 ANGNDVTHNYMITYV

-2060 GYVGHNASNLAE
+2060 GYVGHTASNLAE

-2083 TATEAGYYEAMID
+2083 TATEAGYHETMID

-2119 FGNLRITKRGAGE
+2119 FGDLRITKRGAGE

-2149 PHGQNGFDT
+2149 PHGQNGIDT

-2234 HYDGAEHTVSGYTV
+2234 HYDGEEHTVSGYTV

-2299 TDGYLDIYT
+2299 TDGYLEIYT

>member
-1 MRNALSKVTAWV
+1 M
-13 LTFMMLFTALPVNI
+13 
-27 IAEGVQPQGIV
+27 
-38 EERSVDVPAPQQNEE
+38 
-53 EVSPA
+53 
-58 SAPSEQESIKEQT
+58 
-71 PVEPQSVIPDDAFY
+71 
-85 RTYVFM
+85 
-91 AEEQE
+91 
-96 VARQIVKNGD
+96 
-106 TLLQPAAPAKEGYR
+106 
-120 FDGWY
+120 
-125 AGESRFT
+125 
-132 GFGVVTGITATETVT
+132 
-147 LTAAFTDV
+147 
-155 FYVFFKN
+155 
-162 TNGAV
+162 
-167 VATRSGRNG
+167 
-176 ETISTS
+176 
-182 GVSFPVAGDEAIT
+182 
-195 GWLLNGTTVDSVTLD
+195 
-210 GADVTLTAQ
+210 
-219 VSKGFWIT
+219 
-227 FDSKGGSYVA
+227 
-237 PAFYAQGQTA
+237 
-247 AAPAAPARPG
+247 
-257 YVFNGWFT
+257 
-265 EAGAAADFAAIA
+265 
-277 ENTTLVAGWKAGNAS
+277 
-292 YTVIHFL
+292 
-299 ENADDNG
+299 
-306 YSSKDIETRT
+306 
-316 GATGSQ
+316 
-322 TAAAAKSYTGFTAQ
+322 
-336 TITQATIAGD
+336 
-346 GSTIVKVY
+346 
-354 YTRNVYEVKFYN
+354 
-366 RQSNRWVENTSLRI
+366 
-380 TAKHGANISDKWPTY
+380 
-395 NGSSTWSTTGS
+395 
-406 YSYGGGLSGPYQVN
+406 
-420 IQTMPLGGASFYGPK
+420 
-435 TGSGSETAYYY
+435 
-446 VEVLPGESGGQTY
+446 
-459 NGVSYKLHHKDVSP
+459 
-473 GTGYTV
+473 
-479 TDEDKYPITGFTYKE
+479 
-494 GTRNGDRYN
+494 
-503 NAKFY
+503 
-508 YTRNSYQIKFIN
+508 
-520 GGSVD
+520 
-525 KTESRKFQQSIADAE
+525 
-540 YTPAAPAGKEGYIFA
+540 
-555 GWYDNEQGEGEQ
+555 
-567 FAFAG
+567 
-572 KTMPAQNITLYAKWV
+572 
-587 APVHTVTFYQEDKVT
+587 
-602 VVKAVVGI
+602 
-610 PHGTAMENGDIPAY
+610 
-624 TPAEGYA
+624 
-631 FLGWVMEDGSPF
+631 
-643 NPSMLITRDYHIYAR
+643 
-658 VGSLNAYTVTYDAN
+658 
-672 GGTGDVPV
+672 
-680 DDGRYAEG
+680 
-688 AAARVLS
+688 
-695 GAGLTGPADKPQFLG
+695 
-710 WALSAEAAAPD
+710 
-721 YYPGSQLILGRENVT
+721 T

-819 LYAVWEPASD
+819 LYAVWEPAAD

-855 KGTTGTTVS
+855 KGTTGTPVS
-864 VTENDKLPKST
+864 VTEKDKLSRST

-925 ADQTGWLVIGSTLT
+925 ADQTGRLVIGSTLT
-939 ANAASDLYAEYAAA
+939 ANAAADLYAEYAAA
-953 TVYVYDPGR
+953 TVNVYDPGR

-1059 TLTVTQAEEAVVEVR
+1059 T
-1074 GGTDTVVYNGSEQSV
+1074 
-1089 EGWEIESNP
+1089 
-1098 ADAIVTLKEGKRA
+1098 
-1111 RAAGTD
+1111 
-1117 VNTYYM
+1117 
-1123 GLTAEDFTAV
+1123 
-1133 SPNYKTVTVRYT
+1133 
-1145 DGWLKITPITDEVT
+1145 
-1159 VTITGNTDT
+1159 
-1168 VVYNGTEQS
+1168 
-1177 VTGYTTDVGEKT
+1177 
-1189 IDVTLNQSGK
+1189 
-1199 DTAKGTNA
+1199 
-1207 GKYMMGLTV
+1207 
-1216 ADFTVTSRNYSNIRV
+1216 
-1231 VVVDGWLEITP
+1231 
-1242 ITDEVEVKVYGNTNT
+1242 
-1257 VVYNGTEQKV
+1257 
-1267 EGYTVDAT
+1267 
-1275 LDPTITVS
+1275 
-1283 LAEGSKAEAK
+1283 
-1293 GTDVNKYMMGLT
+1293 
-1305 AADFVA
+1305 
-1311 ASANYTNLKVTV
+1311 
-1323 ADGWLEITPI
+1323 
-1333 TDEVEVKVYGNTST
+1333 
-1347 VVYNGTEQK
+1347 
-1356 VEGYT
+1356 
-1361 VDATLDP
+1361 
-1368 TITVSLAEGSKA
+1368 
-1380 EAKGTDVNKYMM
+1380 
-1392 GLTAADFV
+1392 
-1400 AASAN
+1400 
-1405 YTNLKIT
+1405 
-1412 VVDGWLEITPVTGEI
+1412 
-1427 TVTITGNTDTVV
+1427 
-1439 YNGTEQSV
+1439 
-1447 TGYTTD
+1447 
-1453 VGEKAIDVTLN
+1453 
-1464 QSGKDTAKGTNVGKY
+1464 
-1479 MMGLTVA
+1479 
-1486 DFTVTSGN
+1486 
-1494 YSNIRVV
+1494 
-1501 VVDGW
+1501 
-1506 LEITPASIE
+1506 
-1515 QYATLT
+1515 
-1521 PQNVSKY
+1521 
-1528 YDGTPLAAGTATAAD
+1528 
-1543 SNGGELLVEYSVD
+1543 
-1556 GETWVTD
+1556 
-1563 PASITAL
+1563 
-1570 NVSDS
+1570 
-1575 KTLQVRASGSNY
+1575 
-1587 AGYLTGT
+1587 
-1594 QKVTINR
+1594 
-1601 RPVTLTSATAE
+1601 
-1612 KVYDGTPLTDGTVTV
+1612 
-1627 SEMGFVQG
+1627 
-1635 EGADYSVTGS
+1635 
-1645 QLHKGFSTNAFT
+1645 
-1657 YTLHE
+1657 
-1662 NTLEENYLIK
+1662 
-1672 TVSGTLTV
+1672 
-1680 TARPLTITAGSA
+1680 
-1692 SKQYD
+1692 
-1697 GTPLTRNS
+1697 
-1705 YTSEGLAAGDAIQ
+1705 
-1718 TVTVTGTITYT
+1718 
-1729 GSVPN
+1729 
-1734 VPSDAVIHNGAG
+1734 
-1746 EDVTG
+1746 
-1751 DYEIT
+1751 
-1756 YNNGTLTIT
+1756 
-1765 VNEKILKVEANSNSW
+1765 
-1780 KYDGEKHRDGGYT
+1780 
-1793 VIYDGVSYTVAAG
+1793 
-1806 DSLTLPTG
+1806 
-1814 DKVTV
+1814 
-1819 TITAVVKNVSDTAAG
+1819 
-1834 NNAIVKLDL
+1834 
-1843 QHADQYKIK
+1843 
-1852 EEKDG
+1852 
-1857 TLTITARELTL
+1857 
-1868 TSGSD
+1868 
-1873 EKEYDGTP
+1873 
-1881 LTSKVVDIT
+1881 
-1890 GDGFVKGEGAQFDV
+1890 
-1904 TGSQTEA
+1904 
-1911 GESDNTFT
+1911 
-1919 YTLNRNTLAENYEI
+1919 
-1933 TPVLGS
+1933 

-2060 GYVGHNASNLAE
+2060 GYVGHTASNLAE

-2083 TATEAGYYEAMID
+2083 TATEVGYYETMID

-2149 PHGQNGFDT
+2149 PHGQNGIDT

-2234 HYDGAEHTVSGYTV
+2234 HYDGEEHTVSGYTV

-2299 TDGYLDIYT
+2299 TDGYLEIYT

>member
-1 MRNALSKVTAWV
+1 MQHGKKKKEEQTMRNALSKVTAWV

-195 GWLLNGTTVDSVTLD
+195 GWLLNGIPVDSVTLD

-265 EAGAAADFAAIA
+265 EAGAAADFAAIT
-277 ENTTLVAGWKAGNAS
+277 ENTTLVAGWKAGTAS

-299 ENADDNG
+299 ENADDDG

-354 YTRNVYEVKFYN
+354 YTRNVYEVKFY
-366 RQSNRWVENTSLRI
+366 SNSGWISESQEYTSLRI
-380 TAKHGANISDKWPTY
+380 TAKYGANISDKWPTY
-395 NGSSTWSTTGS
+395 NGSNSWATSD
-406 YSYGGGLSGPYQVN
+406 GGNTYQVN
-420 IQTMPLGGASFYGPK
+420 IQTMPLGGTSFYGPK

-446 VEVLPGESGGQTY
+446 TEILPGESGDVTR
-459 NGVSYKLHHKDVSP
+459 NGVTYKLHHKDTSP

-479 TDEDKYPITGFTYKE
+479 TKEDKYPITGFTYKE
-494 GTRNGDRYN
+494 GTRNGSDYD
-503 NAKFY
+503 NARFY

-540 YTPAAPAGKEGYIFA
+540 YTPTAPAGKEGYIFA

-602 VVKAVVGI
+602 VVKAVAGI

-710 WALSAEAAAPD
+710 WALSAEASAPD

-819 LYAVWEPASD
+819 LYAVWEPAAD

-855 KGTTGTTVS
+855 KGTTGTPVS
-864 VTENDKLPKST
+864 VTEKDKLSSST
-875 AYVFD
+875 DYVFD

-925 ADQTGWLVIGSTLT
+925 ADQTGRLVIGSTLT
-939 ANAASDLYAEYAAA
+939 ANAAADLYAEYAAA
-953 TVYVYDPGR
+953 TVNVYDPGR

-987 AEKVYDGAPLTQPA
+987 AEKVYDG
-1001 FTAEGLVN
+1001 
-1009 GDTAEKISLSM
+1009 
-1020 TAESTITNVG
+1020 
-1030 SVSNVIDRTTVQYDG
+1030 
-1045 GALPAYYT
+1045 
-1053 LTLQPG
+1053 
-1059 TLTVTQAEEAVVEVR
+1059 
-1074 GGTDTVVYNGSEQSV
+1074 
-1089 EGWEIESNP
+1089 
-1098 ADAIVTLKEGKRA
+1098 
-1111 RAAGTD
+1111 
-1117 VNTYYM
+1117 
-1123 GLTAEDFTAV
+1123 
-1133 SPNYKTVTVRYT
+1133 
-1145 DGWLKITPITDEVT
+1145 
-1159 VTITGNTDT
+1159 
-1168 VVYNGTEQS
+1168 
-1177 VTGYTTDVGEKT
+1177 
-1189 IDVTLNQSGK
+1189 
-1199 DTAKGTNA
+1199 
-1207 GKYMMGLTV
+1207 
-1216 ADFTVTSRNYSNIRV
+1216 
-1231 VVVDGWLEITP
+1231 
-1242 ITDEVEVKVYGNTNT
+1242 
-1257 VVYNGTEQKV
+1257 
-1267 EGYTVDAT
+1267 
-1275 LDPTITVS
+1275 
-1283 LAEGSKAEAK
+1283 
-1293 GTDVNKYMMGLT
+1293 
-1305 AADFVA
+1305 
-1311 ASANYTNLKVTV
+1311 
-1323 ADGWLEITPI
+1323 
-1333 TDEVEVKVYGNTST
+1333 
-1347 VVYNGTEQK
+1347 
-1356 VEGYT
+1356 
-1361 VDATLDP
+1361 
-1368 TITVSLAEGSKA
+1368 
-1380 EAKGTDVNKYMM
+1380 
-1392 GLTAADFV
+1392 
-1400 AASAN
+1400 
-1405 YTNLKIT
+1405 
-1412 VVDGWLEITPVTGEI
+1412 
-1427 TVTITGNTDTVV
+1427 
-1439 YNGTEQSV
+1439 
-1447 TGYTTD
+1447 
-1453 VGEKAIDVTLN
+1453 
-1464 QSGKDTAKGTNVGKY
+1464 
-1479 MMGLTVA
+1479 
-1486 DFTVTSGN
+1486 
-1494 YSNIRVV
+1494 
-1501 VVDGW
+1501 
-1506 LEITPASIE
+1506 
-1515 QYATLT
+1515 
-1521 PQNVSKY
+1521 
-1528 YDGTPLAAGTATAAD
+1528 
-1543 SNGGELLVEYSVD
+1543 
-1556 GETWVTD
+1556 
-1563 PASITAL
+1563 
-1570 NVSDS
+1570 
-1575 KTLQVRASGSNY
+1575 
-1587 AGYLTGT
+1587 
-1594 QKVTINR
+1594 
-1601 RPVTLTSATAE
+1601 
-1612 KVYDGTPLTDGTVTV
+1612 TPLTDGTVTV
-1627 SEMGFVQG
+1627 SEMGFAQG

-1645 QLHKGFSTNAFT
+1645 QLHKGFSANAFT

-1672 TVSGTLTV
+1672 TVPGTLTV

-1697 GTPLTRNS
+1697 GTPLARNS

-1780 KYDGEKHRDGGYT
+1780 KYDGENHRDGGYT

-1857 TLTITARELTL
+1857 TLTITARKLTL

-1881 LTSKVVDIT
+1881 LTSKVVDVT

-2060 GYVGHNASNLAE
+2060 GYVGHTASNLAE

-2083 TATEAGYYEAMID
+2083 TATEAGYYETMID

-2149 PHGQNGFDT
+2149 PHGQNGIDT

-2234 HYDGAEHTVSGYTV
+2234 HYDGEEHTVSGYTV

-2277 MGLQEKDFVNLNENL
+2277 MGLQEKDFVNLNENFA
-2292 TNVKFVV
+2292 NVKFVV

>member
-38 EERSVDVPAPQQNEE
+38 EERSVDVPAPQQNEK

-162 TNGAV
+162 TSGAV

-195 GWLLNGTTVDSVTLD
+195 GWLLNGTPVDSVTLD

-406 YSYGGGLSGPYQVN
+406 YDYWNGLSGPYQVN

-459 NGVSYKLHHKDVSP
+459 NGVSYKLHHKDTSP

-479 TDEDKYPITGFTYKE
+479 TKEDKYPITGFTYKE
-494 GTRNGDRYN
+494 GTRNGSDYD
-503 NAKFY
+503 NARFY

-540 YTPAAPAGKEGYIFA
+540 YTPTAPAGKEGYIFA

-602 VVKAVVGI
+602 VVKAVAGI

-710 WALSAEAAAPD
+710 WALSAEASAPD

-819 LYAVWEPASD
+819 LYAVWEPAAD

-855 KGTTGTTVS
+855 KGTTGTPVS
-864 VTENDKLPKST
+864 VTEKDKLSRST

-925 ADQTGWLVIGSTLT
+925 ADQTGRLVIGSTLT
-939 ANAASDLYAEYAAA
+939 ANAAADLYAEYAAA
-953 TVYVYDPGR
+953 TVNVYDPGR

-1059 TLTVTQAEEAVVEVR
+1059 T
-1074 GGTDTVVYNGSEQSV
+1074 
-1089 EGWEIESNP
+1089 
-1098 ADAIVTLKEGKRA
+1098 
-1111 RAAGTD
+1111 
-1117 VNTYYM
+1117 
-1123 GLTAEDFTAV
+1123 
-1133 SPNYKTVTVRYT
+1133 
-1145 DGWLKITPITDEVT
+1145 
-1159 VTITGNTDT
+1159 
-1168 VVYNGTEQS
+1168 
-1177 VTGYTTDVGEKT
+1177 
-1189 IDVTLNQSGK
+1189 
-1199 DTAKGTNA
+1199 
-1207 GKYMMGLTV
+1207 
-1216 ADFTVTSRNYSNIRV
+1216 
-1231 VVVDGWLEITP
+1231 
-1242 ITDEVEVKVYGNTNT
+1242 
-1257 VVYNGTEQKV
+1257 
-1267 EGYTVDAT
+1267 
-1275 LDPTITVS
+1275 
-1283 LAEGSKAEAK
+1283 
-1293 GTDVNKYMMGLT
+1293 
-1305 AADFVA
+1305 
-1311 ASANYTNLKVTV
+1311 
-1323 ADGWLEITPI
+1323 
-1333 TDEVEVKVYGNTST
+1333 
-1347 VVYNGTEQK
+1347 
-1356 VEGYT
+1356 
-1361 VDATLDP
+1361 
-1368 TITVSLAEGSKA
+1368 
-1380 EAKGTDVNKYMM
+1380 
-1392 GLTAADFV
+1392 
-1400 AASAN
+1400 
-1405 YTNLKIT
+1405 
-1412 VVDGWLEITPVTGEI
+1412 
-1427 TVTITGNTDTVV
+1427 
-1439 YNGTEQSV
+1439 
-1447 TGYTTD
+1447 
-1453 VGEKAIDVTLN
+1453 
-1464 QSGKDTAKGTNVGKY
+1464 
-1479 MMGLTVA
+1479 
-1486 DFTVTSGN
+1486 
-1494 YSNIRVV
+1494 
-1501 VVDGW
+1501 
-1506 LEITPASIE
+1506 
-1515 QYATLT
+1515 
-1521 PQNVSKY
+1521 
-1528 YDGTPLAAGTATAAD
+1528 
-1543 SNGGELLVEYSVD
+1543 
-1556 GETWVTD
+1556 
-1563 PASITAL
+1563 
-1570 NVSDS
+1570 
-1575 KTLQVRASGSNY
+1575 
-1587 AGYLTGT
+1587 
-1594 QKVTINR
+1594 
-1601 RPVTLTSATAE
+1601 
-1612 KVYDGTPLTDGTVTV
+1612 
-1627 SEMGFVQG
+1627 
-1635 EGADYSVTGS
+1635 
-1645 QLHKGFSTNAFT
+1645 
-1657 YTLHE
+1657 
-1662 NTLEENYLIK
+1662 
-1672 TVSGTLTV
+1672 
-1680 TARPLTITAGSA
+1680 
-1692 SKQYD
+1692 
-1697 GTPLTRNS
+1697 
-1705 YTSEGLAAGDAIQ
+1705 
-1718 TVTVTGTITYT
+1718 
-1729 GSVPN
+1729 
-1734 VPSDAVIHNGAG
+1734 
-1746 EDVTG
+1746 
-1751 DYEIT
+1751 
-1756 YNNGTLTIT
+1756 
-1765 VNEKILKVEANSNSW
+1765 
-1780 KYDGEKHRDGGYT
+1780 
-1793 VIYDGVSYTVAAG
+1793 
-1806 DSLTLPTG
+1806 
-1814 DKVTV
+1814 
-1819 TITAVVKNVSDTAAG
+1819 
-1834 NNAIVKLDL
+1834 
-1843 QHADQYKIK
+1843 
-1852 EEKDG
+1852 
-1857 TLTITARELTL
+1857 
-1868 TSGSD
+1868 
-1873 EKEYDGTP
+1873 
-1881 LTSKVVDIT
+1881 
-1890 GDGFVKGEGAQFDV
+1890 
-1904 TGSQTEA
+1904 
-1911 GESDNTFT
+1911 
-1919 YTLNRNTLAENYEI
+1919 
-1933 TPVLGS
+1933 

-2060 GYVGHNASNLAE
+2060 GYVGHTASNLAE

-2083 TATEAGYYEAMID
+2083 TATEAGYHETMID

-2119 FGNLRITKRGAGE
+2119 FGDLRITKRGAGE

-2149 PHGQNGFDT
+2149 PHGQNGIDT

-2234 HYDGAEHTVSGYTV
+2234 HYDGEEHTVSGYTV

-2292 TNVKFVV
+2292 ANVKFVV
-2299 TDGYLDIYT
+2299 TDGYLEIYT

-2518 AINVDIEAAAKEGYF
+2518 AINMDIEAAAKEGYF

>member
-1 MRNALSKVTAWV
+1 M
-13 LTFMMLFTALPVNI
+13 
-27 IAEGVQPQGIV
+27 
-38 EERSVDVPAPQQNEE
+38 
-53 EVSPA
+53 
-58 SAPSEQESIKEQT
+58 
-71 PVEPQSVIPDDAFY
+71 
-85 RTYVFM
+85 
-91 AEEQE
+91 
-96 VARQIVKNGD
+96 
-106 TLLQPAAPAKEGYR
+106 
-120 FDGWY
+120 
-125 AGESRFT
+125 
-132 GFGVVTGITATETVT
+132 
-147 LTAAFTDV
+147 
-155 FYVFFKN
+155 
-162 TNGAV
+162 
-167 VATRSGRNG
+167 
-176 ETISTS
+176 
-182 GVSFPVAGDEAIT
+182 
-195 GWLLNGTTVDSVTLD
+195 
-210 GADVTLTAQ
+210 
-219 VSKGFWIT
+219 
-227 FDSKGGSYVA
+227 
-237 PAFYAQGQTA
+237 
-247 AAPAAPARPG
+247 
-257 YVFNGWFT
+257 
-265 EAGAAADFAAIA
+265 
-277 ENTTLVAGWKAGNAS
+277 
-292 YTVIHFL
+292 IHFL
-299 ENADDNG
+299 ENADDDG

-406 YSYGGGLSGPYQVN
+406 YDYWNGLSGPYQVN

-435 TGSGSETAYYY
+435 TDSGSETAYYY

-459 NGVSYKLHHKDVSP
+459 NGVSYKLHHKDTSP

-479 TDEDKYPITGFTYKE
+479 TKEDKYPITGFTYKE
-494 GTRNGDRYN
+494 GTRNGSDYD
-503 NAKFY
+503 NARFY

-525 KTESRKFQQSIADAE
+525 KTESRKFQQSIADAD
-540 YTPAAPAGKEGYIFA
+540 YTPTAPAGKEGYIFA

-602 VVKAVVGI
+602 VVKAVAGI
-610 PHGTAMENGDIPAY
+610 PHGIAMENGDIPAY

-710 WALSAEAAAPD
+710 WALSAEASAPD

-819 LYAVWEPASD
+819 LYAVWEPAAD

-855 KGTTGTTVS
+855 KGTTGTPVS
-864 VTENDKLPKST
+864 VTEKDKLSRST

-925 ADQTGWLVIGSTLT
+925 ADQTGRLVIGSTLT
-939 ANAASDLYAEYAAA
+939 ANAAADLYAEYAAA
-953 TVYVYDPGR
+953 TVNVYDPGR

-1059 TLTVTQAEEAVVEVR
+1059 TLTVT
-1074 GGTDTVVYNGSEQSV
+1074 
-1089 EGWEIESNP
+1089 
-1098 ADAIVTLKEGKRA
+1098 
-1111 RAAGTD
+1111 
-1117 VNTYYM
+1117 
-1123 GLTAEDFTAV
+1123 
-1133 SPNYKTVTVRYT
+1133 
-1145 DGWLKITPITDEVT
+1145 
-1159 VTITGNTDT
+1159 
-1168 VVYNGTEQS
+1168 
-1177 VTGYTTDVGEKT
+1177 
-1189 IDVTLNQSGK
+1189 
-1199 DTAKGTNA
+1199 
-1207 GKYMMGLTV
+1207 
-1216 ADFTVTSRNYSNIRV
+1216 
-1231 VVVDGWLEITP
+1231 
-1242 ITDEVEVKVYGNTNT
+1242 
-1257 VVYNGTEQKV
+1257 
-1267 EGYTVDAT
+1267 
-1275 LDPTITVS
+1275 
-1283 LAEGSKAEAK
+1283 
-1293 GTDVNKYMMGLT
+1293 
-1305 AADFVA
+1305 
-1311 ASANYTNLKVTV
+1311 
-1323 ADGWLEITPI
+1323 
-1333 TDEVEVKVYGNTST
+1333 
-1347 VVYNGTEQK
+1347 
-1356 VEGYT
+1356 
-1361 VDATLDP
+1361 
-1368 TITVSLAEGSKA
+1368 
-1380 EAKGTDVNKYMM
+1380 
-1392 GLTAADFV
+1392 
-1400 AASAN
+1400 
-1405 YTNLKIT
+1405 
-1412 VVDGWLEITPVTGEI
+1412 
-1427 TVTITGNTDTVV
+1427 
-1439 YNGTEQSV
+1439 
-1447 TGYTTD
+1447 
-1453 VGEKAIDVTLN
+1453 
-1464 QSGKDTAKGTNVGKY
+1464 
-1479 MMGLTVA
+1479 
-1486 DFTVTSGN
+1486 
-1494 YSNIRVV
+1494 
-1501 VVDGW
+1501 
-1506 LEITPASIE
+1506 
-1515 QYATLT
+1515 
-1521 PQNVSKY
+1521 
-1528 YDGTPLAAGTATAAD
+1528 
-1543 SNGGELLVEYSVD
+1543 
-1556 GETWVTD
+1556 
-1563 PASITAL
+1563 
-1570 NVSDS
+1570 
-1575 KTLQVRASGSNY
+1575 
-1587 AGYLTGT
+1587 
-1594 QKVTINR
+1594 
-1601 RPVTLTSATAE
+1601 
-1612 KVYDGTPLTDGTVTV
+1612 
-1627 SEMGFVQG
+1627 
-1635 EGADYSVTGS
+1635 
-1645 QLHKGFSTNAFT
+1645 
-1657 YTLHE
+1657 
-1662 NTLEENYLIK
+1662 
-1672 TVSGTLTV
+1672 
-1680 TARPLTITAGSA
+1680 
-1692 SKQYD
+1692 
-1697 GTPLTRNS
+1697 
-1705 YTSEGLAAGDAIQ
+1705 
-1718 TVTVTGTITYT
+1718 
-1729 GSVPN
+1729 
-1734 VPSDAVIHNGAG
+1734 
-1746 EDVTG
+1746 
-1751 DYEIT
+1751 
-1756 YNNGTLTIT
+1756 
-1765 VNEKILKVEANSNSW
+1765 
-1780 KYDGEKHRDGGYT
+1780 
-1793 VIYDGVSYTVAAG
+1793 
-1806 DSLTLPTG
+1806 
-1814 DKVTV
+1814 
-1819 TITAVVKNVSDTAAG
+1819 
-1834 NNAIVKLDL
+1834 
-1843 QHADQYKIK
+1843 
-1852 EEKDG
+1852 
-1857 TLTITARELTL
+1857 
-1868 TSGSD
+1868 
-1873 EKEYDGTP
+1873 
-1881 LTSKVVDIT
+1881 
-1890 GDGFVKGEGAQFDV
+1890 
-1904 TGSQTEA
+1904 
-1911 GESDNTFT
+1911 
-1919 YTLNRNTLAENYEI
+1919 
-1933 TPVLGS
+1933 
-1939 LTVTRRGAGEKK
+1939 RRGAGEKK

-2012 ANGNDVTHNYVITYV
+2012 ANGNDVTHNYEITYV

-2060 GYVGHNASNLAE
+2060 GYVGHTASNLAE

-2083 TATEAGYYEAMID
+2083 TATEAGYYETMID

-2149 PHGQNGFDT
+2149 PHGQNGIDT

-2292 TNVKFVV
+2292 ANVKFVV
-2299 TDGYLDIYT
+2299 TDGYLEIYT

>member
-1 MRNALSKVTAWV
+1 M
-13 LTFMMLFTALPVNI
+13 
-27 IAEGVQPQGIV
+27 
-38 EERSVDVPAPQQNEE
+38 
-53 EVSPA
+53 
-58 SAPSEQESIKEQT
+58 
-71 PVEPQSVIPDDAFY
+71 
-85 RTYVFM
+85 
-91 AEEQE
+91 
-96 VARQIVKNGD
+96 
-106 TLLQPAAPAKEGYR
+106 
-120 FDGWY
+120 
-125 AGESRFT
+125 
-132 GFGVVTGITATETVT
+132 
-147 LTAAFTDV
+147 
-155 FYVFFKN
+155 
-162 TNGAV
+162 
-167 VATRSGRNG
+167 
-176 ETISTS
+176 
-182 GVSFPVAGDEAIT
+182 
-195 GWLLNGTTVDSVTLD
+195 
-210 GADVTLTAQ
+210 
-219 VSKGFWIT
+219 
-227 FDSKGGSYVA
+227 
-237 PAFYAQGQTA
+237 
-247 AAPAAPARPG
+247 
-257 YVFNGWFT
+257 FNGWFT

-277 ENTTLVAGWKAGNAS
+277 ENTTLVAGWKAGTAS

-299 ENADDNG
+299 ENADDDG

-380 TAKHGANISDKWPTY
+380 TAKHGANISDQWPTY
-395 NGSSTWSTTGS
+395 NDSSTWSTTGS
-406 YSYGGGLSGPYQVN
+406 YDYWNGLSGPYQVN

-435 TGSGSETAYYY
+435 TDSGSETAYYY

-459 NGVSYKLHHKDVSP
+459 NGVSYKLHHKDTSP

-494 GTRNGDRYN
+494 GTRNGNGYN
-503 NAKFY
+503 NARFY

-525 KTESRKFQQSIADAE
+525 KTESRKFQQSIADAD
-540 YTPAAPAGKEGYIFA
+540 YTPTAPAGKEGYIFA

-602 VVKAVVGI
+602 VVKAVAGI
-610 PHGTAMENGDIPAY
+610 PHGTAMENSDIPAY

-780 TGLPARQGYNF
+780 TGLPAWQGYNF

-806 GSSLRVNAGGSND
+806 GSSLRVNAGGNND
-819 LYAVWEPASD
+819 LYAVWEPAAD

-864 VTENDKLPKST
+864 VTEKDKLSRST

-925 ADQTGWLVIGSTLT
+925 ADQTGRLVIGSTLT
-939 ANAASDLYAEYAAA
+939 ANAAADLYAEYAAA
-953 TVYVYDPGR
+953 TVNVYDPGR

-1045 GALPAYYT
+1045 GALPAYYI

-1089 EGWEIESNP
+1089 EGWVIESNP

-1145 DGWLKITPITDEVT
+1145 DGWLKINPITDEV
-1159 VTITGNTDT
+1159 
-1168 VVYNGTEQS
+1168 
-1177 VTGYTTDVGEKT
+1177 
-1189 IDVTLNQSGK
+1189 
-1199 DTAKGTNA
+1199 
-1207 GKYMMGLTV
+1207 
-1216 ADFTVTSRNYSNIRV
+1216 
-1231 VVVDGWLEITP
+1231 
-1242 ITDEVEVKVYGNTNT
+1242 
-1257 VVYNGTEQKV
+1257 
-1267 EGYTVDAT
+1267 
-1275 LDPTITVS
+1275 
-1283 LAEGSKAEAK
+1283 
-1293 GTDVNKYMMGLT
+1293 
-1305 AADFVA
+1305 
-1311 ASANYTNLKVTV
+1311 
-1323 ADGWLEITPI
+1323 
-1333 TDEVEVKVYGNTST
+1333 
-1347 VVYNGTEQK
+1347 
-1356 VEGYT
+1356 
-1361 VDATLDP
+1361 
-1368 TITVSLAEGSKA
+1368 
-1380 EAKGTDVNKYMM
+1380 
-1392 GLTAADFV
+1392 
-1400 AASAN
+1400 
-1405 YTNLKIT
+1405 
-1412 VVDGWLEITPVTGEI
+1412 

-1521 PQNVSKY
+1521 PQDVSKY

-1563 PASITAL
+1563 PAGITAL

-1627 SEMGFVQG
+1627 SEMGFAQG

-1645 QLHKGFSTNAFT
+1645 QLHKGFSANAFT

-1705 YTSEGLAAGDAIQ
+1705 YTSEALAAGDAIQ

-1780 KYDGEKHRDGGYT
+1780 KYDG
-1793 VIYDGVSYTVAAG
+1793 
-1806 DSLTLPTG
+1806 
-1814 DKVTV
+1814 
-1819 TITAVVKNVSDTAAG
+1819 
-1834 NNAIVKLDL
+1834 
-1843 QHADQYKIK
+1843 
-1852 EEKDG
+1852 
-1857 TLTITARELTL
+1857 
-1868 TSGSD
+1868 
-1873 EKEYDGTP
+1873 
-1881 LTSKVVDIT
+1881 
-1890 GDGFVKGEGAQFDV
+1890 
-1904 TGSQTEA
+1904 
-1911 GESDNTFT
+1911 
-1919 YTLNRNTLAENYEI
+1919 
-1933 TPVLGS
+1933 
-1939 LTVTRRGAGEKK
+1939 
-1951 VKIIANSYTVEYDG
+1951 
-1965 RFHGANGY
+1965 
-1973 TTEYLAPGH
+1973 
-1982 KVKKLILAGGRTD
+1982 
-1995 AGEYPGEFVPY
+1995 
-2006 DAAIVD
+2006 
-2012 ANGNDVTHNYVITYV
+2012 
-2027 AGDLTITKR
+2027 
-2036 GLDPKN
+2036 
-2042 PVIVRADNS
+2042 
-2051 EVEYDGQPH
+2051 QPH
-2060 GYVGHNASNLAE
+2060 GYVGHTASNLAE

-2083 TATEAGYYEAMID
+2083 TATEAGYHETMID

-2119 FGNLRITKRGAGE
+2119 FGDLRITKRGAGE

-2149 PHGQNGFDT
+2149 PHGQNGIDT

-2234 HYDGAEHTVSGYTV
+2234 HYDGEEHTVSGYTV

-2299 TDGYLDIYT
+2299 TDGYLEIYT